1 MGNKSIQKFFADQ
14 NSVIDL
20 SSLGNAKGAKVSLSG
35 PDMNI
40 TTPRGSVII
49 VNGALYSSIKGNNL
63 AVKFKDKTITGA
75 KILGSVDLKDI
86 QLERIDSSLVDSA
99 QVEKKGNGKRRNK
112 KEEEELKKQ
121 LDDAENAKKEAD
133 KAKEEAEK
141 AKEAAEKALNEAF
154 EVQNSSKQIEEMLQ
168 NFLADNVAKD
178 NLAQQSDA
186 SQQNTQAK
194 ATQASKQ
201 NDAEKVL
208 PQPINKNTSTGKSNS
223 SKNEENKLDAE
234 SVKEPLKVTLAL
246 AAESNSGSKDDSI
259 TNFTKP
265 QFVGSTAPNA
275 TVIIKINGI
284 AVGQAV
290 ADSLGNFTF
299 TAPETLTDGTYNLEA
314 EAKTAD
320 GSGSAKLVITIDSV
334 TDKPTF
340 ELSPESSVS
349 GHKGLTPTLTPS
361 IVGTAEENA
370 KVDIYVDNK
379 LVASVDVDKDG
390 NWSYEFKDNELSEG
404 ENSIKVVA
412 VDKAGNKNETT
423 DSIIT
428 DTIAPEKPTIELDDS
443 SDSGIKND
451 NITNS
456 TLPTFI
462 GVAEPGSTVSIYLGL
477 KHLGEVIVAKDGTW
491 SYTLTTPL
499 KDGEYNITATATDI
513 AGHTS
518 ATANLPFTID
528 TRISYF
534 SAEIE
539 TTNDSGI
546 VGDNVTNNTRPT
558 FTGKTEPNAIIS
570 VINSETGE
578 EVIFKANDKGEW
590 TFNFTSDS
598 VEGINN
604 LTFTVEDVAGNKKDF
619 SFSYVI
625 DTIAPVPPTVSLEDY
640 VVLPNGIILSGN
652 DLPALVGTAEPKS
665 TILLMRDG
673 KLYDSIEV
681 DSNGTWNYQFSNKF
695 LQGAYDIEII
705 SQDAAGNKSSTVKYS
720 FTIQTEV
727 VPPKAELDASDD
739 SGAKGDWITNKH
751 NALTLLGT
759 ADRFATVNILID
771 GKTIGVTTADADGNW
786 NFDISRNL
794 SDNVYKITVESID
807 PLGRTSSVD
816 YQLTIDSF
824 TPIPTVMLH
833 DSADSGV
840 KGDMITK
847 INTPLFTGM
856 AEANAKVSIYVDG
869 VLSGEAIAGDDGVW
883 NFQFTTALSDGSH
896 DVTVKVEDIAG
907 NTASSSAYNF
917 QIVTQTQKPTIELV
931 NDTGVDN
938 TDHIINEKNPA
949 LTGTAAP
956 YSTVKLYIDGALI
969 AEVRT
974 NKDGRWEYTLKA
986 DQGLVDGDHRI
997 TASVEDIAGNIAH
1010 SDPFLISVDTAIS
1023 IPIVSLSPDSDS
1035 GISDDNLTNIVKPT
1049 LHLKDIDPDIIS
1061 VQVWDAMSD
1070 TQIGVATQQPDGS
1083 WAYTFTSDL
1092 TEGLHQVYVKVEDI
1106 AGNKANSAIFDF
1118 TIDTTVST
1126 PVISLL
1132 SKDDTGVTG
1141 DNLTNINKPGFAI
1154 SGVDA
1159 DAHRVVVQ
1167 VMHNGVSEEIE
1178 LSHLNGSW
1186 LFIPG
1191 NTWADGSY
1199 TLTVKVEDKA
1209 GNTNYSAPLTVVI
1222 DTQIA
1227 IDGVELVNDSG
1238 VKGDNMT
1245 NDDRPHFRVTVPTDV
1260 NEVRLSID
1268 GGNSWVQATPGVA
1281 GSWEYIWPTDLA
1293 DGQYTLTVEATDKAG
1308 NTVTKTIDF
1317 AVDTTLSVPV
1327 IVLDSADD
1335 TGIQGDNMTNSTQPT
1350 FALQHIDDDAVRVT
1364 VSVEH
1369 GGVTT
1374 TFDATKGT
1382 GGWTF
1387 TPPTSWADGD
1397 YTLSVSVEDKA
1408 GNTSHSA
1415 SLTVTVDTQIAI
1427 NNIELVNDSGI
1438 PDDNLTNNVRPH
1450 FQVTVPTDVNVV
1462 RLSIDGGKT
1471 WFNATQSATP
1481 GVWDYIWPD
1490 DVADGGYTL
1499 TVEATDE
1506 AGNKATQTLDF
1517 TIDTTLSVP
1526 TLSLDSADDS
1536 GIAGDNITNVK
1547 TPGFTLNNIDTDVSR
1562 VIVEVM
1568 HNGIKQE
1575 VPLVQT
1581 GGQWR
1586 FAPTSDWADGDYIL
1600 TVKVEDRAGNVKQ
1613 SAPLTVTVDTHI
1625 AIDRIELVNDSG
1637 IPGDNLTNEARPHFQ
1652 VTVPADVNGV
1662 RLSIDGGKT
1671 WFDAT
1676 QSATSGVWDYTWLTN
1691 VANGPHT
1698 LMVEASDKAGNK
1710 TTQKLDFTIDTI
1722 LSEPT
1727 ITLDSADDSA
1737 AGDNITNVKMPGFT
1751 LGNIDAD
1758 VTKVVVTVAHD
1769 GKNQQIELIKN
1780 GGVWR
1785 FTPGAA
1791 WTDGDYTLTVK
1802 VEDKA
1807 GNTNYSAPLTVT
1819 IDTQTSIDRI
1829 ELLNDTG
1836 IVGDNLTNEARP
1848 QFHITVPTDV
1858 NSVQLS
1864 LDGGINWVNATLTSD
1879 GVWEYIWPT
1888 DLVENTYTL
1897 TVKATDV
1904 AGNTATETLNFIIDT
1919 TLSTPTI
1926 TLDSAD
1932 DSGTANDNKTN
1943 VKTPGFIIG
1952 GIDSDVTQVVVQV
1965 MRDGHSEEVE
1975 LTQTN
1980 GQWRFVPGS
1989 AWTDGDYTLTV
2000 TVKDEAGNIRH
2011 SAPLTV
2017 TIDTQITIDHIE
2029 LVNDSG
2035 IPDDNLTNNVRPHFQ
2050 VTVPTDVNVVRLSID
2065 GGKTWFNATQSAT
2078 PGVWDY
2084 TWLADV
2090 GEGKHTL
2097 TVEATDKA
2105 GNKTTQQLDF
2115 IIDTLLSEPTIVLD
2129 NTDDSGTKGDHLTNV
2144 NKPTFLLGNIDAD
2157 ARYVTVEVQHG
2168 GTKEVLTATKD
2179 ATGNWSV
2186 TPTGTWADG
2195 DYTLT
2200 VRVEDEAG
2208 NEKHSASLT
2217 VTVDTQIT
2225 IDVIELVND
2234 NGIPGDNMTND
2245 AHPQFRV
2252 TVPGDVNEV
2261 SLSIDGGVTWVKAT
2275 QSATPGV
2282 WNYTWPGTV
2291 PDGDYTLNVKATDN
2305 AGNTVTETL
2314 HFTIDTTLSTPVIV
2328 LDSADDS
2335 GVHGDNMTNHT
2346 QPTFALQ
2353 HIDDDAVR
2361 VTVSVEH
2368 GGVTTTFDATKD
2380 AGGWTFTPTGA
2391 WADGD
2396 YTLSVSVEDKAGN
2409 TSHSASLTVT
2419 VDTQIAINNIELVN
2433 DSGIPDDNL
2442 TNNVRPH
2449 FQVTVPTDV
2458 NVVRLSIDGGKT
2470 WFNATQSATPGV
2482 WDYIWPDDVADGGYT
2497 LTVEATDEAGNKA
2510 TQTLDFTIDTTLSVP
2525 TLSLDSADDSG
2536 IAGDNITNV
2545 KTPGFTLNNIDT
2557 DVSRVIV
2564 EVMHNGIKQEVP
2576 LVQTGGQWRFAPTSD
2591 WADGD
2596 YILTV
2601 KVEDRAGNV
2610 KQSAPLTVTVDTH
2623 IAIDR
2628 IELVNDSG
2636 IPGDNLTNE
2645 ARPHFQVT
2653 VPADVN
2659 GVRLSIDGGKT
2670 WFDATQSATSGVW
2683 DYTWLTNVA
2692 NGPHTLMVEASDKAG
2707 NKTTQKLDFTIDTI
2721 LSEPTITLD
2730 SADDSAAGDN
2740 ITNVKM
2746 PGFTLGN
2753 IDADVTKVVVTVAH
2767 DGKNQQIELIKNGGV
2782 WRFTPGAAWTDGDYT
2797 LTVKVEDKAGNTN
2810 YSAPLTV
2817 TIDTQTSI
2825 DRIELLNDTG
2835 IVGDNLTNE
2844 ARPQFHITVPTDVN
2858 SVQLSLDGGIN
2869 WVNATLT
2876 SDGVWEY
2883 IWPTDLVENTYT
2895 LTVKATDVAGNTA
2908 TETLNFIIDT
2918 TLSTPTI
2925 TLDSADDSGTANDNK
2940 TNVKTPGF
2948 IIGGIDSD
2956 VTQVVVQVMRDGHSE
2971 EVELTQT
2978 NGQWRFVPGSA
2989 WTDGDYTL
2997 TVTVKDE
3004 AGNIRHSAPLTVT
3017 IDTQITIDHIELVN
3031 DSGIPDDNLTNNVRP
3046 HFQVTVPTDVN
3057 VVRLSIDGGK
3067 TWFNATQSATPGV
3080 WDYTWLADVGEGKHT
3095 LTVEATDKAGNKTTQ
3110 QLDFIID
3117 TLLSEP
3123 TIVLDNTDDSGT
3135 KGDNLTNV
3143 NKPTFLLGN
3152 IDADAR
3158 YVTVEV
3164 QHGGT
3169 KEVLTATKGATGIW
3183 SVTPTGTWADGD
3195 YTLTVRVEDDAGNVK
3210 YSAPLTVTVDT
3221 QITIDV
3227 IELVND
3233 NGIPGDNLTNDV
3245 RPHFR
3250 VTVPGDVNEVRLSID
3265 GGNTWVRATQGTA
3278 GIWDYTWPKD
3288 VTDGLHTL
3296 TVEATDK
3303 AGNKTTQT
3311 LDFTIDTRLSTP
3323 TIAMDSRDDT
3333 GAIGDH
3339 ITSVKRPG
3347 FTIGNIDADA
3357 HSVILRITQGG
3368 NSQEVTLTQVGGQWR
3383 FTPDADWADGSYTL
3397 TVEVTDNAGNVRQ
3410 STPLVVTVDT
3420 QTSITDITLVNDHG
3434 VPDDN
3439 LTNSTRPQFEITV
3452 PADVNSVQL
3461 SIDGGANWVS
3471 ATQGIEGVWG
3481 YTWPTD
3487 MGDGKH
3493 TLTVMV
3499 TDRAG
3504 NTATQTLEF
3513 FIDTRLSTPT
3523 IALDSTDD
3531 TGTPGDDMTNRTR
3544 PTFILQNI
3552 DSDVINVTV
3561 SVTHNGTT
3569 TSFTATQGAGGWSF
3583 TPPAPWG
3590 DGDYTLTVTVEDRA
3604 GNTRPSTPL
3613 TVTVD
3618 TQIAIDRIELVN
3630 DSGVPGDN
3638 VTKHVR
3644 PQFQISVPDDV
3655 EKVLLSID
3663 GGTTWVTAIKS
3674 STAGIWDYT
3683 WPTDMPEGQHTLTV
3697 EVTDGAGNKM
3707 TETLNFTIDITL
3719 LTPTIE
3725 LAPDQDTGQNKN
3737 DNLTSVTQPVFV
3749 LGSIDKDVRHV
3760 ELSIEHN
3767 GTFKTVVLTESADGW
3782 RYRPDSALADG
3793 SYTFTVTV
3801 TDVAGNQQTSA
3812 PLKVTIDGTLTTPV
3826 IELAAGEDSGTVG
3839 DRLTNHDRPVF
3850 DIHQVDSDVT
3860 RVMVKVT
3867 YNGKTHEE
3875 AAVFTNGQWR
3885 FTPSASW
3892 ADGSYQLAVVVED
3905 LAGNV
3910 KESAPFEVRIDTT
3923 TTINNIVLLNDTGVQ
3938 NDQLTNVAKPS
3949 FRIDVPGDVV
3959 QVRVTLDGGANWNV
3973 IRKNADGQWIFD
3985 SPNTLVDGTYTLRV
3999 EATDEAGN
4007 IANKDLVFNIDTNI
4021 QVPTIALDAGQ
4032 DTGANTADNITN
4044 ISRPTFTIGNVDP
4057 DVIKVVVTIDGHDYN
4072 ATKVGAGWQFTPG
4085 NAIPD
4090 GSYNITVTVE
4100 DKAGNTATSKPLPVV
4115 IDTTAEIESVTLVT
4129 DSGDSD
4135 VDNITKVDKPQF
4147 SIVTA
4152 DDITHVR
4159 VKIDNAANW
4168 IELTKGGDG
4177 RWIFNVGSALPD
4189 GQHTLLVDVTDI
4201 AGNVAQETL
4210 QFTIDTTLREP
4221 TIVLDPTHD
4230 TGDDTN
4236 DNLTRINKPVFII
4249 GNVDND
4255 VSHIVVHIDGRDYTI
4270 ENTGGNLTFTPDQP
4284 LSDGQHTI
4292 SVTVT
4297 DIAGNTK
4304 TSAELRIEIDTQVQ
4318 IDSVT
4323 LTTDSG
4329 VNDHDNVTNATR
4341 PSFEIATPDDVTSV
4355 LVSFD
4360 GVNWTPISKNAA
4372 GQWEFTAGSALP
4384 DGHYTLHVQ
4393 ATDRAGNT
4401 ANSTLGFTVDT
4412 QIDGLSVVMLDDAGK
4427 DSTDGITNITSPR
4440 FEISAREPLQS
4451 VTVIL
4456 NGKSSTLTQGAGNKW
4471 LFTPDTPLVDGTY
4484 KIEIVAEDIAGNKIS
4499 KEVSFTIDTIV
4510 SDPSIDL
4517 LDADDTGESAVDNIT
4532 SVTTPRFVIGNV
4544 PADID
4549 TVVIRINGVSYSVTA
4564 NGNNLWEFQVPVALN
4579 DGVYEAVVVFRDI
4592 AGNTSETKLP
4602 FTIDTTTSVSVRMEP
4617 ASDTG
4622 NSNSDNLTNK
4632 QNPKFEGT
4640 AEPNAK
4646 LVITIV
4652 DDKSG
4657 REVLKQT
4664 ITVGADGNW
4673 SVTPNILPDGMYTIN
4688 VVATD
4693 VAGNTAQTQE
4703 RFTID
4708 TVTIDPTIRL
4718 SDPSIDDQH
4727 EATSLRPEFKGFA
4740 EAFSTIMIQWDGK
4753 VVGSANANANGEWSW
4768 TPPSVLAPGS
4778 YVVSIVAKDKAGNES
4793 SQVDFP
4799 VVIPVIDV
4807 TPPTIKLSEES
4818 DSGAL
4823 GDFTTNN
4830 KTPTL
4835 IGSTLPNTIVSIYVD
4850 GVKVGEATA
4859 DTAGR
4864 YTFQLSEMKDGHY
4877 VVQVGIVN
4885 PRDNSEL
4892 RSTAV
4897 DVTIDTEVAELVW
4910 NISGMHEGGY
4920 INTVTPEIGGTSEP
4934 NSKITIFVN
4943 GVEKAIAYTTGAGH
4957 WGVVLPALGNDGNYE
4972 LTFKV
4977 EDVAGNIREFGPQN
4991 VILDTVI
4998 SPLTVVLREADDSGK
5013 VGDWI
5018 TNKSHVTI
5026 DGTAEAG
5033 STLTIRN
5040 PQGVVIATLVVGNDG
5055 RWSAELDLREGSNAF
5070 VVVSED
5076 KAGNSQQKEI
5086 LIEHD
5091 TQIEI
5096 SDISLSR
5103 DTNSGDKYD
5112 LITNNKSPVLVA
5124 MTDPG
5129 ATVQVYINGVLQGT
5143 VEASSSGNISY
5154 TMPANSADGEYQVQ
5168 FVATDTAGN
5177 RVESAITTVTIDSQ
5191 IAVFDIDEDS
5201 LPALSNNR
5209 ALSVSGVGEAGSQVS
5224 IFVDGKLVNVVMVEA
5239 DGTWRAPILLQDDG
5253 TFNIHFS
5260 ITDVAGNTEV
5270 SKDYSVDV
5278 DSSTDFPTLN
5288 LEDASNSGSLDDLI
5302 TNHNKPVLVGTAEA
5316 GATIHIYVDE
5326 KIVANVLVLED
5337 GTWSYQFDNA
5347 LKDGEYS
5354 IRVVAEDPA
5363 GNTAESPR
5371 LLVTID
5377 TSTFIDNP
5385 AMVAGSDN
5393 GIFSNDSITSQT
5405 RPTFSIFGEMNQS
5418 VQIFIDG
5425 VLVDTIT
5432 VTDRNQVYRPES
5444 PLGDGSHSIY
5454 YVITDK
5460 AGNTATSKTLNF
5472 TIDTF
5477 NTTPVAIDSIGGQ
5490 TLAEMTGSDGKIY
5503 ITDTTRNLLFS
5514 GSAEPN
5520 SKIEIIINGLN
5531 VGEVWVNEKGHWQ
5544 MPVNPLYFTEGQLDI
5559 TVKSTDRAGNVNQ
5572 EKYSIWVDTHI
5583 KVFTS
5588 ELDDNKSSS
5597 KTEWWSNSDL
5607 ITMRGTGEIGATV
5620 SLIVAGVTL
5629 ATAVVAAT
5637 GRWELSTDK
5646 LPEGTYDISLVIE
5659 DSAGNRWEDVR
5670 EIFID
5675 RTPPNAPVVT
5685 YSDIVNDLIIMQGTA
5700 EAKSQ
5705 LIITDSEGNTYTLT
5719 VPDNGKWSMAIPYPS
5734 EGKFT
5739 ITSVDAIGNRSD
5751 DVPLDIMKEVPVIS
5765 LSPDSDS
5772 GTVGDNITRD
5782 KQPTFIIG
5790 NLESDVVV
5798 VQVDIN
5804 GTVYNAEKNADGV
5817 WFFTPGTPLADGSYT
5832 ISVIASDAAG
5842 NQKNSLPITVTI
5854 DSTLT
5859 VPEIALAAGEDN
5871 GASDSDNVTN
5881 HTQPKFTLQHI
5892 DADVTGVTVNVTHN
5906 GVTDIYQATQGADGW
5921 TFTPP
5926 AAWNDGNYTL
5936 SVTVVDRAGNSQQ
5949 SASLAVTVDSTV
5961 TVTADSQHD
5970 DASDDATATAVTP
5983 PESETVNA
5991 ESATHLRTEPS
6002 AAEESVVK
6010 VTAYSITLLNADSGD
6025 EIDRSISQT
6034 PSFEISVPENIV
6046 NVSIMFEGEEFTLPI
6061 TNQKAIFEVPLSLE
6075 DGEYT
6080 MDVKFIDKDND
6091 FLIKEKTFS
6100 VDHSSAD
6107 IVNAMNVR
6115 GKTEDDINDSP
6126 STSSVGHNNN
6136 GAIDVFAVNEVT
6148 LPVDNQE
6155 EHA

>member
-625 DTIAPVPPTVSLEDY
+625 DTIAPVSPTVSLEDY

-2129 NTDDSGTKGDHLTNV
+2129 STDDSGTKGDHLTNV

-2186 TPTGTWADG
+2186 APTGTWADG

-2419 VDTQIAINNIELVN
+2419 VDTQIAINN
-2433 DSGIPDDNL
+2433 
-2442 TNNVRPH
+2442 
-2449 FQVTVPTDV
+2449 
-2458 NVVRLSIDGGKT
+2458 
-2470 WFNATQSATPGV
+2470 
-2482 WDYIWPDDVADGGYT
+2482 
-2497 LTVEATDEAGNKA
+2497 
-2510 TQTLDFTIDTTLSVP
+2510 
-2525 TLSLDSADDSG
+2525 
-2536 IAGDNITNV
+2536 
-2545 KTPGFTLNNIDT
+2545 
-2557 DVSRVIV
+2557 
-2564 EVMHNGIKQEVP
+2564 
-2576 LVQTGGQWRFAPTSD
+2576 
-2591 WADGD
+2591 
-2596 YILTV
+2596 
-2601 KVEDRAGNV
+2601 
-2610 KQSAPLTVTVDTH
+2610 
-2623 IAIDR
+2623 
-2628 IELVNDSG
+2628 
-2636 IPGDNLTNE
+2636 
-2645 ARPHFQVT
+2645 
-2653 VPADVN
+2653 
-2659 GVRLSIDGGKT
+2659 
-2670 WFDATQSATSGVW
+2670 
-2683 DYTWLTNVA
+2683 
-2692 NGPHTLMVEASDKAG
+2692 
-2707 NKTTQKLDFTIDTI
+2707 
-2721 LSEPTITLD
+2721 
-2730 SADDSAAGDN
+2730 
-2740 ITNVKM
+2740 
-2746 PGFTLGN
+2746 
-2753 IDADVTKVVVTVAH
+2753 
-2767 DGKNQQIELIKNGGV
+2767 
-2782 WRFTPGAAWTDGDYT
+2782 
-2797 LTVKVEDKAGNTN
+2797 
-2810 YSAPLTV
+2810 
-2817 TIDTQTSI
+2817 
-2825 DRIELLNDTG
+2825 
-2835 IVGDNLTNE
+2835 
-2844 ARPQFHITVPTDVN
+2844 
-2858 SVQLSLDGGIN
+2858 
-2869 WVNATLT
+2869 
-2876 SDGVWEY
+2876 
-2883 IWPTDLVENTYT
+2883 
-2895 LTVKATDVAGNTA
+2895 
-2908 TETLNFIIDT
+2908 
-2918 TLSTPTI
+2918 
-2925 TLDSADDSGTANDNK
+2925 
-2940 TNVKTPGF
+2940 
-2948 IIGGIDSD
+2948 
-2956 VTQVVVQVMRDGHSE
+2956 
-2971 EVELTQT
+2971 
-2978 NGQWRFVPGSA
+2978 
-2989 WTDGDYTL
+2989 
-2997 TVTVKDE
+2997 
-3004 AGNIRHSAPLTVT
+3004 
-3017 IDTQITIDHIELVN
+3017 IELVN

-3368 NSQEVTLTQVGGQWR
+3368 NSQGVTLTQVGGQWR

-4549 TVVIRINGVSYSVTA
+4549 TVVIRINGVSYPVTA

>member
-1 MGNKSIQKFFADQ
+1 
-14 NSVIDL
+14 
-20 SSLGNAKGAKVSLSG
+20 
-35 PDMNI
+35 
-40 TTPRGSVII
+40 
-49 VNGALYSSIKGNNL
+49 
-63 AVKFKDKTITGA
+63 
-75 KILGSVDLKDI
+75 
-86 QLERIDSSLVDSA
+86 A

-2129 NTDDSGTKGDHLTNV
+2129 STDDSGTKGDHLTNV

-2419 VDTQIAINNIELVN
+2419 VDTQIAINN
-2433 DSGIPDDNL
+2433 
-2442 TNNVRPH
+2442 
-2449 FQVTVPTDV
+2449 
-2458 NVVRLSIDGGKT
+2458 
-2470 WFNATQSATPGV
+2470 
-2482 WDYIWPDDVADGGYT
+2482 
-2497 LTVEATDEAGNKA
+2497 
-2510 TQTLDFTIDTTLSVP
+2510 
-2525 TLSLDSADDSG
+2525 
-2536 IAGDNITNV
+2536 
-2545 KTPGFTLNNIDT
+2545 
-2557 DVSRVIV
+2557 
-2564 EVMHNGIKQEVP
+2564 
-2576 LVQTGGQWRFAPTSD
+2576 
-2591 WADGD
+2591 
-2596 YILTV
+2596 
-2601 KVEDRAGNV
+2601 
-2610 KQSAPLTVTVDTH
+2610 
-2623 IAIDR
+2623 
-2628 IELVNDSG
+2628 
-2636 IPGDNLTNE
+2636 
-2645 ARPHFQVT
+2645 
-2653 VPADVN
+2653 
-2659 GVRLSIDGGKT
+2659 
-2670 WFDATQSATSGVW
+2670 
-2683 DYTWLTNVA
+2683 
-2692 NGPHTLMVEASDKAG
+2692 
-2707 NKTTQKLDFTIDTI
+2707 
-2721 LSEPTITLD
+2721 
-2730 SADDSAAGDN
+2730 
-2740 ITNVKM
+2740 
-2746 PGFTLGN
+2746 
-2753 IDADVTKVVVTVAH
+2753 
-2767 DGKNQQIELIKNGGV
+2767 
-2782 WRFTPGAAWTDGDYT
+2782 
-2797 LTVKVEDKAGNTN
+2797 
-2810 YSAPLTV
+2810 
-2817 TIDTQTSI
+2817 
-2825 DRIELLNDTG
+2825 
-2835 IVGDNLTNE
+2835 
-2844 ARPQFHITVPTDVN
+2844 
-2858 SVQLSLDGGIN
+2858 
-2869 WVNATLT
+2869 
-2876 SDGVWEY
+2876 
-2883 IWPTDLVENTYT
+2883 
-2895 LTVKATDVAGNTA
+2895 
-2908 TETLNFIIDT
+2908 
-2918 TLSTPTI
+2918 
-2925 TLDSADDSGTANDNK
+2925 
-2940 TNVKTPGF
+2940 
-2948 IIGGIDSD
+2948 
-2956 VTQVVVQVMRDGHSE
+2956 
-2971 EVELTQT
+2971 
-2978 NGQWRFVPGSA
+2978 
-2989 WTDGDYTL
+2989 
-2997 TVTVKDE
+2997 
-3004 AGNIRHSAPLTVT
+3004 
-3017 IDTQITIDHIELVN
+3017 IELVN

-4270 ENTGGNLTFTPDQP
+4270 ENSGGNLTFTPDQP

-4549 TVVIRINGVSYSVTA
+4549 TVVIRINGVSYPVTA

>member
-40 TTPRGSVII
+40 TTPHGSVII

-121 LDDAENAKKEAD
+121 LDEAENAKKEAD

-451 NITNS
+451 SITNS

-539 TTNDSGI
+539 TTDDSGI

-598 VEGINN
+598 VEGVNN

-625 DTIAPVPPTVSLEDY
+625 DTVAPVPPTVSLEDF

-1061 VQVWDAMSD
+1061 VQVWDAASD

-1106 AGNKANSAIFDF
+1106 AGNKANSAVFDF

-1186 LFIPG
+1186 LFTPG

-1327 IVLDSADD
+1327 IVLNSADD
-1335 TGIQGDNMTNSTQPT
+1335 TGVQGDNMTNSTQPT

-1374 TFDATKGT
+1374 TFDATKGV
-1382 GGWTF
+1382 GGWSF
-1387 TPPTSWADGD
+1387 TPTGAWADGD

-1438 PDDNLTNNVRPH
+1438 PNDNLTNNVRPH

-1471 WFNATQSATP
+1471 WFNATQNATP

-1506 AGNKATQTLDF
+1506 AGNKTTQTLDF

-1562 VIVEVM
+1562 VTVEVM

-1637 IPGDNLTNEARPHFQ
+1637 IPDDNLTNEARPHFQ

-1676 QSATSGVWDYTWLTN
+1676 QSATPGVWDYTWLTN

-1710 TTQKLDFTIDTI
+1710 TTQKLDFIIDTM

-2017 TIDTQITIDHIE
+2017 TIDTQIAIDHIE

-2035 IPDDNLTNNVRPHFQ
+2035 IPDDNLTNNVRPQFQ

-2105 GNKTTQQLDF
+2105 GNQTTQKLDF
-2115 IIDTLLSEPTIVLD
+2115 IIDTMLSEPTIVLD
-2129 NTDDSGTKGDHLTNV
+2129 STDDSGTKGDNLTNA
-2144 NKPTFLLGNIDAD
+2144 NKPTFILGNIDAD

-2179 ATGNWSV
+2179 ATGIWSV

-2328 LDSADDS
+2328 LDSADDT
-2335 GVHGDNMTNHT
+2335 GIQGDNMTNRT
-2346 QPTFALQ
+2346 QPTFNLQ

-2368 GGVTTTFDATKD
+2368 GGVTTTFDATKGV
-2380 AGGWTFTPTGA
+2380 GGWTFTPPTSWGA
-2391 WADGD
+2391 GD

-2442 TNNVRPH
+2442 TNNVRPQ
-2449 FQVTVPTDV
+2449 FQVKVPTDV
-2458 NVVRLSIDGGKT
+2458 N
-2470 WFNATQSATPGV
+2470 
-2482 WDYIWPDDVADGGYT
+2482 
-2497 LTVEATDEAGNKA
+2497 E
-2510 TQTLDFTIDTTLSVP
+2510 
-2525 TLSLDSADDSG
+2525 
-2536 IAGDNITNV
+2536 
-2545 KTPGFTLNNIDT
+2545 
-2557 DVSRVIV
+2557 
-2564 EVMHNGIKQEVP
+2564 
-2576 LVQTGGQWRFAPTSD
+2576 
-2591 WADGD
+2591 
-2596 YILTV
+2596 
-2601 KVEDRAGNV
+2601 
-2610 KQSAPLTVTVDTH
+2610 
-2623 IAIDR
+2623 
-2628 IELVNDSG
+2628 
-2636 IPGDNLTNE
+2636 
-2645 ARPHFQVT
+2645 
-2653 VPADVN
+2653 
-2659 GVRLSIDGGKT
+2659 
-2670 WFDATQSATSGVW
+2670 
-2683 DYTWLTNVA
+2683 
-2692 NGPHTLMVEASDKAG
+2692 
-2707 NKTTQKLDFTIDTI
+2707 
-2721 LSEPTITLD
+2721 
-2730 SADDSAAGDN
+2730 
-2740 ITNVKM
+2740 
-2746 PGFTLGN
+2746 
-2753 IDADVTKVVVTVAH
+2753 
-2767 DGKNQQIELIKNGGV
+2767 
-2782 WRFTPGAAWTDGDYT
+2782 
-2797 LTVKVEDKAGNTN
+2797 
-2810 YSAPLTV
+2810 
-2817 TIDTQTSI
+2817 
-2825 DRIELLNDTG
+2825 
-2835 IVGDNLTNE
+2835 
-2844 ARPQFHITVPTDVN
+2844 
-2858 SVQLSLDGGIN
+2858 
-2869 WVNATLT
+2869 
-2876 SDGVWEY
+2876 
-2883 IWPTDLVENTYT
+2883 
-2895 LTVKATDVAGNTA
+2895 
-2908 TETLNFIIDT
+2908 
-2918 TLSTPTI
+2918 
-2925 TLDSADDSGTANDNK
+2925 
-2940 TNVKTPGF
+2940 
-2948 IIGGIDSD
+2948 
-2956 VTQVVVQVMRDGHSE
+2956 
-2971 EVELTQT
+2971 
-2978 NGQWRFVPGSA
+2978 
-2989 WTDGDYTL
+2989 
-2997 TVTVKDE
+2997 
-3004 AGNIRHSAPLTVT
+3004 
-3017 IDTQITIDHIELVN
+3017 
-3031 DSGIPDDNLTNNVRP
+3031 
-3046 HFQVTVPTDVN
+3046 
-3057 VVRLSIDGGK
+3057 VRLSIDGGK

-3095 LTVEATDKAGNKTTQ
+3095 LTVEATDKAGNQTTQ
-3110 QLDFIID
+3110 KLDFIID
-3117 TLLSEP
+3117 TMLSEP
-3123 TIVLDNTDDSGT
+3123 TIVLDSTDDSGT
-3135 KGDNLTNV
+3135 KGDNLTNA
-3143 NKPTFLLGN
+3143 NKPTFILGN

-3195 YTLTVRVEDDAGNVK
+3195 YTLTVRVEDEAGNVK

-3323 TIAMDSRDDT
+3323 TITMDSRDDT

-3347 FTIGNIDADA
+3347 FTIGNIDSDA
-3357 HSVILRITQGG
+3357 QSVILRITQGG

-3383 FTPDADWADGSYTL
+3383 FTPDADWTDGSYTL

-3410 STPLVVTVDT
+3410 STPLIVTVDT

-3471 ATQGIEGVWG
+3471 AAQGIEGVWG

-3618 TQIAIDRIELVN
+3618 TQIAIDHIELVN

-3638 VTKHVR
+3638 ITKHVR

-3683 WPTDMPEGQHTLTV
+3683 WPTDMPEGQHTLIV

-3707 TETLNFTIDITL
+3707 TGTLDFTIDITL

-3850 DIHQVDSDVT
+3850 DIRQVDSDVT

-3910 KESAPFEVRIDTT
+3910 KESAPLEVRIDTT

-3949 FRIDVPGDVV
+3949 FRIDVPGDVI

-4189 GQHTLLVDVTDI
+4189 GKHTLLVDVTDI

-4304 TSAELRIEIDTQVQ
+4304 TSAELQIEIDTQVQ

-4532 SVTTPRFVIGNV
+4532 SVTKPRFVIGNV

-4549 TVVIRINGVSYSVTA
+4549 TVVIRINGVSYPVTA

-4622 NSNSDNLTNK
+4622 SSNSDNLTNK

-4657 REVLKQT
+4657 REVLKHT

-4718 SDPSIDDQH
+4718 SDPSIDDQY
-4727 EATSLRPEFKGFA
+4727 EATSLRPEFKGLA

-4835 IGSTLPNTIVSIYVD
+4835 VGNTLPNAIVSIYVD

-4957 WGVVLPALGNDGNYE
+4957 WGVVLPALGNDGNYV

-5076 KAGNSQQKEI
+5076 KAGNSQQKDI

-5302 TNHNKPVLVGTAEA
+5302 TSHNKPVLVGTAEA

-5385 AMVAGSDN
+5385 VMMAGSDN

-5405 RPTFSIFGEMNQS
+5405 RPAFSIYGEMNQS

-5531 VGEVWVNEKGHWQ
+5531 VGEVWVNDKGHWQ

-5583 KVFTS
+5583 QVFTS

-5597 KTEWWSNSDL
+5597 KTDWWSNSST
-5607 ITMRGTGEIGATV
+5607 ITMRGMGEIGATV

-5629 ATAVVAAT
+5629 ATAVVAAN
-5637 GRWELSTDK
+5637 GQWELSTDQ
-5646 LPEGTYDISLVIE
+5646 LPEGKYDITLSIE
-5659 DSAGNRWEDVR
+5659 DNAGNRKEEVH

-5705 LIITDSEGNTYTLT
+5705 LIITDSNGNTYTLT

-5751 DVPLDIMKEVPVIS
+5751 DVPLDIMKETPVIS

-5782 KQPTFIIG
+5782 NQPTFIIG

-5859 VPEIALAAGEDN
+5859 VPEIALAAGEGN
-5871 GASDSDNVTN
+5871 GASDSDNVTNHN

-5926 AAWNDGNYTL
+5926 AAWNDGTYTL
-5936 SVTVVDRAGNSQQ
+5936 SVTVVDRAGNSLQ
-5949 SASLAVTVDSTV
+5949 SASLEVTVDSTV

-5970 DASDDATATAVTP
+5970 DASDDATPTAVTP

-5991 ESATHLRTEPS
+5991 ESATHLRTVPS

-6010 VTAYSITLLNADSGD
+6010 ETAYSITLLNADSGD

-6046 NVSIMFEGEEFTLPI
+6046 NVSVMFEGEEFTLPI

-6080 MDVKFIDKDND
+6080 MDVKFLDKDDD

-6107 IVNAMNVR
+6107 IVNAMNAR

-6136 GAIDVFAVNEVT
+6136 GAIEVFAVNEVT

>member
-2129 NTDDSGTKGDHLTNV
+2129 STDDSGTKGDHLTNV

-2157 ARYVTVEVQHG
+2157 ARYVTVEVQHD

-2482 WDYIWPDDVADGGYT
+2482 WDY
-2497 LTVEATDEAGNKA
+2497 
-2510 TQTLDFTIDTTLSVP
+2510 
-2525 TLSLDSADDSG
+2525 
-2536 IAGDNITNV
+2536 
-2545 KTPGFTLNNIDT
+2545 
-2557 DVSRVIV
+2557 
-2564 EVMHNGIKQEVP
+2564 
-2576 LVQTGGQWRFAPTSD
+2576 
-2591 WADGD
+2591 
-2596 YILTV
+2596 
-2601 KVEDRAGNV
+2601 
-2610 KQSAPLTVTVDTH
+2610 
-2623 IAIDR
+2623 
-2628 IELVNDSG
+2628 
-2636 IPGDNLTNE
+2636 
-2645 ARPHFQVT
+2645 
-2653 VPADVN
+2653 
-2659 GVRLSIDGGKT
+2659 
-2670 WFDATQSATSGVW
+2670 
-2683 DYTWLTNVA
+2683 
-2692 NGPHTLMVEASDKAG
+2692 
-2707 NKTTQKLDFTIDTI
+2707 
-2721 LSEPTITLD
+2721 
-2730 SADDSAAGDN
+2730 
-2740 ITNVKM
+2740 
-2746 PGFTLGN
+2746 
-2753 IDADVTKVVVTVAH
+2753 
-2767 DGKNQQIELIKNGGV
+2767 
-2782 WRFTPGAAWTDGDYT
+2782 
-2797 LTVKVEDKAGNTN
+2797 
-2810 YSAPLTV
+2810 
-2817 TIDTQTSI
+2817 
-2825 DRIELLNDTG
+2825 
-2835 IVGDNLTNE
+2835 
-2844 ARPQFHITVPTDVN
+2844 
-2858 SVQLSLDGGIN
+2858 
-2869 WVNATLT
+2869 
-2876 SDGVWEY
+2876 
-2883 IWPTDLVENTYT
+2883 
-2895 LTVKATDVAGNTA
+2895 
-2908 TETLNFIIDT
+2908 
-2918 TLSTPTI
+2918 
-2925 TLDSADDSGTANDNK
+2925 
-2940 TNVKTPGF
+2940 
-2948 IIGGIDSD
+2948 
-2956 VTQVVVQVMRDGHSE
+2956 
-2971 EVELTQT
+2971 
-2978 NGQWRFVPGSA
+2978 
-2989 WTDGDYTL
+2989 
-2997 TVTVKDE
+2997 
-3004 AGNIRHSAPLTVT
+3004 
-3017 IDTQITIDHIELVN
+3017 
-3031 DSGIPDDNLTNNVRP
+3031 
-3046 HFQVTVPTDVN
+3046 
-3057 VVRLSIDGGK
+3057 
-3067 TWFNATQSATPGV
+3067 
-3080 WDYTWLADVGEGKHT
+3080 TWLADVGEGKHT

-3143 NKPTFLLGN
+3143 DKPTFLLGN

-4549 TVVIRINGVSYSVTA
+4549 TVVIRINGVSYPVTA

-4727 EATSLRPEFKGFA
+4727 EATSLSPEFKGFA

>member
-154 EVQNSSKQIEEMLQ
+154 EVQNSSKQMEEMLQ
-168 NFLADNVAKD
+168 EFLADNVAKD

-428 DTIAPEKPTIELDDS
+428 DTIPPEKPTIELDDS

-625 DTIAPVPPTVSLEDY
+625 DTVAPVPPTVSLEDF

-956 YSTVKLYIDGALI
+956 YSTVKLYVDGALI

-1035 GISDDNLTNIVKPT
+1035 GIADDNLTNIVKPT

-1106 AGNKANSAIFDF
+1106 AGNKANSAVFDF

-1186 LFIPG
+1186 LFTPG

-1209 GNTNYSAPLTVVI
+1209 GNTSYSAPLTVVI

-1382 GGWTF
+1382 GGWSF
-1387 TPPTSWADGD
+1387 TPTGAWADGD

-1438 PDDNLTNNVRPH
+1438 PNDNLTNNVRPH

-1481 GVWDYIWPD
+1481 GVWDYTWLA
-1490 DVADGGYTL
+1490 DVGEGKHTL
-1499 TVEATDE
+1499 TVEATDK
-1506 AGNKATQTLDF
+1506 AGNKTTQELDF

-1637 IPGDNLTNEARPHFQ
+1637 IPDDNLTNEARPHFQ

-1758 VTKVVVTVAHD
+1758 VTKMVVTVAHD

-2129 NTDDSGTKGDHLTNV
+2129 STDDSGTKGDNLTNV

-2328 LDSADDS
+2328 LDSADDT
-2335 GVHGDNMTNHT
+2335 GIQGDNMTNRT
-2346 QPTFALQ
+2346 QPTFNLQ

-2380 AGGWTFTPTGA
+2380 AGGWTFTPPTSWGA
-2391 WADGD
+2391 GD

-2449 FQVTVPTDV
+2449 FQVKVPTDV
-2458 NVVRLSIDGGKT
+2458 N
-2470 WFNATQSATPGV
+2470 
-2482 WDYIWPDDVADGGYT
+2482 
-2497 LTVEATDEAGNKA
+2497 E
-2510 TQTLDFTIDTTLSVP
+2510 
-2525 TLSLDSADDSG
+2525 
-2536 IAGDNITNV
+2536 
-2545 KTPGFTLNNIDT
+2545 
-2557 DVSRVIV
+2557 
-2564 EVMHNGIKQEVP
+2564 
-2576 LVQTGGQWRFAPTSD
+2576 
-2591 WADGD
+2591 
-2596 YILTV
+2596 
-2601 KVEDRAGNV
+2601 
-2610 KQSAPLTVTVDTH
+2610 
-2623 IAIDR
+2623 
-2628 IELVNDSG
+2628 
-2636 IPGDNLTNE
+2636 
-2645 ARPHFQVT
+2645 
-2653 VPADVN
+2653 
-2659 GVRLSIDGGKT
+2659 
-2670 WFDATQSATSGVW
+2670 
-2683 DYTWLTNVA
+2683 
-2692 NGPHTLMVEASDKAG
+2692 
-2707 NKTTQKLDFTIDTI
+2707 
-2721 LSEPTITLD
+2721 
-2730 SADDSAAGDN
+2730 
-2740 ITNVKM
+2740 
-2746 PGFTLGN
+2746 
-2753 IDADVTKVVVTVAH
+2753 
-2767 DGKNQQIELIKNGGV
+2767 
-2782 WRFTPGAAWTDGDYT
+2782 
-2797 LTVKVEDKAGNTN
+2797 
-2810 YSAPLTV
+2810 
-2817 TIDTQTSI
+2817 
-2825 DRIELLNDTG
+2825 
-2835 IVGDNLTNE
+2835 
-2844 ARPQFHITVPTDVN
+2844 
-2858 SVQLSLDGGIN
+2858 
-2869 WVNATLT
+2869 
-2876 SDGVWEY
+2876 
-2883 IWPTDLVENTYT
+2883 
-2895 LTVKATDVAGNTA
+2895 
-2908 TETLNFIIDT
+2908 
-2918 TLSTPTI
+2918 
-2925 TLDSADDSGTANDNK
+2925 
-2940 TNVKTPGF
+2940 
-2948 IIGGIDSD
+2948 
-2956 VTQVVVQVMRDGHSE
+2956 
-2971 EVELTQT
+2971 
-2978 NGQWRFVPGSA
+2978 
-2989 WTDGDYTL
+2989 
-2997 TVTVKDE
+2997 
-3004 AGNIRHSAPLTVT
+3004 
-3017 IDTQITIDHIELVN
+3017 
-3031 DSGIPDDNLTNNVRP
+3031 
-3046 HFQVTVPTDVN
+3046 
-3057 VVRLSIDGGK
+3057 VRLSIDGGK

-3095 LTVEATDKAGNKTTQ
+3095 LTVEATDKAGNQTTQ
-3110 QLDFIID
+3110 KLDFIID

-3123 TIVLDNTDDSGT
+3123 TIVLDSTDDSGT
-3135 KGDNLTNV
+3135 KGDNLTNA
-3143 NKPTFLLGN
+3143 NKPTFILGN

-3278 GIWDYTWPKD
+3278 GTWDYTWPKD

-3357 HSVILRITQGG
+3357 QSVILRITQGG

-3410 STPLVVTVDT
+3410 STPLIVTVDT

-3471 ATQGIEGVWG
+3471 AAQGIEGVWG

-3493 TLTVMV
+3493 ILTVMV

-3618 TQIAIDRIELVN
+3618 TQIAIDHIELVN

-3683 WPTDMPEGQHTLTV
+3683 WPTDMPEGQHTLIV

-3707 TETLNFTIDITL
+3707 TGTLDFTIDITL

-3737 DNLTSVTQPVFV
+3737 DNLTSVTQPIFV

-3850 DIHQVDSDVT
+3850 DIRQIDSDVT

-3910 KESAPFEVRIDTT
+3910 KESAPLEVRIDTT

-4255 VSHIVVHIDGRDYTI
+4255 VSHIVVHLDGRDYTI
-4270 ENTGGNLTFTPDQP
+4270 ENKGGNLTFTPDQP

-4304 TSAELRIEIDTQVQ
+4304 TSAELKIEIDTQVQ

-4372 GQWEFTAGSALP
+4372 GQWQFTAGSALP

-4440 FEISAREPLQS
+4440 FEISAREQLQS

-4532 SVTTPRFVIGNV
+4532 SVTKPRFVIGNV

-4549 TVVIRINGVSYSVTA
+4549 TVVIRINGVSYPVTA

-4622 NSNSDNLTNK
+4622 SSNSDNLTNK

-4657 REVLKQT
+4657 REVLKHT

-4718 SDPSIDDQH
+4718 SDPSIDDQY
-4727 EATSLRPEFKGFA
+4727 EATSLRPEFKGLA

-5076 KAGNSQQKEI
+5076 KAGNSQQKDI

-5260 ITDVAGNTEV
+5260 ITDVAGNTQV
-5270 SKDYSVDV
+5270 SKNYSVDV

-5531 VGEVWVNEKGHWQ
+5531 VGEVWANDKGHWQ

-5559 TVKSTDRAGNVNQ
+5559 NVKSTDRAGNVNQ

-5583 KVFTS
+5583 QVFTS

-5597 KTEWWSNSDL
+5597 KTDWWSNSST
-5607 ITMRGTGEIGATV
+5607 ITMRGMGEIGATV

-5629 ATAVVAAT
+5629 ATAVVAAN
-5637 GRWELSTDK
+5637 GKWELSTDQ
-5646 LPEGTYDISLVIE
+5646 LPEGKYDITLSIE
-5659 DSAGNRWEDVR
+5659 DNAGNRKEEVH

-5705 LIITDSEGNTYTLT
+5705 LIITDSNGNTYTLT

-5906 GVTDIYQATQGADGW
+5906 GVTDTYQATQGADGW

-5926 AAWNDGNYTL
+5926 AAWNDGTYTL

-5991 ESATHLRTEPS
+5991 ESDTHLRTVPS

-6010 VTAYSITLLNADSGD
+6010 ETAYSITLLNADSGD

-6046 NVSIMFEGEEFTLPI
+6046 NVSVMFEGEEFTLPI

-6080 MDVKFIDKDND
+6080 MDVKFIDKDDD

-6107 IVNAMNVR
+6107 IVNAMNAR

>member
-112 KEEEELKKQ
+112 KEEDELKKQ

-154 EVQNSSKQIEEMLQ
+154 EVQNSSKQMEEMLQ
-168 NFLADNVAKD
+168 EFLADNVAKD

-451 NITNS
+451 SITNS

-539 TTNDSGI
+539 TTDDSGI

-625 DTIAPVPPTVSLEDY
+625 DTVAPVPPTVSLEDF

-1061 VQVWDAMSD
+1061 VQVWDAASD

-1106 AGNKANSAIFDF
+1106 AGNKANSAVFDF

-1186 LFIPG
+1186 LFTPG

-1327 IVLDSADD
+1327 IVLNSADD
-1335 TGIQGDNMTNSTQPT
+1335 TGVQGDNMTNSTQPT

-1387 TPPTSWADGD
+1387 TPPALWADGD

-1438 PDDNLTNNVRPH
+1438 PNDNLTNNVRPQ

-1471 WFNATQSATP
+1471 WFNATQGATP
-1481 GVWDYIWPD
+1481 GAWDYIWPD

-1499 TVEATDE
+1499 TVEATDK
-1506 AGNKATQTLDF
+1506 AGNQTTQELDF

-1586 FAPTSDWADGDYIL
+1586 FAPTSDWGDGDYIL

-1698 LMVEASDKAGNK
+1698 LMVEATDKAGNQ
-1710 TTQKLDFTIDTI
+1710 TTQKLDFIIDTL

-2035 IPDDNLTNNVRPHFQ
+2035 IPNDNLTNNVRPQFQ

-2084 TWLADV
+2084 TWLTDV
-2090 GEGKHTL
+2090 ANGSHTL
-2097 TVEATDKA
+2097 TVEATDAA
-2105 GNKTTQQLDF
+2105 GNKATQNLEF
-2115 IIDTLLSEPTIVLD
+2115 NIDTLLSEPTIALD
-2129 NTDDSGTKGDHLTNV
+2129 STDDSGTKGDNLTNV
-2144 NKPTFLLGNIDAD
+2144 NKPTFILGNIDAD
-2157 ARYVTVEVQHG
+2157 ARYVTVEVQHS
-2168 GTKEVLTATKD
+2168 GTKEVLTATKG
-2179 ATGNWSV
+2179 ATGIWSV
-2186 TPTGTWADG
+2186 TPTGMWADG
-2195 DYTLT
+2195 SHTLT

-2208 NEKHSASLT
+2208 NVKYSVPLT
-2217 VTVDTQIT
+2217 ITVDTQIT
-2225 IDVIELVND
+2225 IDDIELVND
-2234 NGIPGDNMTND
+2234 SGTKGDNLTND
-2245 AHPQFRV
+2245 ANPHFRI

-2261 SLSIDGGVTWVKAT
+2261 SLSIDGGVTWVKAM
-2275 QSATPGV
+2275 QSSTSGV
-2282 WNYTWPGTV
+2282 WNYTWPKTLA
-2291 PDGDYTLNVKATDN
+2291 DDDYTLTVKATDN
-2305 AGNTVTETL
+2305 AGNTVTRTL
-2314 HFTIDTTLSTPVIV
+2314 DFTIDTTLSTPVIV
-2328 LDSADDS
+2328 LDSADDT
-2335 GVHGDNMTNHT
+2335 GVQGDNMTNRT
-2346 QPTFALQ
+2346 QPTFNLQ

-2368 GGVTTTFDATKD
+2368 GGVTTTFDVTKD
-2380 AGGWTFTPTGA
+2380 AGGWTFTPPTSWGA
-2391 WADGD
+2391 GD

-2442 TNNVRPH
+2442 TNNVRPQ
-2449 FQVTVPTDV
+2449 FQVKVPTDV
-2458 NVVRLSIDGGKT
+2458 N
-2470 WFNATQSATPGV
+2470 
-2482 WDYIWPDDVADGGYT
+2482 
-2497 LTVEATDEAGNKA
+2497 E
-2510 TQTLDFTIDTTLSVP
+2510 
-2525 TLSLDSADDSG
+2525 
-2536 IAGDNITNV
+2536 
-2545 KTPGFTLNNIDT
+2545 
-2557 DVSRVIV
+2557 
-2564 EVMHNGIKQEVP
+2564 
-2576 LVQTGGQWRFAPTSD
+2576 
-2591 WADGD
+2591 
-2596 YILTV
+2596 
-2601 KVEDRAGNV
+2601 
-2610 KQSAPLTVTVDTH
+2610 
-2623 IAIDR
+2623 
-2628 IELVNDSG
+2628 
-2636 IPGDNLTNE
+2636 
-2645 ARPHFQVT
+2645 
-2653 VPADVN
+2653 
-2659 GVRLSIDGGKT
+2659 
-2670 WFDATQSATSGVW
+2670 
-2683 DYTWLTNVA
+2683 
-2692 NGPHTLMVEASDKAG
+2692 
-2707 NKTTQKLDFTIDTI
+2707 
-2721 LSEPTITLD
+2721 
-2730 SADDSAAGDN
+2730 
-2740 ITNVKM
+2740 
-2746 PGFTLGN
+2746 
-2753 IDADVTKVVVTVAH
+2753 
-2767 DGKNQQIELIKNGGV
+2767 
-2782 WRFTPGAAWTDGDYT
+2782 
-2797 LTVKVEDKAGNTN
+2797 
-2810 YSAPLTV
+2810 
-2817 TIDTQTSI
+2817 
-2825 DRIELLNDTG
+2825 
-2835 IVGDNLTNE
+2835 
-2844 ARPQFHITVPTDVN
+2844 
-2858 SVQLSLDGGIN
+2858 
-2869 WVNATLT
+2869 
-2876 SDGVWEY
+2876 
-2883 IWPTDLVENTYT
+2883 
-2895 LTVKATDVAGNTA
+2895 
-2908 TETLNFIIDT
+2908 
-2918 TLSTPTI
+2918 
-2925 TLDSADDSGTANDNK
+2925 
-2940 TNVKTPGF
+2940 
-2948 IIGGIDSD
+2948 
-2956 VTQVVVQVMRDGHSE
+2956 
-2971 EVELTQT
+2971 
-2978 NGQWRFVPGSA
+2978 
-2989 WTDGDYTL
+2989 
-2997 TVTVKDE
+2997 
-3004 AGNIRHSAPLTVT
+3004 
-3017 IDTQITIDHIELVN
+3017 
-3031 DSGIPDDNLTNNVRP
+3031 
-3046 HFQVTVPTDVN
+3046 
-3057 VVRLSIDGGK
+3057 VRLSIDGGK

-3095 LTVEATDKAGNKTTQ
+3095 LTVEATDKAGNQTTQ
-3110 QLDFIID
+3110 KLDFIID

-3123 TIVLDNTDDSGT
+3123 TIALDSTDDSGT
-3135 KGDNLTNV
+3135 KGDNLTSV
-3143 NKPTFLLGN
+3143 NKPTFILGN

-3183 SVTPTGTWADGD
+3183 SVTPTGMWADGSH
-3195 YTLTVRVEDDAGNVK
+3195 TLTVRVEDDAGNVK

-3221 QITIDV
+3221 HIAIDD

-3303 AGNKTTQT
+3303 AGNQTTQT

-3397 TVEVTDNAGNVRQ
+3397 TVEVQDNAGNVRQ
-3410 STPLVVTVDT
+3410 STPLIVTVDT

-3471 ATQGIEGVWG
+3471 AAQGIEGVWG

-3812 PLKVTIDGTLTTPV
+3812 PLKVTIDGSLTTPV

-3839 DRLTNHDRPVF
+3839 DRLTKHDRPVF
-3850 DIHQVDSDVT
+3850 DIRQVDSDVT

-3910 KESAPFEVRIDTT
+3910 KESAPLEVRIDTT

-3949 FRIDVPGDVV
+3949 FRIDVPGDVI

-3985 SPNTLVDGTYTLRV
+3985 TPNTLVDGTYTLRV
-3999 EATDEAGN
+3999 EATDQAGN

-4304 TSAELRIEIDTQVQ
+4304 TSAELKIEIDTQVQ

-4360 GVNWTPISKNAA
+4360 GVNWTPVSKNAA
-4372 GQWEFTAGSALP
+4372 GQWQFTAGSALS

-4499 KEVSFTIDTIV
+4499 KEVSFTIDTVV
-4510 SDPSIDL
+4510 SDPRIDL

-4532 SVTTPRFVIGNV
+4532 SVTKPRFVIGNV

-4549 TVVIRINGVSYSVTA
+4549 TVVIRINGVSYPVTA

-4622 NSNSDNLTNK
+4622 SSNSDNLTNK

-4657 REVLKQT
+4657 REVLKHT

-4718 SDPSIDDQH
+4718 SDPSIDDQY
-4727 EATSLRPEFKGFA
+4727 EATSLRPEFKGLA

-4835 IGSTLPNTIVSIYVD
+4835 VGNTLPNAIVSIYVD

-5076 KAGNSQQKEI
+5076 KAGNSQQKDI

-5253 TFNIHFS
+5253 KFNIHFS

-5302 TNHNKPVLVGTAEA
+5302 TSHNKPVLVGTAEA

-5385 AMVAGSDN
+5385 VMMAGSDN

-5405 RPTFSIFGEMNQS
+5405 RPAFSIFGEMNQS

-5531 VGEVWVNEKGHWQ
+5531 VGEVWVNDKGHWQ

-5583 KVFTS
+5583 QVFTS

-5597 KTEWWSNSDL
+5597 KTDWWSNSST
-5607 ITMRGTGEIGATV
+5607 ITMRGMGEIGATV

-5629 ATAVVAAT
+5629 ATAVVAAN
-5637 GRWELSTDK
+5637 GQWELSTDQ
-5646 LPEGTYDISLVIE
+5646 LPEGKYDITLSIE
-5659 DSAGNRWEDVR
+5659 DNAGNRKEEVH

-5705 LIITDSEGNTYTLT
+5705 LIITDSNGNTYTLT

-5782 KQPTFIIG
+5782 NQPTFIIG
-5790 NLESDVVV
+5790 NLESDVVI

-5881 HTQPKFTLQHI
+5881 HNHTQPKFTLQHI

-5926 AAWNDGNYTL
+5926 AAWNDGTYTL
-5936 SVTVVDRAGNSQQ
+5936 SVTVVDRAGNSLQ
-5949 SASLAVTVDSTV
+5949 SASLEVTVDSTV

-5991 ESATHLRTEPS
+5991 ESATHLRTVPS

-6010 VTAYSITLLNADSGD
+6010 ETAYSITLLNADSGD

-6046 NVSIMFEGEEFTLPI
+6046 NVSVMFEGEEFTLPI

-6080 MDVKFIDKDND
+6080 MDVKFIDKDDD

-6107 IVNAMNVR
+6107 IVNAMNAR

>member
-246 AAESNSGSKDDSI
+246 ATESNSGSKDDSI

-625 DTIAPVPPTVSLEDY
+625 DTVAPVPPTVSLEDF

-1035 GISDDNLTNIVKPT
+1035 GVSDDNLTNIVKPT

-1061 VQVWDAMSD
+1061 VQVWDAASD

-1106 AGNKANSAIFDF
+1106 AGNKANSAVFDF

-1209 GNTNYSAPLTVVI
+1209 GNTSYSAPLTVVI

-1382 GGWTF
+1382 GGWSF
-1387 TPPTSWADGD
+1387 TPTGAWADGD

-1438 PDDNLTNNVRPH
+1438 PNDNLTNNVRPH

-1481 GVWDYIWPD
+1481 GAWDYIWPD

-1499 TVEATDE
+1499 TVEATDK
-1506 AGNKATQTLDF
+1506 AGNKTTQELDF

-1802 VEDKA
+1802 VEDKT

-2105 GNKTTQQLDF
+2105 GNQTTQKLDF

-2129 NTDDSGTKGDHLTNV
+2129 STDDSGTKGDNLTNA
-2144 NKPTFLLGNIDAD
+2144 NKPTFILGNIDAD
-2157 ARYVTVEVQHG
+2157 ARYVTVEVQYG
-2168 GTKEVLTATKD
+2168 GTKEVLTATKG
-2179 ATGNWSV
+2179 ATGIWSV

-2200 VRVEDEAG
+2200 VRVEDDAG
-2208 NEKHSASLT
+2208 NVKYSASLT

-2314 HFTIDTTLSTPVIV
+2314 HFTIDTTLSVPVIV
-2328 LDSADDS
+2328 LNSADDT
-2335 GVHGDNMTNHT
+2335 GVQGDNMTNST

-2368 GGVTTTFDATKD
+2368 GGVTTTFDATKGT
-2380 AGGWTFTPTGA
+2380 GGWSFTPTGA

-2449 FQVTVPTDV
+2449 FQVKVPMDV
-2458 NVVRLSIDGGKT
+2458 N
-2470 WFNATQSATPGV
+2470 
-2482 WDYIWPDDVADGGYT
+2482 
-2497 LTVEATDEAGNKA
+2497 E
-2510 TQTLDFTIDTTLSVP
+2510 
-2525 TLSLDSADDSG
+2525 
-2536 IAGDNITNV
+2536 
-2545 KTPGFTLNNIDT
+2545 
-2557 DVSRVIV
+2557 
-2564 EVMHNGIKQEVP
+2564 
-2576 LVQTGGQWRFAPTSD
+2576 
-2591 WADGD
+2591 
-2596 YILTV
+2596 
-2601 KVEDRAGNV
+2601 
-2610 KQSAPLTVTVDTH
+2610 
-2623 IAIDR
+2623 
-2628 IELVNDSG
+2628 
-2636 IPGDNLTNE
+2636 
-2645 ARPHFQVT
+2645 
-2653 VPADVN
+2653 
-2659 GVRLSIDGGKT
+2659 
-2670 WFDATQSATSGVW
+2670 
-2683 DYTWLTNVA
+2683 
-2692 NGPHTLMVEASDKAG
+2692 
-2707 NKTTQKLDFTIDTI
+2707 
-2721 LSEPTITLD
+2721 
-2730 SADDSAAGDN
+2730 
-2740 ITNVKM
+2740 
-2746 PGFTLGN
+2746 
-2753 IDADVTKVVVTVAH
+2753 
-2767 DGKNQQIELIKNGGV
+2767 
-2782 WRFTPGAAWTDGDYT
+2782 
-2797 LTVKVEDKAGNTN
+2797 
-2810 YSAPLTV
+2810 
-2817 TIDTQTSI
+2817 
-2825 DRIELLNDTG
+2825 
-2835 IVGDNLTNE
+2835 
-2844 ARPQFHITVPTDVN
+2844 
-2858 SVQLSLDGGIN
+2858 
-2869 WVNATLT
+2869 
-2876 SDGVWEY
+2876 
-2883 IWPTDLVENTYT
+2883 
-2895 LTVKATDVAGNTA
+2895 
-2908 TETLNFIIDT
+2908 
-2918 TLSTPTI
+2918 
-2925 TLDSADDSGTANDNK
+2925 
-2940 TNVKTPGF
+2940 
-2948 IIGGIDSD
+2948 
-2956 VTQVVVQVMRDGHSE
+2956 
-2971 EVELTQT
+2971 
-2978 NGQWRFVPGSA
+2978 
-2989 WTDGDYTL
+2989 
-2997 TVTVKDE
+2997 
-3004 AGNIRHSAPLTVT
+3004 
-3017 IDTQITIDHIELVN
+3017 
-3031 DSGIPDDNLTNNVRP
+3031 
-3046 HFQVTVPTDVN
+3046 
-3057 VVRLSIDGGK
+3057 VRLSIDGGK

-3095 LTVEATDKAGNKTTQ
+3095 LTVEATDKAGNQTTQ
-3110 QLDFIID
+3110 KLDFIID

-3123 TIVLDNTDDSGT
+3123 TIVLDSTDDSGT
-3135 KGDNLTNV
+3135 KGDNLTNA
-3143 NKPTFLLGN
+3143 NKPTFILGN

-3164 QHGGT
+3164 QYGGT

-3323 TIAMDSRDDT
+3323 TITMDSRDDT

-3347 FTIGNIDADA
+3347 FTIGNIDSDA
-3357 HSVILRITQGG
+3357 QSVILRITQGG

-3410 STPLVVTVDT
+3410 STPLIVTVDT

-3471 ATQGIEGVWG
+3471 AAQGIEGVWG

-3618 TQIAIDRIELVN
+3618 TQIAIDHIELVN

-3719 LTPTIE
+3719 MTPTIE

-3850 DIHQVDSDVT
+3850 DIRQVDSDVT

-4532 SVTTPRFVIGNV
+4532 SVTKPRFVIGNV

-4549 TVVIRINGVSYSVTA
+4549 TVVIRINGVSYPVTA

-4835 IGSTLPNTIVSIYVD
+4835 VGNTLPNAIVSIYVD

-4957 WGVVLPALGNDGNYE
+4957 WGVVLPALGNDGNYV

-5302 TNHNKPVLVGTAEA
+5302 TSHNKPVLVGTAEA

-5385 AMVAGSDN
+5385 VMMAGSDN

-5405 RPTFSIFGEMNQS
+5405 RPAFSIYGEMNQS

-5472 TIDTF
+5472 TIDTL

-5531 VGEVWVNEKGHWQ
+5531 VGEVWVNDKGHWQ

-5583 KVFTS
+5583 QVFTS

-5597 KTEWWSNSDL
+5597 KTDWWSNSST
-5607 ITMRGTGEIGATV
+5607 ITMRGMGEIGATV

-5629 ATAVVAAT
+5629 ATAVVAAN
-5637 GRWELSTDK
+5637 GQWELSTDQ
-5646 LPEGTYDISLVIE
+5646 LPEGKYDITLSIE
-5659 DSAGNRWEDVR
+5659 DNAGNRKEEVH

-5705 LIITDSEGNTYTLT
+5705 LIITDSNGNTYTLT

-5751 DVPLDIMKEVPVIS
+5751 DVSLDIMKEVPVIS

-5871 GASDSDNVTN
+5871 GVSDSDNVTN

-5906 GVTDIYQATQGADGW
+5906 GVTDTYQATQGADGW

-5926 AAWNDGNYTL
+5926 AAWNDGTYTL

-5991 ESATHLRTEPS
+5991 ESATHLRTVPS

-6010 VTAYSITLLNADSGD
+6010 ETAYSITLLNADSGD

-6107 IVNAMNVR
+6107 IVNAMNAR

>member
-299 TAPETLTDGTYNLEA
+299 TAPETLTDGAYNLEA

-428 DTIAPEKPTIELDDS
+428 DTIPPEKPTIELDDS

-625 DTIAPVPPTVSLEDY
+625 DTIAPVPPTVSLEDF

-1035 GISDDNLTNIVKPT
+1035 GIADDNLTNIVKPT

-1106 AGNKANSAIFDF
+1106 AGNKANSAVFDF

-1186 LFIPG
+1186 LFTPG

-1209 GNTNYSAPLTVVI
+1209 GNTSYSAPLTVVI

-1327 IVLDSADD
+1327 IVLNSADD
-1335 TGIQGDNMTNSTQPT
+1335 TGVQGDNMTNRTQPT

-1374 TFDATKGT
+1374 TFDATKGV
-1382 GGWTF
+1382 GGWSF
-1387 TPPTSWADGD
+1387 TPTGAWADGD

-1481 GVWDYIWPD
+1481 GAWDYIWPD

-1499 TVEATDE
+1499 TVEATDK
-1506 AGNKATQTLDF
+1506 AGNKTTQELDF

-1710 TTQKLDFTIDTI
+1710 TTQKLDFIIDTL

-2129 NTDDSGTKGDHLTNV
+2129 STDDSGTKGDNLTNV

-2314 HFTIDTTLSTPVIV
+2314 HFTIDTTLSVPVIV
-2328 LDSADDS
+2328 LNSADDT
-2335 GVHGDNMTNHT
+2335 GVQGDNMTNST

-2368 GGVTTTFDATKD
+2368 GGVTTTFDATKGV
-2380 AGGWTFTPTGA
+2380 GGWSFTPTGA

-2449 FQVTVPTDV
+2449 FQVKVPTDV
-2458 NVVRLSIDGGKT
+2458 N
-2470 WFNATQSATPGV
+2470 
-2482 WDYIWPDDVADGGYT
+2482 
-2497 LTVEATDEAGNKA
+2497 E
-2510 TQTLDFTIDTTLSVP
+2510 
-2525 TLSLDSADDSG
+2525 
-2536 IAGDNITNV
+2536 
-2545 KTPGFTLNNIDT
+2545 
-2557 DVSRVIV
+2557 
-2564 EVMHNGIKQEVP
+2564 
-2576 LVQTGGQWRFAPTSD
+2576 
-2591 WADGD
+2591 
-2596 YILTV
+2596 
-2601 KVEDRAGNV
+2601 
-2610 KQSAPLTVTVDTH
+2610 
-2623 IAIDR
+2623 
-2628 IELVNDSG
+2628 
-2636 IPGDNLTNE
+2636 
-2645 ARPHFQVT
+2645 
-2653 VPADVN
+2653 
-2659 GVRLSIDGGKT
+2659 
-2670 WFDATQSATSGVW
+2670 
-2683 DYTWLTNVA
+2683 
-2692 NGPHTLMVEASDKAG
+2692 
-2707 NKTTQKLDFTIDTI
+2707 
-2721 LSEPTITLD
+2721 
-2730 SADDSAAGDN
+2730 
-2740 ITNVKM
+2740 
-2746 PGFTLGN
+2746 
-2753 IDADVTKVVVTVAH
+2753 
-2767 DGKNQQIELIKNGGV
+2767 
-2782 WRFTPGAAWTDGDYT
+2782 
-2797 LTVKVEDKAGNTN
+2797 
-2810 YSAPLTV
+2810 
-2817 TIDTQTSI
+2817 
-2825 DRIELLNDTG
+2825 
-2835 IVGDNLTNE
+2835 
-2844 ARPQFHITVPTDVN
+2844 
-2858 SVQLSLDGGIN
+2858 
-2869 WVNATLT
+2869 
-2876 SDGVWEY
+2876 
-2883 IWPTDLVENTYT
+2883 
-2895 LTVKATDVAGNTA
+2895 
-2908 TETLNFIIDT
+2908 
-2918 TLSTPTI
+2918 
-2925 TLDSADDSGTANDNK
+2925 
-2940 TNVKTPGF
+2940 
-2948 IIGGIDSD
+2948 
-2956 VTQVVVQVMRDGHSE
+2956 
-2971 EVELTQT
+2971 
-2978 NGQWRFVPGSA
+2978 
-2989 WTDGDYTL
+2989 
-2997 TVTVKDE
+2997 
-3004 AGNIRHSAPLTVT
+3004 
-3017 IDTQITIDHIELVN
+3017 
-3031 DSGIPDDNLTNNVRP
+3031 
-3046 HFQVTVPTDVN
+3046 
-3057 VVRLSIDGGK
+3057 VRLSIDGGK

-3095 LTVEATDKAGNKTTQ
+3095 LTVEATDKAGNQTTQ
-3110 QLDFIID
+3110 KLDFIID
-3117 TLLSEP
+3117 TMLSEP
-3123 TIVLDNTDDSGT
+3123 TIVLDSTDDSGT
-3135 KGDNLTNV
+3135 KGDNLTNA
-3143 NKPTFLLGN
+3143 NKPTFILGN

-3164 QHGGT
+3164 QYGGT

-3323 TIAMDSRDDT
+3323 TITMDSRDDT

-3347 FTIGNIDADA
+3347 FTIGNIDSDA
-3357 HSVILRITQGG
+3357 QSVILRITQGG

-3410 STPLVVTVDT
+3410 STPLIVTVDT

-3471 ATQGIEGVWG
+3471 AAQGIEGVWG

-3618 TQIAIDRIELVN
+3618 TQIAIDHIELVN

-3719 LTPTIE
+3719 MTPTIE

-3850 DIHQVDSDVT
+3850 DIRQVDSDVT

-4304 TSAELRIEIDTQVQ
+4304 TSAELKIEIDTQVQ

-4532 SVTTPRFVIGNV
+4532 SVTKPRFVIGNV

-4549 TVVIRINGVSYSVTA
+4549 TVVIRINGVSYPVTA

-4835 IGSTLPNTIVSIYVD
+4835 VGNTLPNAIVSIYVD

-4957 WGVVLPALGNDGNYE
+4957 WGVVLPALGNDGNYV

-5033 STLTIRN
+5033 STLTIRS

-5076 KAGNSQQKEI
+5076 KAGNSQQKDI

-5337 GTWSYQFDNA
+5337 GTWSYQFDNV

-5405 RPTFSIFGEMNQS
+5405 RPTFSISGEMNQS

-5583 KVFTS
+5583 QVFTS

-5597 KTEWWSNSDL
+5597 KTDWWSNSST
-5607 ITMRGTGEIGATV
+5607 ITMRGMGEICATV

-5629 ATAVVAAT
+5629 ATAVVAAN
-5637 GRWELSTDK
+5637 GQWELSTDQ
-5646 LPEGTYDISLVIE
+5646 LPEGKYDITLSIE
-5659 DSAGNRWEDVR
+5659 DNAGNRKEEVH

-5705 LIITDSEGNTYTLT
+5705 LIITDSNGNTYTLT

-5751 DVPLDIMKEVPVIS
+5751 DVSLDIMKEVPVIS

-5871 GASDSDNVTN
+5871 GVSDSDNVTN

-5906 GVTDIYQATQGADGW
+5906 GVTDTYQATQGADGW

-5926 AAWNDGNYTL
+5926 AAWNDGTYTL

-5991 ESATHLRTEPS
+5991 ESATHLRTVPS

-6010 VTAYSITLLNADSGD
+6010 ETAYSITLLNADSGD

-6107 IVNAMNVR
+6107 IVNAMNAR

>member
-625 DTIAPVPPTVSLEDY
+625 DTVAPVPPTVSLEDF

-1035 GISDDNLTNIVKPT
+1035 GVSDDNLTNIVKPT

-1061 VQVWDAMSD
+1061 VQVWDAASD

-1106 AGNKANSAIFDF
+1106 AGNKANSAVFDF

-1382 GGWTF
+1382 GGWSF
-1387 TPPTSWADGD
+1387 TPTGAWADGD

-1438 PDDNLTNNVRPH
+1438 PNDNLTNNVRPH

-1481 GVWDYIWPD
+1481 GAWDYIWPD

-1499 TVEATDE
+1499 TVEATDK
-1506 AGNKATQTLDF
+1506 AGNKTTQELDF

-1637 IPGDNLTNEARPHFQ
+1637 IPDDNLTNEARPHFQ

-1888 DLVENTYTL
+1888 DLIENTYTL

-2017 TIDTQITIDHIE
+2017 TIDTQI
-2029 LVNDSG
+2029 
-2035 IPDDNLTNNVRPHFQ
+2035 
-2050 VTVPTDVNVVRLSID
+2050 
-2065 GGKTWFNATQSAT
+2065 A
-2078 PGVWDY
+2078 
-2084 TWLADV
+2084 
-2090 GEGKHTL
+2090 
-2097 TVEATDKA
+2097 
-2105 GNKTTQQLDF
+2105 
-2115 IIDTLLSEPTIVLD
+2115 
-2129 NTDDSGTKGDHLTNV
+2129 
-2144 NKPTFLLGNIDAD
+2144 
-2157 ARYVTVEVQHG
+2157 
-2168 GTKEVLTATKD
+2168 
-2179 ATGNWSV
+2179 
-2186 TPTGTWADG
+2186 
-2195 DYTLT
+2195 
-2200 VRVEDEAG
+2200 
-2208 NEKHSASLT
+2208 
-2217 VTVDTQIT
+2217 
-2225 IDVIELVND
+2225 
-2234 NGIPGDNMTND
+2234 
-2245 AHPQFRV
+2245 
-2252 TVPGDVNEV
+2252 
-2261 SLSIDGGVTWVKAT
+2261 
-2275 QSATPGV
+2275 
-2282 WNYTWPGTV
+2282 
-2291 PDGDYTLNVKATDN
+2291 
-2305 AGNTVTETL
+2305 
-2314 HFTIDTTLSTPVIV
+2314 
-2328 LDSADDS
+2328 
-2335 GVHGDNMTNHT
+2335 
-2346 QPTFALQ
+2346 
-2353 HIDDDAVR
+2353 
-2361 VTVSVEH
+2361 
-2368 GGVTTTFDATKD
+2368 
-2380 AGGWTFTPTGA
+2380 
-2391 WADGD
+2391 
-2396 YTLSVSVEDKAGN
+2396 
-2409 TSHSASLTVT
+2409 
-2419 VDTQIAINNIELVN
+2419 
-2433 DSGIPDDNL
+2433 
-2442 TNNVRPH
+2442 
-2449 FQVTVPTDV
+2449 
-2458 NVVRLSIDGGKT
+2458 
-2470 WFNATQSATPGV
+2470 
-2482 WDYIWPDDVADGGYT
+2482 
-2497 LTVEATDEAGNKA
+2497 
-2510 TQTLDFTIDTTLSVP
+2510 
-2525 TLSLDSADDSG
+2525 
-2536 IAGDNITNV
+2536 
-2545 KTPGFTLNNIDT
+2545 
-2557 DVSRVIV
+2557 
-2564 EVMHNGIKQEVP
+2564 
-2576 LVQTGGQWRFAPTSD
+2576 
-2591 WADGD
+2591 
-2596 YILTV
+2596 
-2601 KVEDRAGNV
+2601 
-2610 KQSAPLTVTVDTH
+2610 
-2623 IAIDR
+2623 
-2628 IELVNDSG
+2628 
-2636 IPGDNLTNE
+2636 
-2645 ARPHFQVT
+2645 
-2653 VPADVN
+2653 
-2659 GVRLSIDGGKT
+2659 
-2670 WFDATQSATSGVW
+2670 
-2683 DYTWLTNVA
+2683 
-2692 NGPHTLMVEASDKAG
+2692 
-2707 NKTTQKLDFTIDTI
+2707 
-2721 LSEPTITLD
+2721 
-2730 SADDSAAGDN
+2730 
-2740 ITNVKM
+2740 
-2746 PGFTLGN
+2746 
-2753 IDADVTKVVVTVAH
+2753 
-2767 DGKNQQIELIKNGGV
+2767 
-2782 WRFTPGAAWTDGDYT
+2782 
-2797 LTVKVEDKAGNTN
+2797 
-2810 YSAPLTV
+2810 
-2817 TIDTQTSI
+2817 
-2825 DRIELLNDTG
+2825 
-2835 IVGDNLTNE
+2835 
-2844 ARPQFHITVPTDVN
+2844 
-2858 SVQLSLDGGIN
+2858 
-2869 WVNATLT
+2869 
-2876 SDGVWEY
+2876 
-2883 IWPTDLVENTYT
+2883 
-2895 LTVKATDVAGNTA
+2895 
-2908 TETLNFIIDT
+2908 
-2918 TLSTPTI
+2918 
-2925 TLDSADDSGTANDNK
+2925 
-2940 TNVKTPGF
+2940 
-2948 IIGGIDSD
+2948 
-2956 VTQVVVQVMRDGHSE
+2956 
-2971 EVELTQT
+2971 
-2978 NGQWRFVPGSA
+2978 
-2989 WTDGDYTL
+2989 
-2997 TVTVKDE
+2997 
-3004 AGNIRHSAPLTVT
+3004 
-3017 IDTQITIDHIELVN
+3017 IDHIELVN

-3164 QHGGT
+3164 QHGGTKEVLTATKDATGNWSVTPTGTWADGDYTLTVRVEDEAGNEKHSASLTVTVDTQITIDAIELVNDNGIPGDNMTNDAHPQFRVTVPGDVNEVSLSIDGGVTWVKATQSATPGVWNYTWPGTVPDGDYTLNVKATDNAGNTVTETLHFTIDTTLSVPVIVLNSSDDTGVQGDNMTNSTQPTFALQHIDDDAVRVTVSVEHGGVTTTFDATKGVGGWSFTPTGAWADGDYTLSVSVEDKAGNTSHSASLTVTVDTQIAINNIELVNDSGIPDDNLTNNVRPHFQVKVPTDVNEVRLSIDGGKTWFNATQSATPGVWDYTWLADVGEGKHTLTVEATDKAGNQTTQKLDFIIDTMLSEPTIVLDSTDDSGTKGDNLTNANKPTFILGNIDADARYVTVEVQYGGT

-3323 TIAMDSRDDT
+3323 TITMDSRDDT

-3347 FTIGNIDADA
+3347 FTIGNIDSDA
-3357 HSVILRITQGG
+3357 QSVILRITQGG

-3410 STPLVVTVDT
+3410 STPLIVTVDT

-3471 ATQGIEGVWG
+3471 AAQGIEGVWG

-3618 TQIAIDRIELVN
+3618 TQIAIDHIELVN

-3719 LTPTIE
+3719 MTPTIE

-3850 DIHQVDSDVT
+3850 DIRQVDSDVT

-4304 TSAELRIEIDTQVQ
+4304 TSAELKIEIDTQVQ

-4532 SVTTPRFVIGNV
+4532 SVTKPRFVIGNV

-4549 TVVIRINGVSYSVTA
+4549 TVVIRINGVSYPVTA

-4835 IGSTLPNTIVSIYVD
+4835 VGNTLPNAIVSIYVD

-4957 WGVVLPALGNDGNYE
+4957 WGVVLPALGNDGNYV

-5033 STLTIRN
+5033 STLTIRS

-5076 KAGNSQQKEI
+5076 KAGNSQQKDI

-5405 RPTFSIFGEMNQS
+5405 RPTFSISGEMNQS

-5472 TIDTF
+5472 TIDTL

-5583 KVFTS
+5583 QVFTS

-5597 KTEWWSNSDL
+5597 KTDWWSNSST
-5607 ITMRGTGEIGATV
+5607 ITMRGMGEIGATV

-5629 ATAVVAAT
+5629 ATAVVAAN
-5637 GRWELSTDK
+5637 GQWELSTDQ
-5646 LPEGTYDISLVIE
+5646 LPEGKYDITLSIE
-5659 DSAGNRWEDVR
+5659 DNAGNRKEEVH

-5705 LIITDSEGNTYTLT
+5705 LIITDSNGNIYTLT

-5751 DVPLDIMKEVPVIS
+5751 DVSLDIMKEVPVIS

-5871 GASDSDNVTN
+5871 GVSDSDNVTN

-5906 GVTDIYQATQGADGW
+5906 GVTDTYQATQGADGW

-5926 AAWNDGNYTL
+5926 AAWNDGTYTL

-5970 DASDDATATAVTP
+5970 DASDDATPTAVTP
-5983 PESETVNA
+5983 LESETVNA
-5991 ESATHLRTEPS
+5991 ESDTHLRTVPS

-6010 VTAYSITLLNADSGD
+6010 ETAYSITLLNADSGD

-6046 NVSIMFEGEEFTLPI
+6046 NVSVMFEGEEFTLPI

-6107 IVNAMNVR
+6107 IVNAMNAR
-6115 GKTEDDINDSP
+6115 GKAEDDINDSP

>member
-2129 NTDDSGTKGDHLTNV
+2129 STDDSGTKGDHLTNV

-2419 VDTQIAINNIELVN
+2419 VDTQIAINN
-2433 DSGIPDDNL
+2433 
-2442 TNNVRPH
+2442 
-2449 FQVTVPTDV
+2449 
-2458 NVVRLSIDGGKT
+2458 
-2470 WFNATQSATPGV
+2470 
-2482 WDYIWPDDVADGGYT
+2482 
-2497 LTVEATDEAGNKA
+2497 
-2510 TQTLDFTIDTTLSVP
+2510 
-2525 TLSLDSADDSG
+2525 
-2536 IAGDNITNV
+2536 
-2545 KTPGFTLNNIDT
+2545 
-2557 DVSRVIV
+2557 
-2564 EVMHNGIKQEVP
+2564 
-2576 LVQTGGQWRFAPTSD
+2576 
-2591 WADGD
+2591 
-2596 YILTV
+2596 
-2601 KVEDRAGNV
+2601 
-2610 KQSAPLTVTVDTH
+2610 
-2623 IAIDR
+2623 
-2628 IELVNDSG
+2628 
-2636 IPGDNLTNE
+2636 
-2645 ARPHFQVT
+2645 
-2653 VPADVN
+2653 
-2659 GVRLSIDGGKT
+2659 
-2670 WFDATQSATSGVW
+2670 
-2683 DYTWLTNVA
+2683 
-2692 NGPHTLMVEASDKAG
+2692 
-2707 NKTTQKLDFTIDTI
+2707 
-2721 LSEPTITLD
+2721 
-2730 SADDSAAGDN
+2730 
-2740 ITNVKM
+2740 
-2746 PGFTLGN
+2746 
-2753 IDADVTKVVVTVAH
+2753 
-2767 DGKNQQIELIKNGGV
+2767 
-2782 WRFTPGAAWTDGDYT
+2782 
-2797 LTVKVEDKAGNTN
+2797 
-2810 YSAPLTV
+2810 
-2817 TIDTQTSI
+2817 
-2825 DRIELLNDTG
+2825 
-2835 IVGDNLTNE
+2835 
-2844 ARPQFHITVPTDVN
+2844 
-2858 SVQLSLDGGIN
+2858 
-2869 WVNATLT
+2869 
-2876 SDGVWEY
+2876 
-2883 IWPTDLVENTYT
+2883 
-2895 LTVKATDVAGNTA
+2895 
-2908 TETLNFIIDT
+2908 
-2918 TLSTPTI
+2918 
-2925 TLDSADDSGTANDNK
+2925 
-2940 TNVKTPGF
+2940 
-2948 IIGGIDSD
+2948 
-2956 VTQVVVQVMRDGHSE
+2956 
-2971 EVELTQT
+2971 
-2978 NGQWRFVPGSA
+2978 
-2989 WTDGDYTL
+2989 
-2997 TVTVKDE
+2997 
-3004 AGNIRHSAPLTVT
+3004 
-3017 IDTQITIDHIELVN
+3017 IELVN

-4549 TVVIRINGVSYSVTA
+4549 TVVIRINGVSYPVTA

-5278 DSSTDFPTLN
+5278 DSSSDFPTLN

>member
-246 AAESNSGSKDDSI
+246 ATESNSGSKDDSI

-625 DTIAPVPPTVSLEDY
+625 DTVAPVPPTVSLEDF

-1035 GISDDNLTNIVKPT
+1035 GVSDDNLTNIVKPT

-1061 VQVWDAMSD
+1061 VQVWDAASD

-1106 AGNKANSAIFDF
+1106 AGNKANSAVFDF

-1209 GNTNYSAPLTVVI
+1209 GNTSYSAPLTVVI

-1382 GGWTF
+1382 GGWSF
-1387 TPPTSWADGD
+1387 TPTGAWADGD

-1438 PDDNLTNNVRPH
+1438 PNDNLTNNVRPH

-1481 GVWDYIWPD
+1481 GAWDYIWPD

-1499 TVEATDE
+1499 TVEATDK
-1506 AGNKATQTLDF
+1506 AGNKTTQELDF

-2129 NTDDSGTKGDHLTNV
+2129 STDDSGTKGDNLTNV

-2314 HFTIDTTLSTPVIV
+2314 HFTIDTTLSVPVIV
-2328 LDSADDS
+2328 LNSADDT
-2335 GVHGDNMTNHT
+2335 GVQGDNMTNST

-2368 GGVTTTFDATKD
+2368 GGVTTTFDATKGT
-2380 AGGWTFTPTGA
+2380 GGWSFTPTGA

-2449 FQVTVPTDV
+2449 FQVKVPMDV
-2458 NVVRLSIDGGKT
+2458 N
-2470 WFNATQSATPGV
+2470 
-2482 WDYIWPDDVADGGYT
+2482 
-2497 LTVEATDEAGNKA
+2497 E
-2510 TQTLDFTIDTTLSVP
+2510 
-2525 TLSLDSADDSG
+2525 
-2536 IAGDNITNV
+2536 
-2545 KTPGFTLNNIDT
+2545 
-2557 DVSRVIV
+2557 
-2564 EVMHNGIKQEVP
+2564 
-2576 LVQTGGQWRFAPTSD
+2576 
-2591 WADGD
+2591 
-2596 YILTV
+2596 
-2601 KVEDRAGNV
+2601 
-2610 KQSAPLTVTVDTH
+2610 
-2623 IAIDR
+2623 
-2628 IELVNDSG
+2628 
-2636 IPGDNLTNE
+2636 
-2645 ARPHFQVT
+2645 
-2653 VPADVN
+2653 
-2659 GVRLSIDGGKT
+2659 
-2670 WFDATQSATSGVW
+2670 
-2683 DYTWLTNVA
+2683 
-2692 NGPHTLMVEASDKAG
+2692 
-2707 NKTTQKLDFTIDTI
+2707 
-2721 LSEPTITLD
+2721 
-2730 SADDSAAGDN
+2730 
-2740 ITNVKM
+2740 
-2746 PGFTLGN
+2746 
-2753 IDADVTKVVVTVAH
+2753 
-2767 DGKNQQIELIKNGGV
+2767 
-2782 WRFTPGAAWTDGDYT
+2782 
-2797 LTVKVEDKAGNTN
+2797 
-2810 YSAPLTV
+2810 
-2817 TIDTQTSI
+2817 
-2825 DRIELLNDTG
+2825 
-2835 IVGDNLTNE
+2835 
-2844 ARPQFHITVPTDVN
+2844 
-2858 SVQLSLDGGIN
+2858 
-2869 WVNATLT
+2869 
-2876 SDGVWEY
+2876 
-2883 IWPTDLVENTYT
+2883 
-2895 LTVKATDVAGNTA
+2895 
-2908 TETLNFIIDT
+2908 
-2918 TLSTPTI
+2918 
-2925 TLDSADDSGTANDNK
+2925 
-2940 TNVKTPGF
+2940 
-2948 IIGGIDSD
+2948 
-2956 VTQVVVQVMRDGHSE
+2956 
-2971 EVELTQT
+2971 
-2978 NGQWRFVPGSA
+2978 
-2989 WTDGDYTL
+2989 
-2997 TVTVKDE
+2997 
-3004 AGNIRHSAPLTVT
+3004 
-3017 IDTQITIDHIELVN
+3017 
-3031 DSGIPDDNLTNNVRP
+3031 
-3046 HFQVTVPTDVN
+3046 
-3057 VVRLSIDGGK
+3057 VRLSIDGGK

-3095 LTVEATDKAGNKTTQ
+3095 LTVEATDKAGNQTTQ
-3110 QLDFIID
+3110 KLDFIID

-3123 TIVLDNTDDSGT
+3123 TIVLDSTDDSGT
-3135 KGDNLTNV
+3135 KGDNLTNA
-3143 NKPTFLLGN
+3143 NKPTFILGN

-3164 QHGGT
+3164 QYGGT

-3323 TIAMDSRDDT
+3323 TITMDSRDDT

-3347 FTIGNIDADA
+3347 FTIGNIDSDA
-3357 HSVILRITQGG
+3357 QSVILRITQGG

-3410 STPLVVTVDT
+3410 STPLIVTVDT

-3471 ATQGIEGVWG
+3471 AAQGIEGVWG

-3618 TQIAIDRIELVN
+3618 TQIAIDHIELVN

-3719 LTPTIE
+3719 MTPTIE

-3850 DIHQVDSDVT
+3850 DIRQVDSDVT

-4044 ISRPTFTIGNVDP
+4044 ISRPTFTIGNVDL

-4532 SVTTPRFVIGNV
+4532 SVTKPRFVIGNV

-4549 TVVIRINGVSYSVTA
+4549 TVVIRINGVSYPVTA

-4835 IGSTLPNTIVSIYVD
+4835 VGNTLPNAIVSIYVD

-4920 INTVTPEIGGTSEP
+4920 INTATPEIGGTSEP

-4957 WGVVLPALGNDGNYE
+4957 WGVVLPALGNDGNYV

-5302 TNHNKPVLVGTAEA
+5302 TSHNKPVLVGTAEA

-5385 AMVAGSDN
+5385 VMMAGSDN

-5405 RPTFSIFGEMNQS
+5405 RPAFSIYGEMNQS

-5472 TIDTF
+5472 TIDTL

-5531 VGEVWVNEKGHWQ
+5531 VGEVWVNDKGHWQ

-5583 KVFTS
+5583 QVFTS

-5597 KTEWWSNSDL
+5597 KTDWWSNSST
-5607 ITMRGTGEIGATV
+5607 ITMRGMGEIGATV

-5629 ATAVVAAT
+5629 ATAVVAAN
-5637 GRWELSTDK
+5637 GQWELSTDQ
-5646 LPEGTYDISLVIE
+5646 LPEGKYDITLSIE
-5659 DSAGNRWEDVR
+5659 DNAGNRKEEVH

-5705 LIITDSEGNTYTLT
+5705 LIITDSNGNTYTLT

-5751 DVPLDIMKEVPVIS
+5751 DVSLDIMKEVPVIS

-5871 GASDSDNVTN
+5871 GVSDSDNVTN

-5906 GVTDIYQATQGADGW
+5906 GVTDTYQATQGADGW

-5926 AAWNDGNYTL
+5926 AAWNDGTYTL

-5991 ESATHLRTEPS
+5991 ESATHLRTVPS

-6010 VTAYSITLLNADSGD
+6010 ETAYSITLLNADSGD

-6107 IVNAMNVR
+6107 IVNAMNAR

>member
-2129 NTDDSGTKGDHLTNV
+2129 STDDSGTKGDHLTNV

-2419 VDTQIAINNIELVN
+2419 VDTQIAINN
-2433 DSGIPDDNL
+2433 
-2442 TNNVRPH
+2442 
-2449 FQVTVPTDV
+2449 
-2458 NVVRLSIDGGKT
+2458 
-2470 WFNATQSATPGV
+2470 
-2482 WDYIWPDDVADGGYT
+2482 
-2497 LTVEATDEAGNKA
+2497 
-2510 TQTLDFTIDTTLSVP
+2510 
-2525 TLSLDSADDSG
+2525 
-2536 IAGDNITNV
+2536 
-2545 KTPGFTLNNIDT
+2545 
-2557 DVSRVIV
+2557 
-2564 EVMHNGIKQEVP
+2564 
-2576 LVQTGGQWRFAPTSD
+2576 
-2591 WADGD
+2591 
-2596 YILTV
+2596 
-2601 KVEDRAGNV
+2601 
-2610 KQSAPLTVTVDTH
+2610 
-2623 IAIDR
+2623 
-2628 IELVNDSG
+2628 
-2636 IPGDNLTNE
+2636 
-2645 ARPHFQVT
+2645 
-2653 VPADVN
+2653 
-2659 GVRLSIDGGKT
+2659 
-2670 WFDATQSATSGVW
+2670 
-2683 DYTWLTNVA
+2683 
-2692 NGPHTLMVEASDKAG
+2692 
-2707 NKTTQKLDFTIDTI
+2707 
-2721 LSEPTITLD
+2721 
-2730 SADDSAAGDN
+2730 
-2740 ITNVKM
+2740 
-2746 PGFTLGN
+2746 
-2753 IDADVTKVVVTVAH
+2753 
-2767 DGKNQQIELIKNGGV
+2767 
-2782 WRFTPGAAWTDGDYT
+2782 
-2797 LTVKVEDKAGNTN
+2797 
-2810 YSAPLTV
+2810 
-2817 TIDTQTSI
+2817 
-2825 DRIELLNDTG
+2825 
-2835 IVGDNLTNE
+2835 
-2844 ARPQFHITVPTDVN
+2844 
-2858 SVQLSLDGGIN
+2858 
-2869 WVNATLT
+2869 
-2876 SDGVWEY
+2876 
-2883 IWPTDLVENTYT
+2883 
-2895 LTVKATDVAGNTA
+2895 
-2908 TETLNFIIDT
+2908 
-2918 TLSTPTI
+2918 
-2925 TLDSADDSGTANDNK
+2925 
-2940 TNVKTPGF
+2940 
-2948 IIGGIDSD
+2948 
-2956 VTQVVVQVMRDGHSE
+2956 
-2971 EVELTQT
+2971 
-2978 NGQWRFVPGSA
+2978 
-2989 WTDGDYTL
+2989 
-2997 TVTVKDE
+2997 
-3004 AGNIRHSAPLTVT
+3004 
-3017 IDTQITIDHIELVN
+3017 IELVN

-4292 SVTVT
+4292 SATVT

-4549 TVVIRINGVSYSVTA
+4549 TVVIRINGVSYPVTA

>member
-40 TTPRGSVII
+40 TTPHGSVII

-451 NITNS
+451 SITNS

-590 TFNFTSDS
+590 TFKFTSDS

-625 DTIAPVPPTVSLEDY
+625 DTVAPVPPTVSLEDF

-1035 GISDDNLTNIVKPT
+1035 GIADDNLTNIVKPT

-1061 VQVWDAMSD
+1061 VQVWDAVSD

-1106 AGNKANSAIFDF
+1106 AGNKANSAVFDF

-1382 GGWTF
+1382 GGWSF
-1387 TPPTSWADGD
+1387 TPTGAWADGD

-1438 PDDNLTNNVRPH
+1438 PNDNLTNNVRPH

-1481 GVWDYIWPD
+1481 GAWDYIWPD

-1499 TVEATDE
+1499 TVEATDK
-1506 AGNKATQTLDF
+1506 AGNKTTQELDF

-1637 IPGDNLTNEARPHFQ
+1637 IPDDNLTNEARPHFQ

-2017 TIDTQITIDHIE
+2017 TIDTQIAIDHIE

-2035 IPDDNLTNNVRPHFQ
+2035 IPDDNLTNEARPHFQ
-2050 VTVPTDVNVVRLSID
+2050 VMVPTDVNVVRLSID

-2097 TVEATDKA
+2097 TVEVTDKA

-2115 IIDTLLSEPTIVLD
+2115 IIDTMLSEPTIVLD
-2129 NTDDSGTKGDHLTNV
+2129 NTDDSGTKGDNLTNV

-2225 IDVIELVND
+2225 IDAIELVND

-2328 LDSADDS
+2328 LDSADDT
-2335 GVHGDNMTNHT
+2335 GIQGDNMTNRT
-2346 QPTFALQ
+2346 QPTFNLQ

-2368 GGVTTTFDATKD
+2368 GGVTTTFDATKGV
-2380 AGGWTFTPTGA
+2380 GGWTFTPPTSWGA
-2391 WADGD
+2391 GD

-2449 FQVTVPTDV
+2449 FQVKVPTDV
-2458 NVVRLSIDGGKT
+2458 N
-2470 WFNATQSATPGV
+2470 
-2482 WDYIWPDDVADGGYT
+2482 
-2497 LTVEATDEAGNKA
+2497 E
-2510 TQTLDFTIDTTLSVP
+2510 
-2525 TLSLDSADDSG
+2525 
-2536 IAGDNITNV
+2536 
-2545 KTPGFTLNNIDT
+2545 
-2557 DVSRVIV
+2557 
-2564 EVMHNGIKQEVP
+2564 
-2576 LVQTGGQWRFAPTSD
+2576 
-2591 WADGD
+2591 
-2596 YILTV
+2596 
-2601 KVEDRAGNV
+2601 
-2610 KQSAPLTVTVDTH
+2610 
-2623 IAIDR
+2623 
-2628 IELVNDSG
+2628 
-2636 IPGDNLTNE
+2636 
-2645 ARPHFQVT
+2645 
-2653 VPADVN
+2653 
-2659 GVRLSIDGGKT
+2659 
-2670 WFDATQSATSGVW
+2670 
-2683 DYTWLTNVA
+2683 
-2692 NGPHTLMVEASDKAG
+2692 
-2707 NKTTQKLDFTIDTI
+2707 
-2721 LSEPTITLD
+2721 
-2730 SADDSAAGDN
+2730 
-2740 ITNVKM
+2740 
-2746 PGFTLGN
+2746 
-2753 IDADVTKVVVTVAH
+2753 
-2767 DGKNQQIELIKNGGV
+2767 
-2782 WRFTPGAAWTDGDYT
+2782 
-2797 LTVKVEDKAGNTN
+2797 
-2810 YSAPLTV
+2810 
-2817 TIDTQTSI
+2817 
-2825 DRIELLNDTG
+2825 
-2835 IVGDNLTNE
+2835 
-2844 ARPQFHITVPTDVN
+2844 
-2858 SVQLSLDGGIN
+2858 
-2869 WVNATLT
+2869 
-2876 SDGVWEY
+2876 
-2883 IWPTDLVENTYT
+2883 
-2895 LTVKATDVAGNTA
+2895 
-2908 TETLNFIIDT
+2908 
-2918 TLSTPTI
+2918 
-2925 TLDSADDSGTANDNK
+2925 
-2940 TNVKTPGF
+2940 
-2948 IIGGIDSD
+2948 
-2956 VTQVVVQVMRDGHSE
+2956 
-2971 EVELTQT
+2971 
-2978 NGQWRFVPGSA
+2978 
-2989 WTDGDYTL
+2989 
-2997 TVTVKDE
+2997 
-3004 AGNIRHSAPLTVT
+3004 
-3017 IDTQITIDHIELVN
+3017 
-3031 DSGIPDDNLTNNVRP
+3031 
-3046 HFQVTVPTDVN
+3046 
-3057 VVRLSIDGGK
+3057 VRLSIDGGK

-3095 LTVEATDKAGNKTTQ
+3095 LTVEATDKAGNQTTQ
-3110 QLDFIID
+3110 KLDFIID

-3123 TIVLDNTDDSGT
+3123 TIVLDSTDDSGT
-3135 KGDNLTNV
+3135 KGDNLTNA
-3143 NKPTFLLGN
+3143 NKPTFILGN

-3296 TVEATDK
+3296 TVEVTDK

-3397 TVEVTDNAGNVRQ
+3397 TVEITDNAGNVRQ
-3410 STPLVVTVDT
+3410 STPLIVTVDT

-3471 ATQGIEGVWG
+3471 AAQGIEGVWG

-3618 TQIAIDRIELVN
+3618 TQIAIDHIELVN

-3638 VTKHVR
+3638 ITKHVR

-3683 WPTDMPEGQHTLTV
+3683 WPTDMPEGQHTLIV

-3707 TETLNFTIDITL
+3707 TGTLDFTIDITL

-3850 DIHQVDSDVT
+3850 DIRQVDSDVT

-4304 TSAELRIEIDTQVQ
+4304 TSAELQIEIDTQVQ

-4532 SVTTPRFVIGNV
+4532 SVTKPRFVIGNV

-4549 TVVIRINGVSYSVTA
+4549 TVVIRINGVSYPVTA

-5076 KAGNSQQKEI
+5076 KAGNSQQKDI

-5302 TNHNKPVLVGTAEA
+5302 TSHNKPVLVGTAEA

-5385 AMVAGSDN
+5385 VMMAGSDN

-5405 RPTFSIFGEMNQS
+5405 RPAFSIYGEMNQS

-5472 TIDTF
+5472 TIDTL

-5531 VGEVWVNEKGHWQ
+5531 VGEVWVNDKGHWQ

-5583 KVFTS
+5583 QVFTS

-5597 KTEWWSNSDL
+5597 KTDWWSNSST
-5607 ITMRGTGEIGATV
+5607 ITMRGMGEIGATV

-5629 ATAVVAAT
+5629 ATAVVAAN
-5637 GRWELSTDK
+5637 GQWELSTDQ
-5646 LPEGTYDISLVIE
+5646 LPEGKYDITLSIE
-5659 DSAGNRWEDVR
+5659 DNAGNRKEEVH

-5705 LIITDSEGNTYTLT
+5705 LIITDSNGNTYTLT

-5926 AAWNDGNYTL
+5926 AAWNDGTYTL

-5961 TVTADSQHD
+5961 TVTADSQRN

-5991 ESATHLRTEPS
+5991 ESATHLRTVPS
-6002 AAEESVVK
+6002 VAEESVVK
-6010 VTAYSITLLNADSGD
+6010 ETAYSITLLNADSGD

-6046 NVSIMFEGEEFTLPI
+6046 NVSVMFEGEEFTLPI

-6080 MDVKFIDKDND
+6080 MDVKFIDKDDD

-6107 IVNAMNVR
+6107 IVNAMNAR

>member
-154 EVQNSSKQIEEMLQ
+154 EVQNSSKQMEEMLQ
-168 NFLADNVAKD
+168 EFLADNVAKD

-428 DTIAPEKPTIELDDS
+428 DTIPPEKPTIELDDS

-705 SQDAAGNKSSTVKYS
+705 SQDAAGNKSSIVKYS

-1061 VQVWDAMSD
+1061 VQVWDAASD

-1106 AGNKANSAIFDF
+1106 AGNKANSAVFDF

-1186 LFIPG
+1186 LFTPG

-1209 GNTNYSAPLTVVI
+1209 GNTNYSTPLTVVI

-1268 GGNSWVQATPGVA
+1268 GGHSWVQATPGVA

-1317 AVDTTLSVPV
+1317 AVDSTLSVPV
-1327 IVLDSADD
+1327 IVLNNADD
-1335 TGIQGDNMTNSTQPT
+1335 TGIQGDNLTNRTQPT
-1350 FALQHIDDDAVRVT
+1350 FALQQIDDDAVRVT

-1387 TPPTSWADGD
+1387 TPPALWADGD

-1471 WFNATQSATP
+1471 WFNATQGATP
-1481 GVWDYIWPD
+1481 GAWDYIWPD

-1499 TVEATDE
+1499 TVEATDK
-1506 AGNKATQTLDF
+1506 AGNQTTQELDF

-1586 FAPTSDWADGDYIL
+1586 FAPTSDWGDGDYIL

-1698 LMVEASDKAGNK
+1698 LMVEATDKAGNQ
-1710 TTQKLDFTIDTI
+1710 TTQKLDFIIDTL

-2017 TIDTQITIDHIE
+2017 TIDTQIAIDHIE

-2035 IPDDNLTNNVRPHFQ
+2035 IPDDNLTNNVRPQFQ

-2084 TWLADV
+2084 TWLTDV
-2090 GEGKHTL
+2090 ANGSHTL
-2097 TVEATDKA
+2097 TVEATDAA
-2105 GNKTTQQLDF
+2105 GNKATQNLEF
-2115 IIDTLLSEPTIVLD
+2115 NIDTLLSEPTIALD
-2129 NTDDSGTKGDHLTNV
+2129 STDDSGTKGDNLTNV
-2144 NKPTFLLGNIDAD
+2144 NKPTFILGNIDAD

-2168 GTKEVLTATKD
+2168 GTKEVLTATKG
-2179 ATGNWSV
+2179 ATGIWSV
-2186 TPTGTWADG
+2186 TPTGMWADG
-2195 DYTLT
+2195 SHTLT
-2200 VRVEDEAG
+2200 VRVEDDAG
-2208 NEKHSASLT
+2208 NVKYSAPLT
-2217 VTVDTQIT
+2217 ITVDTQIT
-2225 IDVIELVND
+2225 IDDIELVND
-2234 NGIPGDNMTND
+2234 SGTKGDNLTND
-2245 AHPQFRV
+2245 ANPHFRI

-2261 SLSIDGGVTWVKAT
+2261 SLSIDGGVTWVKAM
-2275 QSATPGV
+2275 QSSTSGV
-2282 WNYTWPGTV
+2282 WNYTWPKTLA
-2291 PDGDYTLNVKATDN
+2291 DDDYTLTVKATDN
-2305 AGNTVTETL
+2305 AGNTVTRTL
-2314 HFTIDTTLSTPVIV
+2314 DFTIDTTLSTPVIV
-2328 LDSADDS
+2328 LDSADDT
-2335 GVHGDNMTNHT
+2335 GVQGDNMTNRT
-2346 QPTFALQ
+2346 QPTFNLQ

-2368 GGVTTTFDATKD
+2368 GGVTTTFDVTKD
-2380 AGGWTFTPTGA
+2380 AGGWTFTPPTSWGA
-2391 WADGD
+2391 GD

-2442 TNNVRPH
+2442 TNNVRPQ
-2449 FQVTVPTDV
+2449 FQVKVPTDV
-2458 NVVRLSIDGGKT
+2458 N
-2470 WFNATQSATPGV
+2470 
-2482 WDYIWPDDVADGGYT
+2482 
-2497 LTVEATDEAGNKA
+2497 E
-2510 TQTLDFTIDTTLSVP
+2510 
-2525 TLSLDSADDSG
+2525 
-2536 IAGDNITNV
+2536 
-2545 KTPGFTLNNIDT
+2545 
-2557 DVSRVIV
+2557 
-2564 EVMHNGIKQEVP
+2564 
-2576 LVQTGGQWRFAPTSD
+2576 
-2591 WADGD
+2591 
-2596 YILTV
+2596 
-2601 KVEDRAGNV
+2601 
-2610 KQSAPLTVTVDTH
+2610 
-2623 IAIDR
+2623 
-2628 IELVNDSG
+2628 
-2636 IPGDNLTNE
+2636 
-2645 ARPHFQVT
+2645 
-2653 VPADVN
+2653 
-2659 GVRLSIDGGKT
+2659 
-2670 WFDATQSATSGVW
+2670 
-2683 DYTWLTNVA
+2683 
-2692 NGPHTLMVEASDKAG
+2692 
-2707 NKTTQKLDFTIDTI
+2707 
-2721 LSEPTITLD
+2721 
-2730 SADDSAAGDN
+2730 
-2740 ITNVKM
+2740 
-2746 PGFTLGN
+2746 
-2753 IDADVTKVVVTVAH
+2753 
-2767 DGKNQQIELIKNGGV
+2767 
-2782 WRFTPGAAWTDGDYT
+2782 
-2797 LTVKVEDKAGNTN
+2797 
-2810 YSAPLTV
+2810 
-2817 TIDTQTSI
+2817 
-2825 DRIELLNDTG
+2825 
-2835 IVGDNLTNE
+2835 
-2844 ARPQFHITVPTDVN
+2844 
-2858 SVQLSLDGGIN
+2858 
-2869 WVNATLT
+2869 
-2876 SDGVWEY
+2876 
-2883 IWPTDLVENTYT
+2883 
-2895 LTVKATDVAGNTA
+2895 
-2908 TETLNFIIDT
+2908 
-2918 TLSTPTI
+2918 
-2925 TLDSADDSGTANDNK
+2925 
-2940 TNVKTPGF
+2940 
-2948 IIGGIDSD
+2948 
-2956 VTQVVVQVMRDGHSE
+2956 
-2971 EVELTQT
+2971 
-2978 NGQWRFVPGSA
+2978 
-2989 WTDGDYTL
+2989 
-2997 TVTVKDE
+2997 
-3004 AGNIRHSAPLTVT
+3004 
-3017 IDTQITIDHIELVN
+3017 
-3031 DSGIPDDNLTNNVRP
+3031 
-3046 HFQVTVPTDVN
+3046 
-3057 VVRLSIDGGK
+3057 VRLSIDGGK

-3095 LTVEATDKAGNKTTQ
+3095 LTVEATDKAGNQTTQ
-3110 QLDFIID
+3110 KLDFIID

-3123 TIVLDNTDDSGT
+3123 TIALDSTDDSGT
-3135 KGDNLTNV
+3135 KGDNLTSV
-3143 NKPTFLLGN
+3143 NKPTFILGN

-3183 SVTPTGTWADGD
+3183 SVTPTGMWADGSH
-3195 YTLTVRVEDDAGNVK
+3195 TLTVRVEDDAGNVK

-3221 QITIDV
+3221 HIAIDD

-3303 AGNKTTQT
+3303 AGNQTTQT

-3397 TVEVTDNAGNVRQ
+3397 TVEVQDNAGNVRQ
-3410 STPLVVTVDT
+3410 STPLIVTVDT

-3471 ATQGIEGVWG
+3471 AAQGIEGVWG

-3812 PLKVTIDGTLTTPV
+3812 PLKVTIDGSLTTPV

-3839 DRLTNHDRPVF
+3839 DRLTKHDRPMF
-3850 DIHQVDSDVT
+3850 DIRQVDSDVT

-3910 KESAPFEVRIDTT
+3910 KESAPLEVRIDTT

-3949 FRIDVPGDVV
+3949 FRIDVPGDVI

-3985 SPNTLVDGTYTLRV
+3985 TPNTLVDGTYTLRV
-3999 EATDEAGN
+3999 EATDQAGN

-4304 TSAELRIEIDTQVQ
+4304 TSAELKIEIDTQVQ

-4360 GVNWTPISKNAA
+4360 GVNWTPVSKNAA
-4372 GQWEFTAGSALP
+4372 GQWQFTAGSALS

-4484 KIEIVAEDIAGNKIS
+4484 KIEIVAEDIAGNRIS
-4499 KEVSFTIDTIV
+4499 KEVSFTIDTVV
-4510 SDPSIDL
+4510 SDPRIDL

-4532 SVTTPRFVIGNV
+4532 SVTKPRFVIGNV

-4549 TVVIRINGVSYSVTA
+4549 TVVIRINGVSYPVTA

-4622 NSNSDNLTNK
+4622 SSNSDNLTNK

-4657 REVLKQT
+4657 REVLKHT
-4664 ITVGADGNW
+4664 ITVGADDNW

-4718 SDPSIDDQH
+4718 SDPSIDDQY
-4727 EATSLRPEFKGFA
+4727 EATSLRPEFKGLA

-4835 IGSTLPNTIVSIYVD
+4835 VGNTLPNAIVSIYVD

-5385 AMVAGSDN
+5385 VMMAGSDN

-5405 RPTFSIFGEMNQS
+5405 RPAFSIYGEMNQS

-5472 TIDTF
+5472 TIDTL

-5531 VGEVWVNEKGHWQ
+5531 VGEVWVNDKGHWQ

-5583 KVFTS
+5583 QVFTS

-5597 KTEWWSNSDL
+5597 KTDWWSNSST
-5607 ITMRGTGEIGATV
+5607 ITMRGMGEIGATV

-5629 ATAVVAAT
+5629 ATAVVAAN
-5637 GRWELSTDK
+5637 GQWELSTDQ
-5646 LPEGTYDISLVIE
+5646 LPEGKYDITLSIE
-5659 DSAGNRWEDVR
+5659 DNAGNRKEEVH

-5705 LIITDSEGNTYTLT
+5705 LIITDSNGNTYTLT

-5782 KQPTFIIG
+5782 NQPTFIIG
-5790 NLESDVVV
+5790 NLESDVVI

-5881 HTQPKFTLQHI
+5881 HNHTQPKFTLQHI

-5926 AAWNDGNYTL
+5926 AAWNDGTYTL
-5936 SVTVVDRAGNSQQ
+5936 SVTVVDRAGNSLQ
-5949 SASLAVTVDSTV
+5949 SASLEVTVDSTV

-5991 ESATHLRTEPS
+5991 ESATHLRTVPS

-6010 VTAYSITLLNADSGD
+6010 ETAYSITLLNADSGD

-6046 NVSIMFEGEEFTLPI
+6046 NVSVMFEGEEFTLPI

-6080 MDVKFIDKDND
+6080 MDVKFIDKDDD

-6107 IVNAMNVR
+6107 IVNAMNAR

>member
-428 DTIAPEKPTIELDDS
+428 DTIPPEKPTIELDDS

-539 TTNDSGI
+539 TTDDSGI

-578 EVIFKANDKGEW
+578 EVIFKANDQGEW

-598 VEGINN
+598 VEGVNN

-625 DTIAPVPPTVSLEDY
+625 DTVAPVPPTVSLEDF

-931 NDTGVDN
+931 NDTGGDN

-1061 VQVWDAMSD
+1061 VQVWDAASD

-1106 AGNKANSAIFDF
+1106 AGNKANSAVFDF

-1186 LFIPG
+1186 LFTPG

-1327 IVLDSADD
+1327 IVLNSADD
-1335 TGIQGDNMTNSTQPT
+1335 TGVQGDNMTNSTQPT

-1374 TFDATKGT
+1374 TFDATKGV
-1382 GGWTF
+1382 GGWSF
-1387 TPPTSWADGD
+1387 TPTGAWADGD

-1438 PDDNLTNNVRPH
+1438 PNDNLTNNVRPH

-1471 WFNATQSATP
+1471 WFNATQNATP

-1506 AGNKATQTLDF
+1506 AGNKTTQTLDF

-1562 VIVEVM
+1562 VTVEVM

-1710 TTQKLDFTIDTI
+1710 TTQKLDFIIDTM

-2017 TIDTQITIDHIE
+2017 TIDTQIAIDHIE

-2035 IPDDNLTNNVRPHFQ
+2035 IPDDNLTN
-2050 VTVPTDVNVVRLSID
+2050 
-2065 GGKTWFNATQSAT
+2065 
-2078 PGVWDY
+2078 
-2084 TWLADV
+2084 
-2090 GEGKHTL
+2090 
-2097 TVEATDKA
+2097 EA
-2105 GNKTTQQLDF
+2105 
-2115 IIDTLLSEPTIVLD
+2115 
-2129 NTDDSGTKGDHLTNV
+2129 
-2144 NKPTFLLGNIDAD
+2144 
-2157 ARYVTVEVQHG
+2157 
-2168 GTKEVLTATKD
+2168 
-2179 ATGNWSV
+2179 
-2186 TPTGTWADG
+2186 
-2195 DYTLT
+2195 
-2200 VRVEDEAG
+2200 
-2208 NEKHSASLT
+2208 
-2217 VTVDTQIT
+2217 
-2225 IDVIELVND
+2225 
-2234 NGIPGDNMTND
+2234 
-2245 AHPQFRV
+2245 
-2252 TVPGDVNEV
+2252 
-2261 SLSIDGGVTWVKAT
+2261 
-2275 QSATPGV
+2275 
-2282 WNYTWPGTV
+2282 
-2291 PDGDYTLNVKATDN
+2291 
-2305 AGNTVTETL
+2305 
-2314 HFTIDTTLSTPVIV
+2314 
-2328 LDSADDS
+2328 
-2335 GVHGDNMTNHT
+2335 
-2346 QPTFALQ
+2346 
-2353 HIDDDAVR
+2353 
-2361 VTVSVEH
+2361 
-2368 GGVTTTFDATKD
+2368 
-2380 AGGWTFTPTGA
+2380 
-2391 WADGD
+2391 
-2396 YTLSVSVEDKAGN
+2396 
-2409 TSHSASLTVT
+2409 
-2419 VDTQIAINNIELVN
+2419 
-2433 DSGIPDDNL
+2433 
-2442 TNNVRPH
+2442 
-2449 FQVTVPTDV
+2449 
-2458 NVVRLSIDGGKT
+2458 
-2470 WFNATQSATPGV
+2470 
-2482 WDYIWPDDVADGGYT
+2482 
-2497 LTVEATDEAGNKA
+2497 
-2510 TQTLDFTIDTTLSVP
+2510 
-2525 TLSLDSADDSG
+2525 
-2536 IAGDNITNV
+2536 
-2545 KTPGFTLNNIDT
+2545 
-2557 DVSRVIV
+2557 
-2564 EVMHNGIKQEVP
+2564 
-2576 LVQTGGQWRFAPTSD
+2576 
-2591 WADGD
+2591 
-2596 YILTV
+2596 
-2601 KVEDRAGNV
+2601 
-2610 KQSAPLTVTVDTH
+2610 
-2623 IAIDR
+2623 
-2628 IELVNDSG
+2628 
-2636 IPGDNLTNE
+2636 
-2645 ARPHFQVT
+2645 
-2653 VPADVN
+2653 
-2659 GVRLSIDGGKT
+2659 
-2670 WFDATQSATSGVW
+2670 
-2683 DYTWLTNVA
+2683 
-2692 NGPHTLMVEASDKAG
+2692 
-2707 NKTTQKLDFTIDTI
+2707 
-2721 LSEPTITLD
+2721 
-2730 SADDSAAGDN
+2730 
-2740 ITNVKM
+2740 
-2746 PGFTLGN
+2746 
-2753 IDADVTKVVVTVAH
+2753 
-2767 DGKNQQIELIKNGGV
+2767 
-2782 WRFTPGAAWTDGDYT
+2782 
-2797 LTVKVEDKAGNTN
+2797 
-2810 YSAPLTV
+2810 
-2817 TIDTQTSI
+2817 
-2825 DRIELLNDTG
+2825 
-2835 IVGDNLTNE
+2835 
-2844 ARPQFHITVPTDVN
+2844 
-2858 SVQLSLDGGIN
+2858 
-2869 WVNATLT
+2869 
-2876 SDGVWEY
+2876 
-2883 IWPTDLVENTYT
+2883 
-2895 LTVKATDVAGNTA
+2895 
-2908 TETLNFIIDT
+2908 
-2918 TLSTPTI
+2918 
-2925 TLDSADDSGTANDNK
+2925 
-2940 TNVKTPGF
+2940 
-2948 IIGGIDSD
+2948 
-2956 VTQVVVQVMRDGHSE
+2956 
-2971 EVELTQT
+2971 
-2978 NGQWRFVPGSA
+2978 
-2989 WTDGDYTL
+2989 
-2997 TVTVKDE
+2997 
-3004 AGNIRHSAPLTVT
+3004 
-3017 IDTQITIDHIELVN
+3017 
-3031 DSGIPDDNLTNNVRP
+3031 RP

-3164 QHGGT
+3164 QHGGTKEVLTATKDATGNWSVTPTGTWADGDYTLTVRVEDEAGNEKHSASLTVTVDTQITIDAIELVNDNGIPGDNMTNDAHPQFRVTVPGDVNEVSLSIDGGVTWVKATQSATPGVWNYTWPGTVPDGDYTLNVKATDNAGNTVTETLHFTIDTTLSTPVIVLDSADDTGIQGDNMTNRTQPTFNLQHIDDDAVRVTVSVEHGGVTTTFDATKGVGGWTFTPPTSWGAGDYTLSVSVEDKAGNTSHSASLTVTVDTQIAINNIELVNDSGIPDDNLTNNVRPHFQVKVPTDVNEVRLSIDGGKTWFNATQSATPGVWDYTWLADVGEGKHTLTVEATDKAGNQTTQKLDFIIDTMLSEPTIVLDSTDDSGTKGDNLTNANKPTFILGNIDADARYVTVEVQYGGT

-3410 STPLVVTVDT
+3410 STPLIVTVDT

-3471 ATQGIEGVWG
+3471 AAQGIEGVWG

-3618 TQIAIDRIELVN
+3618 TQIAIDHIELVN

-3683 WPTDMPEGQHTLTV
+3683 WPTDMPEGQHTLIV

-3707 TETLNFTIDITL
+3707 TGTLDFTIDITL

-3850 DIHQVDSDVT
+3850 DIRQVDSDVT

-4057 DVIKVVVTIDGHDYN
+4057 DVIKVVVTIDGHDYS

-4304 TSAELRIEIDTQVQ
+4304 TSAELKIEIDTQVQ

-4532 SVTTPRFVIGNV
+4532 SVTKPRFVIGNV

-4549 TVVIRINGVSYSVTA
+4549 TVVIRINGVSYPVTA

-4897 DVTIDTEVAELVW
+4897 DLTIDTEVAELVW

-4957 WGVVLPALGNDGNYE
+4957 WGVVLPALGNDGNYV

-5302 TNHNKPVLVGTAEA
+5302 TSHNKPVLVGTAEA

-5385 AMVAGSDN
+5385 VMMAGSDN

-5405 RPTFSIFGEMNQS
+5405 RPAFSIYGEMNQS

-5531 VGEVWVNEKGHWQ
+5531 VGEVWANDKGHWQ

-5559 TVKSTDRAGNVNQ
+5559 NVKSTDRAGNVNQ

-5583 KVFTS
+5583 QVFTS

-5597 KTEWWSNSDL
+5597 KTDWWSNSST
-5607 ITMRGTGEIGATV
+5607 ITMRGMGEIGATV

-5629 ATAVVAAT
+5629 ATAVVAAN
-5637 GRWELSTDK
+5637 GKWELSTDQ
-5646 LPEGTYDISLVIE
+5646 LPEGKYDITLSIE
-5659 DSAGNRWEDVR
+5659 DNAGNRKEEVH

-5705 LIITDSEGNTYTLT
+5705 LIITDSNGNTYMLT

-5906 GVTDIYQATQGADGW
+5906 GVTDTYQATQGADGW

-5926 AAWNDGNYTL
+5926 AAWNDGTYTL

-5961 TVTADSQHD
+5961 TVTADSQHN

-5991 ESATHLRTEPS
+5991 ESATHLRTVPS
-6002 AAEESVVK
+6002 VAEESVVK
-6010 VTAYSITLLNADSGD
+6010 ETAYSITLLNADSGD

-6046 NVSIMFEGEEFTLPI
+6046 NVSVMFEGEEFTLPI

-6080 MDVKFIDKDND
+6080 MDVKFIDKDDD

-6107 IVNAMNVR
+6107 IVNAMNAR

>member
-40 TTPRGSVII
+40 TTPHGSVII

-121 LDDAENAKKEAD
+121 LDEAENAKKEAD

-451 NITNS
+451 SITNS

-539 TTNDSGI
+539 TTDDSGI

-598 VEGINN
+598 VEGVNN

-625 DTIAPVPPTVSLEDY
+625 DTVAPVPPTVSLEDF
-640 VVLPNGIILSGN
+640 VVLPNGIILSGK

-1061 VQVWDAMSD
+1061 VQVWDAASD

-1106 AGNKANSAIFDF
+1106 AGNKANSAVFDF

-1186 LFIPG
+1186 LFTPG

-1327 IVLDSADD
+1327 IVLNSADD
-1335 TGIQGDNMTNSTQPT
+1335 TGVQGDNMTNSTQPT

-1374 TFDATKGT
+1374 TFDATKGV
-1382 GGWTF
+1382 GGWSF
-1387 TPPTSWADGD
+1387 TPTGAWADGD

-1438 PDDNLTNNVRPH
+1438 PNDNLTNNVRPH

-1471 WFNATQSATP
+1471 WFNATQNATP

-1506 AGNKATQTLDF
+1506 AGNKTTQTLDF

-1562 VIVEVM
+1562 VTVEVM

-1637 IPGDNLTNEARPHFQ
+1637 IPDDNLTNEARPHFQ

-1676 QSATSGVWDYTWLTN
+1676 QSATPGVWDYTWLTN

-1710 TTQKLDFTIDTI
+1710 TTQKLDFIIDTM

-2017 TIDTQITIDHIE
+2017 TIDTQIAIDHIE

-2129 NTDDSGTKGDHLTNV
+2129 NTDDSGTKGDNLTNV

-2328 LDSADDS
+2328 LDSADDT
-2335 GVHGDNMTNHT
+2335 GIQGDNMTNRT
-2346 QPTFALQ
+2346 QPTFNLQ

-2368 GGVTTTFDATKD
+2368 GGVTTTFDATKGV
-2380 AGGWTFTPTGA
+2380 GGWTFTPPTSWGA
-2391 WADGD
+2391 GD

-2442 TNNVRPH
+2442 TNNVRPQ
-2449 FQVTVPTDV
+2449 FQVKVPTDV
-2458 NVVRLSIDGGKT
+2458 N
-2470 WFNATQSATPGV
+2470 
-2482 WDYIWPDDVADGGYT
+2482 
-2497 LTVEATDEAGNKA
+2497 E
-2510 TQTLDFTIDTTLSVP
+2510 
-2525 TLSLDSADDSG
+2525 
-2536 IAGDNITNV
+2536 
-2545 KTPGFTLNNIDT
+2545 
-2557 DVSRVIV
+2557 
-2564 EVMHNGIKQEVP
+2564 
-2576 LVQTGGQWRFAPTSD
+2576 
-2591 WADGD
+2591 
-2596 YILTV
+2596 
-2601 KVEDRAGNV
+2601 
-2610 KQSAPLTVTVDTH
+2610 
-2623 IAIDR
+2623 
-2628 IELVNDSG
+2628 
-2636 IPGDNLTNE
+2636 
-2645 ARPHFQVT
+2645 
-2653 VPADVN
+2653 
-2659 GVRLSIDGGKT
+2659 
-2670 WFDATQSATSGVW
+2670 
-2683 DYTWLTNVA
+2683 
-2692 NGPHTLMVEASDKAG
+2692 
-2707 NKTTQKLDFTIDTI
+2707 
-2721 LSEPTITLD
+2721 
-2730 SADDSAAGDN
+2730 
-2740 ITNVKM
+2740 
-2746 PGFTLGN
+2746 
-2753 IDADVTKVVVTVAH
+2753 
-2767 DGKNQQIELIKNGGV
+2767 
-2782 WRFTPGAAWTDGDYT
+2782 
-2797 LTVKVEDKAGNTN
+2797 
-2810 YSAPLTV
+2810 
-2817 TIDTQTSI
+2817 
-2825 DRIELLNDTG
+2825 
-2835 IVGDNLTNE
+2835 
-2844 ARPQFHITVPTDVN
+2844 
-2858 SVQLSLDGGIN
+2858 
-2869 WVNATLT
+2869 
-2876 SDGVWEY
+2876 
-2883 IWPTDLVENTYT
+2883 
-2895 LTVKATDVAGNTA
+2895 
-2908 TETLNFIIDT
+2908 
-2918 TLSTPTI
+2918 
-2925 TLDSADDSGTANDNK
+2925 
-2940 TNVKTPGF
+2940 
-2948 IIGGIDSD
+2948 
-2956 VTQVVVQVMRDGHSE
+2956 
-2971 EVELTQT
+2971 
-2978 NGQWRFVPGSA
+2978 
-2989 WTDGDYTL
+2989 
-2997 TVTVKDE
+2997 
-3004 AGNIRHSAPLTVT
+3004 
-3017 IDTQITIDHIELVN
+3017 
-3031 DSGIPDDNLTNNVRP
+3031 
-3046 HFQVTVPTDVN
+3046 
-3057 VVRLSIDGGK
+3057 VRLSIDGGK

-3095 LTVEATDKAGNKTTQ
+3095 LTVEATDKAGNQTTQ
-3110 QLDFIID
+3110 KLDFIID
-3117 TLLSEP
+3117 TMLSEP
-3123 TIVLDNTDDSGT
+3123 TIVLDSTDDSGT
-3135 KGDNLTNV
+3135 KGDNLTNA
-3143 NKPTFLLGN
+3143 NKPTFILGN

-3195 YTLTVRVEDDAGNVK
+3195 YTLTVRVEDEAGNVK

-3323 TIAMDSRDDT
+3323 TITMDSRDDT

-3347 FTIGNIDADA
+3347 FTIGNIDSDA
-3357 HSVILRITQGG
+3357 QSVILRITQGG

-3410 STPLVVTVDT
+3410 STPLIVTVDT

-3471 ATQGIEGVWG
+3471 AAQGIEGVWG

-3618 TQIAIDRIELVN
+3618 TQIAIDHIELVN

-3638 VTKHVR
+3638 ITKHVR

-3683 WPTDMPEGQHTLTV
+3683 WPTDMPEGQHTLIV

-3707 TETLNFTIDITL
+3707 TGTLDFTIDITL

-3850 DIHQVDSDVT
+3850 DIRQVDSDVT

-3910 KESAPFEVRIDTT
+3910 KESAPLEVRIDTT

-3949 FRIDVPGDVV
+3949 FRIDVPGDVI

-4189 GQHTLLVDVTDI
+4189 GKHTLLVDVTDI

-4304 TSAELRIEIDTQVQ
+4304 TSAELQIEIDTQVQ

-4532 SVTTPRFVIGNV
+4532 SVTKPRFVIGNV

-4549 TVVIRINGVSYSVTA
+4549 TVVIRINGVSYPVTA

-4622 NSNSDNLTNK
+4622 SSNSDNLTNK

-4657 REVLKQT
+4657 REVLKHT

-4718 SDPSIDDQH
+4718 SDPSIDDQY
-4727 EATSLRPEFKGFA
+4727 EATSLRPEFKGLA

-4835 IGSTLPNTIVSIYVD
+4835 VGNTLPNAIVSIYVD

-4957 WGVVLPALGNDGNYE
+4957 WGVVLPALGNDGNYV

-5076 KAGNSQQKEI
+5076 KAGNSQQKDI

-5302 TNHNKPVLVGTAEA
+5302 TSHNKPVLVGTAEA

-5385 AMVAGSDN
+5385 VMMAGSDN

-5405 RPTFSIFGEMNQS
+5405 RPAFSIYGEMNQS

-5531 VGEVWVNEKGHWQ
+5531 VGEVWVNDKGHWQ

-5583 KVFTS
+5583 QVFTS

-5597 KTEWWSNSDL
+5597 KTDWWSNSST
-5607 ITMRGTGEIGATV
+5607 ITMRGMGEIGATV

-5629 ATAVVAAT
+5629 ATAVVAAN
-5637 GRWELSTDK
+5637 GQWELSTDQ
-5646 LPEGTYDISLVIE
+5646 LPEGKYDITLSIE
-5659 DSAGNRWEDVR
+5659 DNAGNRKEEVH

-5705 LIITDSEGNTYTLT
+5705 LIITDSNGNTYTLT

-5751 DVPLDIMKEVPVIS
+5751 DVPLDIMKETPVIS

-5782 KQPTFIIG
+5782 NQPTFIIG

-5859 VPEIALAAGEDN
+5859 VPEIALAAGEGN
-5871 GASDSDNVTN
+5871 GASDSDNVTNHN

-5926 AAWNDGNYTL
+5926 AAWNDGTYTL
-5936 SVTVVDRAGNSQQ
+5936 SVTVVDRAGNSLQ
-5949 SASLAVTVDSTV
+5949 SASLEVTVDSTV

-5970 DASDDATATAVTP
+5970 DASDDATPTAVTP

-5991 ESATHLRTEPS
+5991 ESATHLRTVPS

-6010 VTAYSITLLNADSGD
+6010 ETAYSITLLNADSGD

-6046 NVSIMFEGEEFTLPI
+6046 NVSVMFEGEEFTLPI

-6080 MDVKFIDKDND
+6080 MDVKFLDKDDD

-6107 IVNAMNVR
+6107 IVNAMNAR

-6136 GAIDVFAVNEVT
+6136 GAIEVFAVNEVT

>member
-186 SQQNTQAK
+186 SQQNIQAK

-428 DTIAPEKPTIELDDS
+428 DTIPPEKPTIELDDS

-625 DTIAPVPPTVSLEDY
+625 DTIAPVPPTVSLEDF

-1035 GISDDNLTNIVKPT
+1035 GIADDNLTNIVKPT

-1061 VQVWDAMSD
+1061 VQVWDAASD

-1106 AGNKANSAIFDF
+1106 AGNKANSAVFDF

-1335 TGIQGDNMTNSTQPT
+1335 SGVHGDNMTNHTQPT
-1350 FALQHIDDDAVRVT
+1350 FALQHIDDDAVRVM

-1374 TFDATKGT
+1374 TFDATKDA

-1387 TPPTSWADGD
+1387 TPTGAWADGD

-1450 FQVTVPTDVNVV
+1450 FQVTVPTDVNAV

-1481 GVWDYIWPD
+1481 GAWDYIWPD

-1499 TVEATDE
+1499 TVEATDK
-1506 AGNKATQTLDF
+1506 AGNKTTQELDF

-2017 TIDTQITIDHIE
+2017 TIDTQIAIDHIE

-2129 NTDDSGTKGDHLTNV
+2129 STDDSGTKGDHLTNV

-2200 VRVEDEAG
+2200 VRVEDDAG
-2208 NEKHSASLT
+2208 NVKHSASLT

-2234 NGIPGDNMTND
+2234 SGTRGDNLTND
-2245 AHPQFRV
+2245 ANPHFRI

-2261 SLSIDGGVTWVKAT
+2261 SLSIDGGVTWVKAM

-2282 WNYTWPGTV
+2282 WNYTWPKTV
-2291 PDGDYTLNVKATDN
+2291 ADGDYTLTVKATDN
-2305 AGNTVTETL
+2305 AGNTVTRTL
-2314 HFTIDTTLSTPVIV
+2314 DFTIDTTLSTPVIV

-2361 VTVSVEH
+2361 VMVSVEH

-2482 WDYIWPDDVADGGYT
+2482 WDY
-2497 LTVEATDEAGNKA
+2497 
-2510 TQTLDFTIDTTLSVP
+2510 
-2525 TLSLDSADDSG
+2525 
-2536 IAGDNITNV
+2536 
-2545 KTPGFTLNNIDT
+2545 
-2557 DVSRVIV
+2557 
-2564 EVMHNGIKQEVP
+2564 
-2576 LVQTGGQWRFAPTSD
+2576 
-2591 WADGD
+2591 
-2596 YILTV
+2596 
-2601 KVEDRAGNV
+2601 
-2610 KQSAPLTVTVDTH
+2610 
-2623 IAIDR
+2623 
-2628 IELVNDSG
+2628 
-2636 IPGDNLTNE
+2636 
-2645 ARPHFQVT
+2645 
-2653 VPADVN
+2653 
-2659 GVRLSIDGGKT
+2659 
-2670 WFDATQSATSGVW
+2670 
-2683 DYTWLTNVA
+2683 
-2692 NGPHTLMVEASDKAG
+2692 
-2707 NKTTQKLDFTIDTI
+2707 
-2721 LSEPTITLD
+2721 
-2730 SADDSAAGDN
+2730 
-2740 ITNVKM
+2740 
-2746 PGFTLGN
+2746 
-2753 IDADVTKVVVTVAH
+2753 
-2767 DGKNQQIELIKNGGV
+2767 
-2782 WRFTPGAAWTDGDYT
+2782 
-2797 LTVKVEDKAGNTN
+2797 
-2810 YSAPLTV
+2810 
-2817 TIDTQTSI
+2817 
-2825 DRIELLNDTG
+2825 
-2835 IVGDNLTNE
+2835 
-2844 ARPQFHITVPTDVN
+2844 
-2858 SVQLSLDGGIN
+2858 
-2869 WVNATLT
+2869 
-2876 SDGVWEY
+2876 
-2883 IWPTDLVENTYT
+2883 
-2895 LTVKATDVAGNTA
+2895 
-2908 TETLNFIIDT
+2908 
-2918 TLSTPTI
+2918 
-2925 TLDSADDSGTANDNK
+2925 
-2940 TNVKTPGF
+2940 
-2948 IIGGIDSD
+2948 
-2956 VTQVVVQVMRDGHSE
+2956 
-2971 EVELTQT
+2971 
-2978 NGQWRFVPGSA
+2978 
-2989 WTDGDYTL
+2989 
-2997 TVTVKDE
+2997 
-3004 AGNIRHSAPLTVT
+3004 
-3017 IDTQITIDHIELVN
+3017 
-3031 DSGIPDDNLTNNVRP
+3031 
-3046 HFQVTVPTDVN
+3046 
-3057 VVRLSIDGGK
+3057 
-3067 TWFNATQSATPGV
+3067 
-3080 WDYTWLADVGEGKHT
+3080 TWLADVGEGKHT
-3095 LTVEATDKAGNKTTQ
+3095 LTVEATDKAGNQTTQ

-3164 QHGGT
+3164 LHGGT

-3513 FIDTRLSTPT
+3513 FIDTQLSTPT
-3523 IALDSTDD
+3523 IALDSADD

-3552 DSDVINVTV
+3552 DSDVVNVTV

-3569 TSFTATQGAGGWSF
+3569 ISFTATQGAGGWSF

-3604 GNTRPSTPL
+3604 GNSRPSTPL

-3618 TQIAIDRIELVN
+3618 TQIAIDHIELVN
-3630 DSGVPGDN
+3630 DSGVTGDN

-3644 PQFQISVPDDV
+3644 PQFQISVPKDV

-3663 GGTTWVTAIKS
+3663 GGVTWFSATKS
-3674 STAGIWDYT
+3674 PTQGIWDYT

-3697 EVTDGAGNKM
+3697 EATDAAGN
-3707 TETLNFTIDITL
+3707 TTRQSLNFAIDITL
-3719 LTPTIE
+3719 STPTIE
-3725 LAPDQDTGQNKN
+3725 LAPDQDTGQIKN
-3737 DNLTSVTQPVFV
+3737 DNLTSVTQPLFV
-3749 LGSIDKDVRHV
+3749 LGHIDKDVQHV
-3760 ELSIEHN
+3760 VLNIEHN

-3782 RYRPDSALADG
+3782 RYRPDAALGDG
-3793 SYTFTVTV
+3793 SYKLTVTV

-3812 PLKVTIDGTLTTPV
+3812 PLTVTIDGTLSTPT

-3839 DRLTNHDRPVF
+3839 DGLTNHTRPVF
-3850 DIHQVDSDVT
+3850 DIHQIDADAT
-3860 RVMVKVT
+3860 RVIVKVT
-3867 YNGKTHEE
+3867 HNGKTHEE
-3875 AAVFTNGQWR
+3875 AAVLTNGQWS
-3885 FTPSASW
+3885 FSPSASW
-3892 ADGSYQLAVVVED
+3892 ADGAYQLVVVVED

-3910 KESAPFEVRIDTT
+3910 KESAPLEVRIDTT
-3923 TTINNIVLLNDTGVQ
+3923 TTIDNIVLLTDTGVQ
-3938 NDQLTNVAKPS
+3938 DDQLTNVSEPS
-3949 FRIDVPGDVV
+3949 FRIDVPADVV
-3959 QVRVTLDGGANWNV
+3959 QVRVTLDGGTSWSQV
-3973 IRKNADGQWIFD
+3973 RKNADGQWIFE
-3985 SPNTLVDGTYTLRV
+3985 SPNTLGDGTHTLRV

-4177 RWIFNVGSALPD
+4177 RWIFNVGSALSD

-4549 TVVIRINGVSYSVTA
+4549 TVVIRINGVSYPVTA

-5559 TVKSTDRAGNVNQ
+5559 NVKSTDRAGNVNQ

-5991 ESATHLRTEPS
+5991 ESATHLRTVPS

-6010 VTAYSITLLNADSGD
+6010 ETAYSITLLNADSGD

-6046 NVSIMFEGEEFTLPI
+6046 NVSVMFEGEEFTLPI

-6080 MDVKFIDKDND
+6080 MDVKFIDKDDD

-6107 IVNAMNVR
+6107 IVNAMNAR

>member
-40 TTPRGSVII
+40 TTPHGSVII

-320 GSGSAKLVITIDSV
+320 GSGSTKLVITIDSV

-451 NITNS
+451 SITNS

-625 DTIAPVPPTVSLEDY
+625 DTVAPVPPTVSLEDF

-1061 VQVWDAMSD
+1061 VQVWDAASD

-1106 AGNKANSAIFDF
+1106 AGNKANSAVFDF

-1186 LFIPG
+1186 LFTPG

-1327 IVLDSADD
+1327 IVLNSADD
-1335 TGIQGDNMTNSTQPT
+1335 TGVQGDNMTNSTQPT

-1382 GGWTF
+1382 GGWSF
-1387 TPPTSWADGD
+1387 TPTGAWADGD

-1438 PDDNLTNNVRPH
+1438 PNDNLTNNVRPH

-1471 WFNATQSATP
+1471 WFNATQNATP

-1506 AGNKATQTLDF
+1506 AGNKTTQTLDF

-1710 TTQKLDFTIDTI
+1710 TTQKLDFIIDTM

-2017 TIDTQITIDHIE
+2017 TIDTQIAIDHIE

-2035 IPDDNLTNNVRPHFQ
+2035 IPNDNLTNNVRPHFQ

-2115 IIDTLLSEPTIVLD
+2115 IIDTMLSEPTIVLD
-2129 NTDDSGTKGDHLTNV
+2129 NTDDSGTKGDNLTNV

-2225 IDVIELVND
+2225 IDAIELVND

-2328 LDSADDS
+2328 LDSADDT
-2335 GVHGDNMTNHT
+2335 GIQGDNMTNRT
-2346 QPTFALQ
+2346 QPTFNLQ

-2368 GGVTTTFDATKD
+2368 GGVTTTFDATKGV
-2380 AGGWTFTPTGA
+2380 GGWTFTPPTSWGA
-2391 WADGD
+2391 GD

-2433 DSGIPDDNL
+2433 DSGIPNDNL

-2449 FQVTVPTDV
+2449 FQVKVPTDV
-2458 NVVRLSIDGGKT
+2458 N
-2470 WFNATQSATPGV
+2470 
-2482 WDYIWPDDVADGGYT
+2482 
-2497 LTVEATDEAGNKA
+2497 E
-2510 TQTLDFTIDTTLSVP
+2510 
-2525 TLSLDSADDSG
+2525 
-2536 IAGDNITNV
+2536 
-2545 KTPGFTLNNIDT
+2545 
-2557 DVSRVIV
+2557 
-2564 EVMHNGIKQEVP
+2564 
-2576 LVQTGGQWRFAPTSD
+2576 
-2591 WADGD
+2591 
-2596 YILTV
+2596 
-2601 KVEDRAGNV
+2601 
-2610 KQSAPLTVTVDTH
+2610 
-2623 IAIDR
+2623 
-2628 IELVNDSG
+2628 
-2636 IPGDNLTNE
+2636 
-2645 ARPHFQVT
+2645 
-2653 VPADVN
+2653 
-2659 GVRLSIDGGKT
+2659 
-2670 WFDATQSATSGVW
+2670 
-2683 DYTWLTNVA
+2683 
-2692 NGPHTLMVEASDKAG
+2692 
-2707 NKTTQKLDFTIDTI
+2707 
-2721 LSEPTITLD
+2721 
-2730 SADDSAAGDN
+2730 
-2740 ITNVKM
+2740 
-2746 PGFTLGN
+2746 
-2753 IDADVTKVVVTVAH
+2753 
-2767 DGKNQQIELIKNGGV
+2767 
-2782 WRFTPGAAWTDGDYT
+2782 
-2797 LTVKVEDKAGNTN
+2797 
-2810 YSAPLTV
+2810 
-2817 TIDTQTSI
+2817 
-2825 DRIELLNDTG
+2825 
-2835 IVGDNLTNE
+2835 
-2844 ARPQFHITVPTDVN
+2844 
-2858 SVQLSLDGGIN
+2858 
-2869 WVNATLT
+2869 
-2876 SDGVWEY
+2876 
-2883 IWPTDLVENTYT
+2883 
-2895 LTVKATDVAGNTA
+2895 
-2908 TETLNFIIDT
+2908 
-2918 TLSTPTI
+2918 
-2925 TLDSADDSGTANDNK
+2925 
-2940 TNVKTPGF
+2940 
-2948 IIGGIDSD
+2948 
-2956 VTQVVVQVMRDGHSE
+2956 
-2971 EVELTQT
+2971 
-2978 NGQWRFVPGSA
+2978 
-2989 WTDGDYTL
+2989 
-2997 TVTVKDE
+2997 
-3004 AGNIRHSAPLTVT
+3004 
-3017 IDTQITIDHIELVN
+3017 
-3031 DSGIPDDNLTNNVRP
+3031 
-3046 HFQVTVPTDVN
+3046 
-3057 VVRLSIDGGK
+3057 VRLSIDGGK

-3095 LTVEATDKAGNKTTQ
+3095 LTVEATDKAGNQTTQ
-3110 QLDFIID
+3110 KLDFIID
-3117 TLLSEP
+3117 TMLSEP
-3123 TIVLDNTDDSGT
+3123 TIVLDSTDDSGT
-3135 KGDNLTNV
+3135 KGDNLTNA
-3143 NKPTFLLGN
+3143 NKPTFILGN

-3164 QHGGT
+3164 QYGGT

-3323 TIAMDSRDDT
+3323 TITMDSRDDT

-3339 ITSVKRPG
+3339 ITSAKRPG

-3357 HSVILRITQGG
+3357 QSVILRITQGG

-3410 STPLVVTVDT
+3410 STPLIVTVDT

-3471 ATQGIEGVWG
+3471 AAQGIEGVWG

-3618 TQIAIDRIELVN
+3618 TQIAIDHIELVN

-3683 WPTDMPEGQHTLTV
+3683 WPTDMPEGQHTLIV

-3707 TETLNFTIDITL
+3707 TGTLDFTIDITL

-3850 DIHQVDSDVT
+3850 DIRQVDSDVT

-4304 TSAELRIEIDTQVQ
+4304 TSAELQIEIDTQVQ

-4532 SVTTPRFVIGNV
+4532 SVTKPRFVIGNV

-4549 TVVIRINGVSYSVTA
+4549 TVVIRINGVSYPVTA

-4897 DVTIDTEVAELVW
+4897 DLTIDTEVAELVW

-4957 WGVVLPALGNDGNYE
+4957 WGVVLPALGNDGNYV

-5302 TNHNKPVLVGTAEA
+5302 TSHNKPVLVGTAEA

-5385 AMVAGSDN
+5385 VMMAGSDN

-5405 RPTFSIFGEMNQS
+5405 RPAFSIYGEMNQS

-5472 TIDTF
+5472 TIDTL

-5531 VGEVWVNEKGHWQ
+5531 VGEVWVNDKGHWQ

-5583 KVFTS
+5583 QVFTS

-5597 KTEWWSNSDL
+5597 KTDWWSNSST
-5607 ITMRGTGEIGATV
+5607 ITMRGMGEIGATV

-5629 ATAVVAAT
+5629 ATAVVAAN
-5637 GRWELSTDK
+5637 GKWELSTDQ
-5646 LPEGTYDISLVIE
+5646 LPEGKYDITLSIE
-5659 DSAGNRWEDVR
+5659 DNAGNRKEEVH

-5705 LIITDSEGNTYTLT
+5705 LIITDSNGNTYTLT

-5739 ITSVDAIGNRSD
+5739 MTSVDAIGNRSD

-5906 GVTDIYQATQGADGW
+5906 GVTDTYQATQGADGWTFTPPAAWSDGTYTLSVTVVDRAGNSQQSALLEVTVDSTLTVPEIALAAGEDNGASDSDNVTNHTQPKFTLQHIDADVTGVTVNVTHNGVTDIYQATQGADGW

-5949 SASLAVTVDSTV
+5949 SALLEVTVDSTLTVPEIALAAGEDNGASDSDNVTNHTQPKFTLQHIDADVTGVTVNVTHNGVTDTYQATQGADGWTFTPPAAWSDGTYTLSVTVVDRAGNSQQSASLAVTVDSTV
-5961 TVTADSQHD
+5961 TVTADSQHN
-5970 DASDDATATAVTP
+5970 DANDDATPTAVTP

-5991 ESATHLRTEPS
+5991 ESATHLRTVPS
-6002 AAEESVVK
+6002 VAEESVVK
-6010 VTAYSITLLNADSGD
+6010 ETAYSITLLNADSGD

-6046 NVSIMFEGEEFTLPI
+6046 NVSVMFEGEEFNLPI

-6080 MDVKFIDKDND
+6080 MDVKFIDKDDD

-6107 IVNAMNVR
+6107 IVNAMNAR

>member
-154 EVQNSSKQIEEMLQ
+154 EVQNSSKQMEEMLQ
-168 NFLADNVAKD
+168 EFLADNVAKD

-428 DTIAPEKPTIELDDS
+428 DTIPPEKPTIELDDS

-625 DTIAPVPPTVSLEDY
+625 DTVAPVPPTVSLEDF

-956 YSTVKLYIDGALI
+956 YSTVKLYVDGALI

-1035 GISDDNLTNIVKPT
+1035 GIADDNLTNIVKPT

-1106 AGNKANSAIFDF
+1106 AGNKANSAVFDF

-1186 LFIPG
+1186 LFTPG

-1209 GNTNYSAPLTVVI
+1209 GNTSYSAPLTVVI

-1382 GGWTF
+1382 GGWSF
-1387 TPPTSWADGD
+1387 TPTGAWADGD

-1438 PDDNLTNNVRPH
+1438 PNDNLTNNVRPH

-1481 GVWDYIWPD
+1481 GVWDYTWLA
-1490 DVADGGYTL
+1490 DVGEGKHTL
-1499 TVEATDE
+1499 TVEATDK
-1506 AGNKATQTLDF
+1506 AGNKTTQELDF

-1637 IPGDNLTNEARPHFQ
+1637 IPDDNLTNEARPHFQ

-2129 NTDDSGTKGDHLTNV
+2129 STDDSGTKGDNLTNV

-2328 LDSADDS
+2328 LDRADDT
-2335 GVHGDNMTNHT
+2335 GIQGDNMTNRT
-2346 QPTFALQ
+2346 QPTFNLQ

-2380 AGGWTFTPTGA
+2380 AGGWTFTPPTSWGA
-2391 WADGD
+2391 GD

-2449 FQVTVPTDV
+2449 FQVKVPTDV
-2458 NVVRLSIDGGKT
+2458 N
-2470 WFNATQSATPGV
+2470 
-2482 WDYIWPDDVADGGYT
+2482 
-2497 LTVEATDEAGNKA
+2497 E
-2510 TQTLDFTIDTTLSVP
+2510 
-2525 TLSLDSADDSG
+2525 
-2536 IAGDNITNV
+2536 
-2545 KTPGFTLNNIDT
+2545 
-2557 DVSRVIV
+2557 
-2564 EVMHNGIKQEVP
+2564 
-2576 LVQTGGQWRFAPTSD
+2576 
-2591 WADGD
+2591 
-2596 YILTV
+2596 
-2601 KVEDRAGNV
+2601 
-2610 KQSAPLTVTVDTH
+2610 
-2623 IAIDR
+2623 
-2628 IELVNDSG
+2628 
-2636 IPGDNLTNE
+2636 
-2645 ARPHFQVT
+2645 
-2653 VPADVN
+2653 
-2659 GVRLSIDGGKT
+2659 
-2670 WFDATQSATSGVW
+2670 
-2683 DYTWLTNVA
+2683 
-2692 NGPHTLMVEASDKAG
+2692 
-2707 NKTTQKLDFTIDTI
+2707 
-2721 LSEPTITLD
+2721 
-2730 SADDSAAGDN
+2730 
-2740 ITNVKM
+2740 
-2746 PGFTLGN
+2746 
-2753 IDADVTKVVVTVAH
+2753 
-2767 DGKNQQIELIKNGGV
+2767 
-2782 WRFTPGAAWTDGDYT
+2782 
-2797 LTVKVEDKAGNTN
+2797 
-2810 YSAPLTV
+2810 
-2817 TIDTQTSI
+2817 
-2825 DRIELLNDTG
+2825 
-2835 IVGDNLTNE
+2835 
-2844 ARPQFHITVPTDVN
+2844 
-2858 SVQLSLDGGIN
+2858 
-2869 WVNATLT
+2869 
-2876 SDGVWEY
+2876 
-2883 IWPTDLVENTYT
+2883 
-2895 LTVKATDVAGNTA
+2895 
-2908 TETLNFIIDT
+2908 
-2918 TLSTPTI
+2918 
-2925 TLDSADDSGTANDNK
+2925 
-2940 TNVKTPGF
+2940 
-2948 IIGGIDSD
+2948 
-2956 VTQVVVQVMRDGHSE
+2956 
-2971 EVELTQT
+2971 
-2978 NGQWRFVPGSA
+2978 
-2989 WTDGDYTL
+2989 
-2997 TVTVKDE
+2997 
-3004 AGNIRHSAPLTVT
+3004 
-3017 IDTQITIDHIELVN
+3017 
-3031 DSGIPDDNLTNNVRP
+3031 
-3046 HFQVTVPTDVN
+3046 
-3057 VVRLSIDGGK
+3057 VRLSIDGGK

-3095 LTVEATDKAGNKTTQ
+3095 LTVEATDKAGNQTTQ
-3110 QLDFIID
+3110 KLDFIID

-3123 TIVLDNTDDSGT
+3123 TIVLDSTDDSGT
-3135 KGDNLTNV
+3135 KGDNLTNA
-3143 NKPTFLLGN
+3143 NKPTFILGN

-3278 GIWDYTWPKD
+3278 GTWDYTWPKD

-3357 HSVILRITQGG
+3357 QSVILRITQGG

-3410 STPLVVTVDT
+3410 STPLIVTVDT

-3471 ATQGIEGVWG
+3471 AAQGIEGVWG

-3493 TLTVMV
+3493 ILTVMV

-3618 TQIAIDRIELVN
+3618 TQIAIDHIELVN

-3683 WPTDMPEGQHTLTV
+3683 WPTDMPEGQHTLIV

-3707 TETLNFTIDITL
+3707 TGTLDFTIDITL

-3737 DNLTSVTQPVFV
+3737 DNLTSVTQPIFV

-3850 DIHQVDSDVT
+3850 DIRQIDSDVT

-3910 KESAPFEVRIDTT
+3910 KESAPLEVRIDTT

-4255 VSHIVVHIDGRDYTI
+4255 VSHIVVHLDGRDYTI
-4270 ENTGGNLTFTPDQP
+4270 ENKGGNLTFTPDQP

-4304 TSAELRIEIDTQVQ
+4304 TSAELKIEIDTQVQ

-4372 GQWEFTAGSALP
+4372 GQWQFTAGSALP

-4440 FEISAREPLQS
+4440 FEISAREQLQS

-4532 SVTTPRFVIGNV
+4532 SVTKPRFVIGNV

-4549 TVVIRINGVSYSVTA
+4549 TVVIRINGVSYPVTA

-4622 NSNSDNLTNK
+4622 SSNSDNLTNK

-4657 REVLKQT
+4657 REVLKHT

-4718 SDPSIDDQH
+4718 SDPSIDDQY
-4727 EATSLRPEFKGFA
+4727 EATSLRPEFKGLA

-5076 KAGNSQQKEI
+5076 KAGNSQQKDI

-5260 ITDVAGNTEV
+5260 ITDVAGNTQV
-5270 SKDYSVDV
+5270 SKNYSVDV

-5531 VGEVWVNEKGHWQ
+5531 VGEVWANDKGHWQ

-5559 TVKSTDRAGNVNQ
+5559 NVKSTDRAGNVNQ

-5583 KVFTS
+5583 QVFTS

-5597 KTEWWSNSDL
+5597 KTDWWSNSST
-5607 ITMRGTGEIGATV
+5607 ITMRGMGEIGATV

-5629 ATAVVAAT
+5629 ATAVVAAN
-5637 GRWELSTDK
+5637 GKWELSTDQ
-5646 LPEGTYDISLVIE
+5646 LPEGKYDITLSIE
-5659 DSAGNRWEDVR
+5659 DNAGNRKEEVH

-5705 LIITDSEGNTYTLT
+5705 LIITDSNGNTYTLT

-5906 GVTDIYQATQGADGW
+5906 GVTDTYQATQGADGW

-5926 AAWNDGNYTL
+5926 AAWNDGTYTL

-5991 ESATHLRTEPS
+5991 ESDTHLRTVPS

-6010 VTAYSITLLNADSGD
+6010 ETAYSITLLNADSGD

-6046 NVSIMFEGEEFTLPI
+6046 NVSVMFEGEEFTLPI

-6080 MDVKFIDKDND
+6080 MDVKFIDKDDD

-6107 IVNAMNVR
+6107 IVNAMNAR

>member
-539 TTNDSGI
+539 TTDDSGI

-598 VEGINN
+598 VEGVNN

-625 DTIAPVPPTVSLEDY
+625 DTVAPVPPTVSLEDF

-1035 GISDDNLTNIVKPT
+1035 GIADDNLTNIVKPT

-1106 AGNKANSAIFDF
+1106 AGNKANSAVFDF

-1186 LFIPG
+1186 LFTPG

-1209 GNTNYSAPLTVVI
+1209 GNTSYSAPLTVVI

-1382 GGWTF
+1382 GGWSF
-1387 TPPTSWADGD
+1387 TPTGAWADGD

-1438 PDDNLTNNVRPH
+1438 PNDNLTNNVRPH

-1481 GVWDYIWPD
+1481 GAWDYIWPD

-1499 TVEATDE
+1499 TVEATDK
-1506 AGNKATQTLDF
+1506 AGNKTTQELDF

-1888 DLVENTYTL
+1888 DLIENTYTL

-2017 TIDTQITIDHIE
+2017 TIDTQI
-2029 LVNDSG
+2029 
-2035 IPDDNLTNNVRPHFQ
+2035 
-2050 VTVPTDVNVVRLSID
+2050 
-2065 GGKTWFNATQSAT
+2065 A
-2078 PGVWDY
+2078 
-2084 TWLADV
+2084 
-2090 GEGKHTL
+2090 
-2097 TVEATDKA
+2097 
-2105 GNKTTQQLDF
+2105 
-2115 IIDTLLSEPTIVLD
+2115 
-2129 NTDDSGTKGDHLTNV
+2129 
-2144 NKPTFLLGNIDAD
+2144 
-2157 ARYVTVEVQHG
+2157 
-2168 GTKEVLTATKD
+2168 
-2179 ATGNWSV
+2179 
-2186 TPTGTWADG
+2186 
-2195 DYTLT
+2195 
-2200 VRVEDEAG
+2200 
-2208 NEKHSASLT
+2208 
-2217 VTVDTQIT
+2217 
-2225 IDVIELVND
+2225 
-2234 NGIPGDNMTND
+2234 
-2245 AHPQFRV
+2245 
-2252 TVPGDVNEV
+2252 
-2261 SLSIDGGVTWVKAT
+2261 
-2275 QSATPGV
+2275 
-2282 WNYTWPGTV
+2282 
-2291 PDGDYTLNVKATDN
+2291 
-2305 AGNTVTETL
+2305 
-2314 HFTIDTTLSTPVIV
+2314 
-2328 LDSADDS
+2328 
-2335 GVHGDNMTNHT
+2335 
-2346 QPTFALQ
+2346 
-2353 HIDDDAVR
+2353 
-2361 VTVSVEH
+2361 
-2368 GGVTTTFDATKD
+2368 
-2380 AGGWTFTPTGA
+2380 
-2391 WADGD
+2391 
-2396 YTLSVSVEDKAGN
+2396 
-2409 TSHSASLTVT
+2409 
-2419 VDTQIAINNIELVN
+2419 
-2433 DSGIPDDNL
+2433 
-2442 TNNVRPH
+2442 
-2449 FQVTVPTDV
+2449 
-2458 NVVRLSIDGGKT
+2458 
-2470 WFNATQSATPGV
+2470 
-2482 WDYIWPDDVADGGYT
+2482 
-2497 LTVEATDEAGNKA
+2497 
-2510 TQTLDFTIDTTLSVP
+2510 
-2525 TLSLDSADDSG
+2525 
-2536 IAGDNITNV
+2536 
-2545 KTPGFTLNNIDT
+2545 
-2557 DVSRVIV
+2557 
-2564 EVMHNGIKQEVP
+2564 
-2576 LVQTGGQWRFAPTSD
+2576 
-2591 WADGD
+2591 
-2596 YILTV
+2596 
-2601 KVEDRAGNV
+2601 
-2610 KQSAPLTVTVDTH
+2610 
-2623 IAIDR
+2623 
-2628 IELVNDSG
+2628 
-2636 IPGDNLTNE
+2636 
-2645 ARPHFQVT
+2645 
-2653 VPADVN
+2653 
-2659 GVRLSIDGGKT
+2659 
-2670 WFDATQSATSGVW
+2670 
-2683 DYTWLTNVA
+2683 
-2692 NGPHTLMVEASDKAG
+2692 
-2707 NKTTQKLDFTIDTI
+2707 
-2721 LSEPTITLD
+2721 
-2730 SADDSAAGDN
+2730 
-2740 ITNVKM
+2740 
-2746 PGFTLGN
+2746 
-2753 IDADVTKVVVTVAH
+2753 
-2767 DGKNQQIELIKNGGV
+2767 
-2782 WRFTPGAAWTDGDYT
+2782 
-2797 LTVKVEDKAGNTN
+2797 
-2810 YSAPLTV
+2810 
-2817 TIDTQTSI
+2817 
-2825 DRIELLNDTG
+2825 
-2835 IVGDNLTNE
+2835 
-2844 ARPQFHITVPTDVN
+2844 
-2858 SVQLSLDGGIN
+2858 
-2869 WVNATLT
+2869 
-2876 SDGVWEY
+2876 
-2883 IWPTDLVENTYT
+2883 
-2895 LTVKATDVAGNTA
+2895 
-2908 TETLNFIIDT
+2908 
-2918 TLSTPTI
+2918 
-2925 TLDSADDSGTANDNK
+2925 
-2940 TNVKTPGF
+2940 
-2948 IIGGIDSD
+2948 
-2956 VTQVVVQVMRDGHSE
+2956 
-2971 EVELTQT
+2971 
-2978 NGQWRFVPGSA
+2978 
-2989 WTDGDYTL
+2989 
-2997 TVTVKDE
+2997 
-3004 AGNIRHSAPLTVT
+3004 
-3017 IDTQITIDHIELVN
+3017 IDHIELVN

-3164 QHGGT
+3164 QHGGTKEVLTATKDATGNWSVTPTGTWADGDYTLTVRVEDEAGNEKHSASLTVTVDTQITIDAIELVNDNGIPGDNMTNDAHPQFRVTVPGDVNEVSLSIDGGVTWVKATQSATPGVWNYTWPGTVPDGDYTLNVKATDNAGNTVTETLHFTIDTTLSVPVIVLNSADDTGVQGDNMTNSTQPTFALQHIDDDAVRVTVSVEHGGVTTTFDATKGTGGWSFTPTGAWADGDYTLSVSVEDKAGNTSHSASLTVTVDTQIAINNIELVNDSGIPDDNLTNNVRPHFQVKVPTDVNEVRLSIDGGKTWFNATQSATPGVWDYTWLADVGEGKHTLTVEATDKAGNQTTQKLDFIIDTMLSEPTIVLDSTDDSGTKGDNLTNANKPTFILGNIDADARYVTVEVQYGGT

-3323 TIAMDSRDDT
+3323 TITMDSRDDT

-3347 FTIGNIDADA
+3347 FTIGNIDSDA
-3357 HSVILRITQGG
+3357 QSVILRITQGG

-3410 STPLVVTVDT
+3410 STPLIVTVDT

-3471 ATQGIEGVWG
+3471 AAQGIEGVWG

-3618 TQIAIDRIELVN
+3618 TQIAIDHIELVN

-3719 LTPTIE
+3719 MTPTIE

-3850 DIHQVDSDVT
+3850 DIRQVDSDVT

-4304 TSAELRIEIDTQVQ
+4304 TSAELKIEIDTQVQ

-4532 SVTTPRFVIGNV
+4532 SVTKPRFVIGNV

-4549 TVVIRINGVSYSVTA
+4549 TVVIRINGVSYPVTA

-4835 IGSTLPNTIVSIYVD
+4835 VGNTLPNAIVSIYVD

-4957 WGVVLPALGNDGNYE
+4957 WGVVLPALGNDGNYV

-5033 STLTIRN
+5033 STLTIRS

-5076 KAGNSQQKEI
+5076 KAGNSQQKDI

-5405 RPTFSIFGEMNQS
+5405 RPTFSISGEMNQS

-5583 KVFTS
+5583 QVFTS

-5597 KTEWWSNSDL
+5597 KTDWWSNSST
-5607 ITMRGTGEIGATV
+5607 ITMRGMGEIGATV

-5629 ATAVVAAT
+5629 ATAVVAAN
-5637 GRWELSTDK
+5637 GQWELSTDQ
-5646 LPEGTYDISLVIE
+5646 LPEGKYDITLSIE
-5659 DSAGNRWEDVR
+5659 DNAGNRKEEVH

-5705 LIITDSEGNTYTLT
+5705 LIITDSNGNTYTLT

-5739 ITSVDAIGNRSD
+5739 ITSVHAIGNRSD
-5751 DVPLDIMKEVPVIS
+5751 DVSLDIMKEVPVIS

-5871 GASDSDNVTN
+5871 GVSDSDNVTN

-5906 GVTDIYQATQGADGW
+5906 GVTDTYQATQGADGW

-5926 AAWNDGNYTL
+5926 AAWNDGTYTL

-5991 ESATHLRTEPS
+5991 ESATHLRTVPS

-6010 VTAYSITLLNADSGD
+6010 ETAYSITLLNADSGD

-6107 IVNAMNVR
+6107 IVNAMNAR

>member
-246 AAESNSGSKDDSI
+246 ATESNSGSKDDSI

-625 DTIAPVPPTVSLEDY
+625 DTVAPVPPTVSLEDF

-1035 GISDDNLTNIVKPT
+1035 GVSDDNLTNIVKPT

-1061 VQVWDAMSD
+1061 VQVWDAASD

-1106 AGNKANSAIFDF
+1106 AGNKANSAVFDF

-1209 GNTNYSAPLTVVI
+1209 GNTSYSAPLTVVI

-1382 GGWTF
+1382 GGWSF
-1387 TPPTSWADGD
+1387 TPTGAWADGD

-1438 PDDNLTNNVRPH
+1438 PNDNLTNNVRPH

-1481 GVWDYIWPD
+1481 GAWDYIWPD

-1499 TVEATDE
+1499 TVEATDK
-1506 AGNKATQTLDF
+1506 AGNKTTQELDF

-2129 NTDDSGTKGDHLTNV
+2129 STDDSGTKGDNLTNV

-2314 HFTIDTTLSTPVIV
+2314 HFTIDTTLSVPVIV
-2328 LDSADDS
+2328 LNSADDT
-2335 GVHGDNMTNHT
+2335 GVQGDNMTNST

-2368 GGVTTTFDATKD
+2368 GGVTTTFDATKGT
-2380 AGGWTFTPTGA
+2380 GGWSFTPTGA

-2449 FQVTVPTDV
+2449 FQVKVPMDV
-2458 NVVRLSIDGGKT
+2458 N
-2470 WFNATQSATPGV
+2470 
-2482 WDYIWPDDVADGGYT
+2482 
-2497 LTVEATDEAGNKA
+2497 E
-2510 TQTLDFTIDTTLSVP
+2510 
-2525 TLSLDSADDSG
+2525 
-2536 IAGDNITNV
+2536 
-2545 KTPGFTLNNIDT
+2545 
-2557 DVSRVIV
+2557 
-2564 EVMHNGIKQEVP
+2564 
-2576 LVQTGGQWRFAPTSD
+2576 
-2591 WADGD
+2591 
-2596 YILTV
+2596 
-2601 KVEDRAGNV
+2601 
-2610 KQSAPLTVTVDTH
+2610 
-2623 IAIDR
+2623 
-2628 IELVNDSG
+2628 
-2636 IPGDNLTNE
+2636 
-2645 ARPHFQVT
+2645 
-2653 VPADVN
+2653 
-2659 GVRLSIDGGKT
+2659 
-2670 WFDATQSATSGVW
+2670 
-2683 DYTWLTNVA
+2683 
-2692 NGPHTLMVEASDKAG
+2692 
-2707 NKTTQKLDFTIDTI
+2707 
-2721 LSEPTITLD
+2721 
-2730 SADDSAAGDN
+2730 
-2740 ITNVKM
+2740 
-2746 PGFTLGN
+2746 
-2753 IDADVTKVVVTVAH
+2753 
-2767 DGKNQQIELIKNGGV
+2767 
-2782 WRFTPGAAWTDGDYT
+2782 
-2797 LTVKVEDKAGNTN
+2797 
-2810 YSAPLTV
+2810 
-2817 TIDTQTSI
+2817 
-2825 DRIELLNDTG
+2825 
-2835 IVGDNLTNE
+2835 
-2844 ARPQFHITVPTDVN
+2844 
-2858 SVQLSLDGGIN
+2858 
-2869 WVNATLT
+2869 
-2876 SDGVWEY
+2876 
-2883 IWPTDLVENTYT
+2883 
-2895 LTVKATDVAGNTA
+2895 
-2908 TETLNFIIDT
+2908 
-2918 TLSTPTI
+2918 
-2925 TLDSADDSGTANDNK
+2925 
-2940 TNVKTPGF
+2940 
-2948 IIGGIDSD
+2948 
-2956 VTQVVVQVMRDGHSE
+2956 
-2971 EVELTQT
+2971 
-2978 NGQWRFVPGSA
+2978 
-2989 WTDGDYTL
+2989 
-2997 TVTVKDE
+2997 
-3004 AGNIRHSAPLTVT
+3004 
-3017 IDTQITIDHIELVN
+3017 
-3031 DSGIPDDNLTNNVRP
+3031 
-3046 HFQVTVPTDVN
+3046 
-3057 VVRLSIDGGK
+3057 VRLSIDGGK

-3095 LTVEATDKAGNKTTQ
+3095 LTVEATDKAGNQTTQ
-3110 QLDFIID
+3110 KLDFIID

-3123 TIVLDNTDDSGT
+3123 TIVLDSTDDSGT
-3135 KGDNLTNV
+3135 KGDNLTNA
-3143 NKPTFLLGN
+3143 NKPTFILGN

-3164 QHGGT
+3164 QYGGT

-3323 TIAMDSRDDT
+3323 TITMDSRDDT

-3347 FTIGNIDADA
+3347 FTIGNIDSDA
-3357 HSVILRITQGG
+3357 QSVILRITQGG

-3410 STPLVVTVDT
+3410 STPLIVTVDT

-3471 ATQGIEGVWG
+3471 AAQGIEGVWG

-3618 TQIAIDRIELVN
+3618 TQIAIDHIELVN

-3719 LTPTIE
+3719 MTPTIE

-3850 DIHQVDSDVT
+3850 DIRQVDSDVT

-4532 SVTTPRFVIGNV
+4532 SVTKPRFVIGNV

-4549 TVVIRINGVSYSVTA
+4549 TVVIRINGVSYPVTA

-4835 IGSTLPNTIVSIYVD
+4835 VGNTLPNAIVSIYVD

-4957 WGVVLPALGNDGNYE
+4957 WGVVLPALGNDGNYV

-5302 TNHNKPVLVGTAEA
+5302 TSHNKPVLVGTAEA

-5385 AMVAGSDN
+5385 VMMAGSDN

-5405 RPTFSIFGEMNQS
+5405 RPAFSIYGEMNQS

-5472 TIDTF
+5472 TIDTL

-5531 VGEVWVNEKGHWQ
+5531 VGEVWVNDKGHWQ

-5583 KVFTS
+5583 QVFTS

-5597 KTEWWSNSDL
+5597 KTDWWSNSST
-5607 ITMRGTGEIGATV
+5607 ITMRGMGEIGATV

-5629 ATAVVAAT
+5629 ATAVVAAN
-5637 GRWELSTDK
+5637 GQWELSTDQ
-5646 LPEGTYDISLVIE
+5646 LPEGKYDITLSIE
-5659 DSAGNRWEDVR
+5659 DNAGNRKEEVH

-5705 LIITDSEGNTYTLT
+5705 LIITDSNGNTYTLT

-5751 DVPLDIMKEVPVIS
+5751 DVSLDIMKEVPVIS

-5871 GASDSDNVTN
+5871 GVSDSDNVTN

-5906 GVTDIYQATQGADGW
+5906 GVTDTYQATQGADGW

-5926 AAWNDGNYTL
+5926 AAWNDGTYTL

-5991 ESATHLRTEPS
+5991 ESATHLRTVPS

-6010 VTAYSITLLNADSGD
+6010 ETAYSITLLNADSGD

-6061 TNQKAIFEVPLSLE
+6061 TSQKAIFEVPLSLE

-6107 IVNAMNVR
+6107 IVNAMNAR

>member
-154 EVQNSSKQIEEMLQ
+154 EVQNSSKQMEEMLQ
-168 NFLADNVAKD
+168 EFLADNVAKD

-428 DTIAPEKPTIELDDS
+428 DTIPPEKPTIELDDS

-625 DTIAPVPPTVSLEDY
+625 DTIAPVPPTVSLEDF

-1035 GISDDNLTNIVKPT
+1035 GIADDNLTNIVKPT

-1061 VQVWDAMSD
+1061 VQVWDAASD

-1106 AGNKANSAIFDF
+1106 AGNKANSAVFDF

-1186 LFIPG
+1186 LFTPG
-1191 NTWADGSY
+1191 NSWADGSY

-1327 IVLDSADD
+1327 IVLNSADD
-1335 TGIQGDNMTNSTQPT
+1335 TGVQGDNMTNSTQPT

-1387 TPPTSWADGD
+1387 TPPALWADGD

-1415 SLTVTVDTQIAI
+1415 SVTVTVDTQIAI

-1438 PDDNLTNNVRPH
+1438 PNDNLTNNVRPQ

-1471 WFNATQSATP
+1471 WFNATQGATP
-1481 GVWDYIWPD
+1481 GAWDYIWPD

-1499 TVEATDE
+1499 TVEATDK
-1506 AGNKATQTLDF
+1506 AGNQTTQELDF

-1586 FAPTSDWADGDYIL
+1586 FAPTSDWGDGDYIL

-1710 TTQKLDFTIDTI
+1710 TTQKLDFIIDTI

-1864 LDGGINWVNATLTSD
+1864 LDGGINWVNATLTPD

-2017 TIDTQITIDHIE
+2017 TIDTQIAIDHIE

-2035 IPDDNLTNNVRPHFQ
+2035 IPDDNLTNNVRPQFQ

-2084 TWLADV
+2084 TWLTDV
-2090 GEGKHTL
+2090 ANGSHTL
-2097 TVEATDKA
+2097 TVEATDAA
-2105 GNKTTQQLDF
+2105 GNKATQNLEF
-2115 IIDTLLSEPTIVLD
+2115 NIDTLLSEPTIALD
-2129 NTDDSGTKGDHLTNV
+2129 STDDSGTKGDNLTNV
-2144 NKPTFLLGNIDAD
+2144 NKPTFILGNIDAD

-2168 GTKEVLTATKD
+2168 GTKEVLTATKG
-2179 ATGNWSV
+2179 ATGIWSV
-2186 TPTGTWADG
+2186 TPTGMWADG
-2195 DYTLT
+2195 SHTLT

-2208 NEKHSASLT
+2208 NVKYSVPLT
-2217 VTVDTQIT
+2217 ITVDTQIT
-2225 IDVIELVND
+2225 IDDIELVND
-2234 NGIPGDNMTND
+2234 SGTKGDNLTND
-2245 AHPQFRV
+2245 ANPHFRI

-2261 SLSIDGGVTWVKAT
+2261 SLSIDGGVTWVKAM
-2275 QSATPGV
+2275 QSSTSGV
-2282 WNYTWPGTV
+2282 WNYTWPKTLA
-2291 PDGDYTLNVKATDN
+2291 DDDYTLTVKATDN
-2305 AGNTVTETL
+2305 AGNTVTRTL
-2314 HFTIDTTLSTPVIV
+2314 DFTIDTTLSTPVIV
-2328 LDSADDS
+2328 LDSADDT
-2335 GVHGDNMTNHT
+2335 GVQGDNMTNRT
-2346 QPTFALQ
+2346 QPTFNLQ

-2368 GGVTTTFDATKD
+2368 GGVTTTFDVTKD
-2380 AGGWTFTPTGA
+2380 AGGWTFTPPTSWGA
-2391 WADGD
+2391 GD

-2442 TNNVRPH
+2442 TNNVRPQ
-2449 FQVTVPTDV
+2449 FQVKVPTDV
-2458 NVVRLSIDGGKT
+2458 N
-2470 WFNATQSATPGV
+2470 
-2482 WDYIWPDDVADGGYT
+2482 
-2497 LTVEATDEAGNKA
+2497 E
-2510 TQTLDFTIDTTLSVP
+2510 
-2525 TLSLDSADDSG
+2525 
-2536 IAGDNITNV
+2536 
-2545 KTPGFTLNNIDT
+2545 
-2557 DVSRVIV
+2557 
-2564 EVMHNGIKQEVP
+2564 
-2576 LVQTGGQWRFAPTSD
+2576 
-2591 WADGD
+2591 
-2596 YILTV
+2596 
-2601 KVEDRAGNV
+2601 
-2610 KQSAPLTVTVDTH
+2610 
-2623 IAIDR
+2623 
-2628 IELVNDSG
+2628 
-2636 IPGDNLTNE
+2636 
-2645 ARPHFQVT
+2645 
-2653 VPADVN
+2653 
-2659 GVRLSIDGGKT
+2659 
-2670 WFDATQSATSGVW
+2670 
-2683 DYTWLTNVA
+2683 
-2692 NGPHTLMVEASDKAG
+2692 
-2707 NKTTQKLDFTIDTI
+2707 
-2721 LSEPTITLD
+2721 
-2730 SADDSAAGDN
+2730 
-2740 ITNVKM
+2740 
-2746 PGFTLGN
+2746 
-2753 IDADVTKVVVTVAH
+2753 
-2767 DGKNQQIELIKNGGV
+2767 
-2782 WRFTPGAAWTDGDYT
+2782 
-2797 LTVKVEDKAGNTN
+2797 
-2810 YSAPLTV
+2810 
-2817 TIDTQTSI
+2817 
-2825 DRIELLNDTG
+2825 
-2835 IVGDNLTNE
+2835 
-2844 ARPQFHITVPTDVN
+2844 
-2858 SVQLSLDGGIN
+2858 
-2869 WVNATLT
+2869 
-2876 SDGVWEY
+2876 
-2883 IWPTDLVENTYT
+2883 
-2895 LTVKATDVAGNTA
+2895 
-2908 TETLNFIIDT
+2908 
-2918 TLSTPTI
+2918 
-2925 TLDSADDSGTANDNK
+2925 
-2940 TNVKTPGF
+2940 
-2948 IIGGIDSD
+2948 
-2956 VTQVVVQVMRDGHSE
+2956 
-2971 EVELTQT
+2971 
-2978 NGQWRFVPGSA
+2978 
-2989 WTDGDYTL
+2989 
-2997 TVTVKDE
+2997 
-3004 AGNIRHSAPLTVT
+3004 
-3017 IDTQITIDHIELVN
+3017 
-3031 DSGIPDDNLTNNVRP
+3031 
-3046 HFQVTVPTDVN
+3046 
-3057 VVRLSIDGGK
+3057 VRLSIDGGK

-3095 LTVEATDKAGNKTTQ
+3095 LTVEATDKAGNQTTQ
-3110 QLDFIID
+3110 KLDFIID

-3123 TIVLDNTDDSGT
+3123 TIALDSTDDSGT
-3135 KGDNLTNV
+3135 KGDNLTSV
-3143 NKPTFLLGN
+3143 NKPTFILGN

-3183 SVTPTGTWADGD
+3183 SVTPTGMWADGSH
-3195 YTLTVRVEDDAGNVK
+3195 TLTVRVEDDAGNVK

-3221 QITIDV
+3221 HIAIDD

-3303 AGNKTTQT
+3303 AGNQTTQT

-3357 HSVILRITQGG
+3357 HSVILRITQGS

-3397 TVEVTDNAGNVRQ
+3397 TVEVQDNAGNVRQ
-3410 STPLVVTVDT
+3410 STPLIVTVDT

-3471 ATQGIEGVWG
+3471 AAQGIEGVWG

-3812 PLKVTIDGTLTTPV
+3812 PLKVTIDGSLTTPV

-3839 DRLTNHDRPVF
+3839 DRLTKHDRPVF
-3850 DIHQVDSDVT
+3850 DIRQVDSDVT

-3910 KESAPFEVRIDTT
+3910 KESAPLEVRIDTT

-3949 FRIDVPGDVV
+3949 FRIDVPGDVI

-3985 SPNTLVDGTYTLRV
+3985 TPNTLVDGTYTLRV
-3999 EATDEAGN
+3999 EATDQAGN

-4177 RWIFNVGSALPD
+4177 RWIFNVVSALPD

-4304 TSAELRIEIDTQVQ
+4304 TSAELKIEIDTQVQ

-4360 GVNWTPISKNAA
+4360 GVNWTPVSKNAA
-4372 GQWEFTAGSALP
+4372 GQWEFTAGSALS

-4499 KEVSFTIDTIV
+4499 KEVSFTIDTVV
-4510 SDPSIDL
+4510 SDPRIDL

-4532 SVTTPRFVIGNV
+4532 SVTKPRFVIGNV

-4549 TVVIRINGVSYSVTA
+4549 TVVIRINGVSYPVTA

-4622 NSNSDNLTNK
+4622 SSNSDNLTNK

-4657 REVLKQT
+4657 REVLKHT

-4718 SDPSIDDQH
+4718 SDPSIDDQY
-4727 EATSLRPEFKGFA
+4727 EATSLRPEFKGLA

-4835 IGSTLPNTIVSIYVD
+4835 VGNTLPNAIVSIYVD

-4957 WGVVLPALGNDGNYE
+4957 WGVVLPALGNDGNYV

-5076 KAGNSQQKEI
+5076 KAGNSQQKDI

-5302 TNHNKPVLVGTAEA
+5302 TSHNKPVLVGTAEA

-5385 AMVAGSDN
+5385 VMMAGSDN

-5405 RPTFSIFGEMNQS
+5405 RPAFSIYGEMNQS

-5472 TIDTF
+5472 TIDTL

-5531 VGEVWVNEKGHWQ
+5531 VGEVWVNDKGHWQ

-5583 KVFTS
+5583 QVFTS

-5597 KTEWWSNSDL
+5597 KTDWWSNSST
-5607 ITMRGTGEIGATV
+5607 ITMRGMGEIGATV

-5629 ATAVVAAT
+5629 ATAVVAAN
-5637 GRWELSTDK
+5637 GQWELSTDQ
-5646 LPEGTYDISLVIE
+5646 LPEGKYDITLSIE
-5659 DSAGNRWEDVR
+5659 DNAGNRKEEIH

-5705 LIITDSEGNTYTLT
+5705 LIITDSNGNTYTLT

-5782 KQPTFIIG
+5782 NQPTFIIG
-5790 NLESDVVV
+5790 NLESDVVI

-5881 HTQPKFTLQHI
+5881 HNHTQPKFTLQHI

-5926 AAWNDGNYTL
+5926 AAWNDGTYTL
-5936 SVTVVDRAGNSQQ
+5936 SVTVVDRAGNSLQ
-5949 SASLAVTVDSTV
+5949 SASLEVTVDSTV

-5970 DASDDATATAVTP
+5970 DAIDDATATAVTP

-5991 ESATHLRTEPS
+5991 ESATHLRTVPS

-6010 VTAYSITLLNADSGD
+6010 ETAYSITLLNADSGD

-6046 NVSIMFEGEEFTLPI
+6046 NVSVMFEGEEFTLPI

-6080 MDVKFIDKDND
+6080 MDVKFIDKDDD

-6107 IVNAMNVR
+6107 IVNAMNAR

>member
-40 TTPRGSVII
+40 TTPHGSVII

-121 LDDAENAKKEAD
+121 LDEAENAKKEAD

-194 ATQASKQ
+194 ATQVSKQ

-451 NITNS
+451 SITNS

-539 TTNDSGI
+539 ATDDSGI

-598 VEGINN
+598 VEGVNN

-625 DTIAPVPPTVSLEDY
+625 DTVAPVPPTVSLEDF

-1061 VQVWDAMSD
+1061 VQVWDAASD

-1106 AGNKANSAIFDF
+1106 AGNKANSAVFDF

-1186 LFIPG
+1186 LFTPG

-1327 IVLDSADD
+1327 IVLNSADD
-1335 TGIQGDNMTNSTQPT
+1335 TGVQGDNMTNSTQPT

-1374 TFDATKGT
+1374 TFDATKGV
-1382 GGWTF
+1382 GGWSF
-1387 TPPTSWADGD
+1387 TPTGAWADGD

-1438 PDDNLTNNVRPH
+1438 PNDNLTNNVRPH

-1471 WFNATQSATP
+1471 WFNATQNATP

-1506 AGNKATQTLDF
+1506 AGNKTTQTLDF

-1562 VIVEVM
+1562 VTVEVM

-1637 IPGDNLTNEARPHFQ
+1637 IPDDNLTNEARPHFQ

-1676 QSATSGVWDYTWLTN
+1676 QSATPGVWDYTWLTN

-1710 TTQKLDFTIDTI
+1710 TTQKLDFIIDTM

-2017 TIDTQITIDHIE
+2017 TIDTQIAIDHIE

-2035 IPDDNLTNNVRPHFQ
+2035 IPDDNLTN
-2050 VTVPTDVNVVRLSID
+2050 
-2065 GGKTWFNATQSAT
+2065 
-2078 PGVWDY
+2078 
-2084 TWLADV
+2084 
-2090 GEGKHTL
+2090 
-2097 TVEATDKA
+2097 EA
-2105 GNKTTQQLDF
+2105 
-2115 IIDTLLSEPTIVLD
+2115 
-2129 NTDDSGTKGDHLTNV
+2129 
-2144 NKPTFLLGNIDAD
+2144 
-2157 ARYVTVEVQHG
+2157 
-2168 GTKEVLTATKD
+2168 
-2179 ATGNWSV
+2179 
-2186 TPTGTWADG
+2186 
-2195 DYTLT
+2195 
-2200 VRVEDEAG
+2200 
-2208 NEKHSASLT
+2208 
-2217 VTVDTQIT
+2217 
-2225 IDVIELVND
+2225 
-2234 NGIPGDNMTND
+2234 
-2245 AHPQFRV
+2245 
-2252 TVPGDVNEV
+2252 
-2261 SLSIDGGVTWVKAT
+2261 
-2275 QSATPGV
+2275 
-2282 WNYTWPGTV
+2282 
-2291 PDGDYTLNVKATDN
+2291 
-2305 AGNTVTETL
+2305 
-2314 HFTIDTTLSTPVIV
+2314 
-2328 LDSADDS
+2328 
-2335 GVHGDNMTNHT
+2335 
-2346 QPTFALQ
+2346 
-2353 HIDDDAVR
+2353 
-2361 VTVSVEH
+2361 
-2368 GGVTTTFDATKD
+2368 
-2380 AGGWTFTPTGA
+2380 
-2391 WADGD
+2391 
-2396 YTLSVSVEDKAGN
+2396 
-2409 TSHSASLTVT
+2409 
-2419 VDTQIAINNIELVN
+2419 
-2433 DSGIPDDNL
+2433 
-2442 TNNVRPH
+2442 
-2449 FQVTVPTDV
+2449 
-2458 NVVRLSIDGGKT
+2458 
-2470 WFNATQSATPGV
+2470 
-2482 WDYIWPDDVADGGYT
+2482 
-2497 LTVEATDEAGNKA
+2497 
-2510 TQTLDFTIDTTLSVP
+2510 
-2525 TLSLDSADDSG
+2525 
-2536 IAGDNITNV
+2536 
-2545 KTPGFTLNNIDT
+2545 
-2557 DVSRVIV
+2557 
-2564 EVMHNGIKQEVP
+2564 
-2576 LVQTGGQWRFAPTSD
+2576 
-2591 WADGD
+2591 
-2596 YILTV
+2596 
-2601 KVEDRAGNV
+2601 
-2610 KQSAPLTVTVDTH
+2610 
-2623 IAIDR
+2623 
-2628 IELVNDSG
+2628 
-2636 IPGDNLTNE
+2636 
-2645 ARPHFQVT
+2645 
-2653 VPADVN
+2653 
-2659 GVRLSIDGGKT
+2659 
-2670 WFDATQSATSGVW
+2670 
-2683 DYTWLTNVA
+2683 
-2692 NGPHTLMVEASDKAG
+2692 
-2707 NKTTQKLDFTIDTI
+2707 
-2721 LSEPTITLD
+2721 
-2730 SADDSAAGDN
+2730 
-2740 ITNVKM
+2740 
-2746 PGFTLGN
+2746 
-2753 IDADVTKVVVTVAH
+2753 
-2767 DGKNQQIELIKNGGV
+2767 
-2782 WRFTPGAAWTDGDYT
+2782 
-2797 LTVKVEDKAGNTN
+2797 
-2810 YSAPLTV
+2810 
-2817 TIDTQTSI
+2817 
-2825 DRIELLNDTG
+2825 
-2835 IVGDNLTNE
+2835 
-2844 ARPQFHITVPTDVN
+2844 
-2858 SVQLSLDGGIN
+2858 
-2869 WVNATLT
+2869 
-2876 SDGVWEY
+2876 
-2883 IWPTDLVENTYT
+2883 
-2895 LTVKATDVAGNTA
+2895 
-2908 TETLNFIIDT
+2908 
-2918 TLSTPTI
+2918 
-2925 TLDSADDSGTANDNK
+2925 
-2940 TNVKTPGF
+2940 
-2948 IIGGIDSD
+2948 
-2956 VTQVVVQVMRDGHSE
+2956 
-2971 EVELTQT
+2971 
-2978 NGQWRFVPGSA
+2978 
-2989 WTDGDYTL
+2989 
-2997 TVTVKDE
+2997 
-3004 AGNIRHSAPLTVT
+3004 
-3017 IDTQITIDHIELVN
+3017 
-3031 DSGIPDDNLTNNVRP
+3031 RP

-3169 KEVLTATKGATGIW
+3169 KEVLTATKDATGNWSVTPTGTWADGDYTLTVRVEDEAGNEKHSASLTVTVDTQITIDAIELVNDNGIPGDNMTNDAHPQFRVTVPGDVNEVSLSIDGGVTWVKATQSATPGVWNYTWPGTVPDGDYTLNVKATDNAGNTVTETLHFTIDTTLSTPVIVLDSADDTGIQGDNMTNRTQPTFNLQHIDDDAVRVTVSVEHGGVTTTFDATKGVGGWTFTPPTSWGAGDYTLSVSVEDKAGNTSHSASLTVTVDTQIAINNIELVNDSGIPDDNLTNNVRPQFQVKVPTDVNEVRLSIDGGKTWFNATQSATPGVWDYTWLADVGEGKHTLTVEATDKAGNQTTQKLDFIIDTLLSEPTIVLDNTDDSGTKGDNLTNANKPTFLLGNIDADARYVTVEVQHGSTKEVLTATKGATGIW

-3195 YTLTVRVEDDAGNVK
+3195 YTLTVRVEDEAGNVK

-3250 VTVPGDVNEVRLSID
+3250 VTVPGDVNEIRLSID

-3323 TIAMDSRDDT
+3323 TITMDSRDDT

-3347 FTIGNIDADA
+3347 FTIGNIDSDA
-3357 HSVILRITQGG
+3357 QSVILRITQGG

-3410 STPLVVTVDT
+3410 STPLIVTVDT

-3471 ATQGIEGVWG
+3471 AAQGIEGVWG

-3618 TQIAIDRIELVN
+3618 TQIAIDHIELVN

-3638 VTKHVR
+3638 ITKHVR

-3683 WPTDMPEGQHTLTV
+3683 WPTDMPEGQHTLIV

-3707 TETLNFTIDITL
+3707 TGTLDFTIDITL

-3737 DNLTSVTQPVFV
+3737 DNLTSVTQPIFV

-3850 DIHQVDSDVT
+3850 DIRQVDSDVT

-3910 KESAPFEVRIDTT
+3910 KESAPLEVRIDTT

-3949 FRIDVPGDVV
+3949 FRIDVPGDVI

-4189 GQHTLLVDVTDI
+4189 GKHTLLVDVTDI

-4304 TSAELRIEIDTQVQ
+4304 TSAELQIEIDTQVQ

-4372 GQWEFTAGSALP
+4372 GQWEFTAGSALS

-4532 SVTTPRFVIGNV
+4532 SVTKPRFVIGNV

-4549 TVVIRINGVSYSVTA
+4549 TVVIRINGVSYPVTA

-4622 NSNSDNLTNK
+4622 SSNSDNLTNK

-4657 REVLKQT
+4657 REVLKHT

-4718 SDPSIDDQH
+4718 SDPSIDDQY
-4727 EATSLRPEFKGFA
+4727 EATSLRPEFKGLA

-4835 IGSTLPNTIVSIYVD
+4835 VGNTLPNAIVSIYVD

-4957 WGVVLPALGNDGNYE
+4957 WGVVLPALGNDGNYV

-5076 KAGNSQQKEI
+5076 KAGNSQQKDI

-5302 TNHNKPVLVGTAEA
+5302 TSHNKPVLVGTAEA

-5385 AMVAGSDN
+5385 VMMAGSDN

-5405 RPTFSIFGEMNQS
+5405 RPAFSIYGEMNQS

-5531 VGEVWVNEKGHWQ
+5531 VGEVWVNDKGHWQ

-5583 KVFTS
+5583 QVFTS

-5597 KTEWWSNSDL
+5597 KTDWWSNSST
-5607 ITMRGTGEIGATV
+5607 ITMRGMGEIGATV

-5629 ATAVVAAT
+5629 ATAVVAAN
-5637 GRWELSTDK
+5637 GQWELSTDQ
-5646 LPEGTYDISLVIE
+5646 LPEGKYDITLSIE
-5659 DSAGNRWEDVR
+5659 DNAGNRKEEVH

-5705 LIITDSEGNTYTLT
+5705 LIITDSNGNTYTLT

-5751 DVPLDIMKEVPVIS
+5751 DVPLDIMKETPVIS
-5765 LSPDSDS
+5765 LSPDSDR

-5782 KQPTFIIG
+5782 NQPTFIIG

-5859 VPEIALAAGEDN
+5859 VPEIALAAGEGN
-5871 GASDSDNVTN
+5871 GASDSDNVTNHN

-5926 AAWNDGNYTL
+5926 AAWNDGTYTL
-5936 SVTVVDRAGNSQQ
+5936 SVTVVDRAGNSLQ
-5949 SASLAVTVDSTV
+5949 SASLEVTVDSTV

-5970 DASDDATATAVTP
+5970 DASDDATPTAVTP

-5991 ESATHLRTEPS
+5991 ESATHLRTVPS

-6010 VTAYSITLLNADSGD
+6010 ETAYSITLLNADSGD

-6046 NVSIMFEGEEFTLPI
+6046 NVSVMFEGEEFTLPI

-6080 MDVKFIDKDND
+6080 MDVKFLDKDDD

-6107 IVNAMNVR
+6107 IVNAMNAR

-6136 GAIDVFAVNEVT
+6136 GAIEVFAVNEVT

>member
-428 DTIAPEKPTIELDDS
+428 DTIPPEKPTIELDDS

-1035 GISDDNLTNIVKPT
+1035 GIADDNLTNIVKPT

-1106 AGNKANSAIFDF
+1106 AGNKANSAVFDF

-1438 PDDNLTNNVRPH
+1438 PN
-1450 FQVTVPTDVNVV
+1450 
-1462 RLSIDGGKT
+1462 
-1471 WFNATQSATP
+1471 
-1481 GVWDYIWPD
+1481 
-1490 DVADGGYTL
+1490 
-1499 TVEATDE
+1499 
-1506 AGNKATQTLDF
+1506 
-1517 TIDTTLSVP
+1517 
-1526 TLSLDSADDS
+1526 
-1536 GIAGDNITNVK
+1536 
-1547 TPGFTLNNIDTDVSR
+1547 
-1562 VIVEVM
+1562 
-1568 HNGIKQE
+1568 
-1575 VPLVQT
+1575 
-1581 GGQWR
+1581 
-1586 FAPTSDWADGDYIL
+1586 
-1600 TVKVEDRAGNVKQ
+1600 
-1613 SAPLTVTVDTHI
+1613 
-1625 AIDRIELVNDSG
+1625 
-1637 IPGDNLTNEARPHFQ
+1637 
-1652 VTVPADVNGV
+1652 
-1662 RLSIDGGKT
+1662 
-1671 WFDAT
+1671 
-1676 QSATSGVWDYTWLTN
+1676 
-1691 VANGPHT
+1691 
-1698 LMVEASDKAGNK
+1698 
-1710 TTQKLDFTIDTI
+1710 
-1722 LSEPT
+1722 
-1727 ITLDSADDSA
+1727 
-1737 AGDNITNVKMPGFT
+1737 
-1751 LGNIDAD
+1751 
-1758 VTKVVVTVAHD
+1758 
-1769 GKNQQIELIKN
+1769 
-1780 GGVWR
+1780 
-1785 FTPGAA
+1785 
-1791 WTDGDYTLTVK
+1791 
-1802 VEDKA
+1802 
-1807 GNTNYSAPLTVT
+1807 
-1819 IDTQTSIDRI
+1819 
-1829 ELLNDTG
+1829 
-1836 IVGDNLTNEARP
+1836 
-1848 QFHITVPTDV
+1848 
-1858 NSVQLS
+1858 
-1864 LDGGINWVNATLTSD
+1864 
-1879 GVWEYIWPT
+1879 
-1888 DLVENTYTL
+1888 
-1897 TVKATDV
+1897 
-1904 AGNTATETLNFIIDT
+1904 
-1919 TLSTPTI
+1919 
-1926 TLDSAD
+1926 
-1932 DSGTANDNKTN
+1932 
-1943 VKTPGFIIG
+1943 
-1952 GIDSDVTQVVVQV
+1952 
-1965 MRDGHSEEVE
+1965 
-1975 LTQTN
+1975 
-1980 GQWRFVPGS
+1980 
-1989 AWTDGDYTLTV
+1989 
-2000 TVKDEAGNIRH
+2000 
-2011 SAPLTV
+2011 
-2017 TIDTQITIDHIE
+2017 
-2029 LVNDSG
+2029 
-2035 IPDDNLTNNVRPHFQ
+2035 DNLTNNVRPHFQ

-2105 GNKTTQQLDF
+2105 GNQTTQKLDF

-2129 NTDDSGTKGDHLTNV
+2129 STDDSGTKGDNLTNA
-2144 NKPTFLLGNIDAD
+2144 NKPTFILGNIDAD
-2157 ARYVTVEVQHG
+2157 ARYVTVEVQ
-2168 GTKEVLTATKD
+2168 
-2179 ATGNWSV
+2179 
-2186 TPTGTWADG
+2186 
-2195 DYTLT
+2195 Y
-2200 VRVEDEAG
+2200 
-2208 NEKHSASLT
+2208 
-2217 VTVDTQIT
+2217 
-2225 IDVIELVND
+2225 
-2234 NGIPGDNMTND
+2234 
-2245 AHPQFRV
+2245 
-2252 TVPGDVNEV
+2252 
-2261 SLSIDGGVTWVKAT
+2261 
-2275 QSATPGV
+2275 
-2282 WNYTWPGTV
+2282 
-2291 PDGDYTLNVKATDN
+2291 
-2305 AGNTVTETL
+2305 
-2314 HFTIDTTLSTPVIV
+2314 
-2328 LDSADDS
+2328 
-2335 GVHGDNMTNHT
+2335 
-2346 QPTFALQ
+2346 
-2353 HIDDDAVR
+2353 
-2361 VTVSVEH
+2361 
-2368 GGVTTTFDATKD
+2368 
-2380 AGGWTFTPTGA
+2380 
-2391 WADGD
+2391 
-2396 YTLSVSVEDKAGN
+2396 
-2409 TSHSASLTVT
+2409 
-2419 VDTQIAINNIELVN
+2419 
-2433 DSGIPDDNL
+2433 
-2442 TNNVRPH
+2442 
-2449 FQVTVPTDV
+2449 
-2458 NVVRLSIDGGKT
+2458 
-2470 WFNATQSATPGV
+2470 
-2482 WDYIWPDDVADGGYT
+2482 
-2497 LTVEATDEAGNKA
+2497 
-2510 TQTLDFTIDTTLSVP
+2510 
-2525 TLSLDSADDSG
+2525 
-2536 IAGDNITNV
+2536 
-2545 KTPGFTLNNIDT
+2545 
-2557 DVSRVIV
+2557 
-2564 EVMHNGIKQEVP
+2564 
-2576 LVQTGGQWRFAPTSD
+2576 
-2591 WADGD
+2591 
-2596 YILTV
+2596 
-2601 KVEDRAGNV
+2601 
-2610 KQSAPLTVTVDTH
+2610 
-2623 IAIDR
+2623 
-2628 IELVNDSG
+2628 
-2636 IPGDNLTNE
+2636 
-2645 ARPHFQVT
+2645 
-2653 VPADVN
+2653 
-2659 GVRLSIDGGKT
+2659 
-2670 WFDATQSATSGVW
+2670 
-2683 DYTWLTNVA
+2683 
-2692 NGPHTLMVEASDKAG
+2692 
-2707 NKTTQKLDFTIDTI
+2707 
-2721 LSEPTITLD
+2721 
-2730 SADDSAAGDN
+2730 
-2740 ITNVKM
+2740 
-2746 PGFTLGN
+2746 
-2753 IDADVTKVVVTVAH
+2753 
-2767 DGKNQQIELIKNGGV
+2767 
-2782 WRFTPGAAWTDGDYT
+2782 
-2797 LTVKVEDKAGNTN
+2797 
-2810 YSAPLTV
+2810 
-2817 TIDTQTSI
+2817 
-2825 DRIELLNDTG
+2825 
-2835 IVGDNLTNE
+2835 
-2844 ARPQFHITVPTDVN
+2844 
-2858 SVQLSLDGGIN
+2858 
-2869 WVNATLT
+2869 
-2876 SDGVWEY
+2876 
-2883 IWPTDLVENTYT
+2883 
-2895 LTVKATDVAGNTA
+2895 
-2908 TETLNFIIDT
+2908 
-2918 TLSTPTI
+2918 
-2925 TLDSADDSGTANDNK
+2925 
-2940 TNVKTPGF
+2940 
-2948 IIGGIDSD
+2948 
-2956 VTQVVVQVMRDGHSE
+2956 
-2971 EVELTQT
+2971 
-2978 NGQWRFVPGSA
+2978 
-2989 WTDGDYTL
+2989 
-2997 TVTVKDE
+2997 
-3004 AGNIRHSAPLTVT
+3004 
-3017 IDTQITIDHIELVN
+3017 
-3031 DSGIPDDNLTNNVRP
+3031 
-3046 HFQVTVPTDVN
+3046 
-3057 VVRLSIDGGK
+3057 
-3067 TWFNATQSATPGV
+3067 
-3080 WDYTWLADVGEGKHT
+3080 
-3095 LTVEATDKAGNKTTQ
+3095 
-3110 QLDFIID
+3110 
-3117 TLLSEP
+3117 
-3123 TIVLDNTDDSGT
+3123 
-3135 KGDNLTNV
+3135 
-3143 NKPTFLLGN
+3143 
-3152 IDADAR
+3152 
-3158 YVTVEV
+3158 
-3164 QHGGT
+3164 GGT

-3323 TIAMDSRDDT
+3323 TITMDSRDDT

-3347 FTIGNIDADA
+3347 FTIGNIDSDA
-3357 HSVILRITQGG
+3357 QSVILRITQGG

-3410 STPLVVTVDT
+3410 STPLIVTVDT

-3471 ATQGIEGVWG
+3471 AAQGIEGVWG

-3618 TQIAIDRIELVN
+3618 TQIAIDHIELVN

-3719 LTPTIE
+3719 MTPTIE

-3850 DIHQVDSDVT
+3850 DIRQVDSDVT

-3885 FTPSASW
+3885 FAPSASW

-4549 TVVIRINGVSYSVTA
+4549 TVVIRINGVSYPVTA

-5270 SKDYSVDV
+5270 SKNYSVDV

-5559 TVKSTDRAGNVNQ
+5559 TVKSTDRGGNVNQ

-5991 ESATHLRTEPS
+5991 ESATHLRTVPS

-6010 VTAYSITLLNADSGD
+6010 ETAYSITLLNADSGD

-6046 NVSIMFEGEEFTLPI
+6046 NVSVMFEGEEFTLPI

-6080 MDVKFIDKDND
+6080 MDVKFIDKDDD

-6107 IVNAMNVR
+6107 IVNAMNAR

>member
-40 TTPRGSVII
+40 TTPHGSVII

-121 LDDAENAKKEAD
+121 LDEAENAKKEAD

-451 NITNS
+451 SITNS

-539 TTNDSGI
+539 TTDDSGI

-598 VEGINN
+598 VEGVNN

-625 DTIAPVPPTVSLEDY
+625 DTVAPVPPTVSLEDF

-1035 GISDDNLTNIVKPT
+1035 GIADDNLTNIVKPT

-1106 AGNKANSAIFDF
+1106 AGNKANSAVFDF

-1186 LFIPG
+1186 LFTPG

-1382 GGWTF
+1382 GGWSF
-1387 TPPTSWADGD
+1387 TPTGAWADGD

-1438 PDDNLTNNVRPH
+1438 PNDNLTNNVRPH

-1481 GVWDYIWPD
+1481 GAWDYIWPD

-1499 TVEATDE
+1499 TVEATDK
-1506 AGNKATQTLDF
+1506 AGNKTTQELDF

-1710 TTQKLDFTIDTI
+1710 TTQKLDFIIDTL

-2017 TIDTQITIDHIE
+2017 TIDTQIAIDHIE

-2035 IPDDNLTNNVRPHFQ
+2035 IPDDNLTN
-2050 VTVPTDVNVVRLSID
+2050 
-2065 GGKTWFNATQSAT
+2065 
-2078 PGVWDY
+2078 
-2084 TWLADV
+2084 
-2090 GEGKHTL
+2090 
-2097 TVEATDKA
+2097 EA
-2105 GNKTTQQLDF
+2105 
-2115 IIDTLLSEPTIVLD
+2115 
-2129 NTDDSGTKGDHLTNV
+2129 
-2144 NKPTFLLGNIDAD
+2144 
-2157 ARYVTVEVQHG
+2157 
-2168 GTKEVLTATKD
+2168 
-2179 ATGNWSV
+2179 
-2186 TPTGTWADG
+2186 
-2195 DYTLT
+2195 
-2200 VRVEDEAG
+2200 
-2208 NEKHSASLT
+2208 
-2217 VTVDTQIT
+2217 
-2225 IDVIELVND
+2225 
-2234 NGIPGDNMTND
+2234 
-2245 AHPQFRV
+2245 
-2252 TVPGDVNEV
+2252 
-2261 SLSIDGGVTWVKAT
+2261 
-2275 QSATPGV
+2275 
-2282 WNYTWPGTV
+2282 
-2291 PDGDYTLNVKATDN
+2291 
-2305 AGNTVTETL
+2305 
-2314 HFTIDTTLSTPVIV
+2314 
-2328 LDSADDS
+2328 
-2335 GVHGDNMTNHT
+2335 
-2346 QPTFALQ
+2346 
-2353 HIDDDAVR
+2353 
-2361 VTVSVEH
+2361 
-2368 GGVTTTFDATKD
+2368 
-2380 AGGWTFTPTGA
+2380 
-2391 WADGD
+2391 
-2396 YTLSVSVEDKAGN
+2396 
-2409 TSHSASLTVT
+2409 
-2419 VDTQIAINNIELVN
+2419 
-2433 DSGIPDDNL
+2433 
-2442 TNNVRPH
+2442 
-2449 FQVTVPTDV
+2449 
-2458 NVVRLSIDGGKT
+2458 
-2470 WFNATQSATPGV
+2470 
-2482 WDYIWPDDVADGGYT
+2482 
-2497 LTVEATDEAGNKA
+2497 
-2510 TQTLDFTIDTTLSVP
+2510 
-2525 TLSLDSADDSG
+2525 
-2536 IAGDNITNV
+2536 
-2545 KTPGFTLNNIDT
+2545 
-2557 DVSRVIV
+2557 
-2564 EVMHNGIKQEVP
+2564 
-2576 LVQTGGQWRFAPTSD
+2576 
-2591 WADGD
+2591 
-2596 YILTV
+2596 
-2601 KVEDRAGNV
+2601 
-2610 KQSAPLTVTVDTH
+2610 
-2623 IAIDR
+2623 
-2628 IELVNDSG
+2628 
-2636 IPGDNLTNE
+2636 
-2645 ARPHFQVT
+2645 
-2653 VPADVN
+2653 
-2659 GVRLSIDGGKT
+2659 
-2670 WFDATQSATSGVW
+2670 
-2683 DYTWLTNVA
+2683 
-2692 NGPHTLMVEASDKAG
+2692 
-2707 NKTTQKLDFTIDTI
+2707 
-2721 LSEPTITLD
+2721 
-2730 SADDSAAGDN
+2730 
-2740 ITNVKM
+2740 
-2746 PGFTLGN
+2746 
-2753 IDADVTKVVVTVAH
+2753 
-2767 DGKNQQIELIKNGGV
+2767 
-2782 WRFTPGAAWTDGDYT
+2782 
-2797 LTVKVEDKAGNTN
+2797 
-2810 YSAPLTV
+2810 
-2817 TIDTQTSI
+2817 
-2825 DRIELLNDTG
+2825 
-2835 IVGDNLTNE
+2835 
-2844 ARPQFHITVPTDVN
+2844 
-2858 SVQLSLDGGIN
+2858 
-2869 WVNATLT
+2869 
-2876 SDGVWEY
+2876 
-2883 IWPTDLVENTYT
+2883 
-2895 LTVKATDVAGNTA
+2895 
-2908 TETLNFIIDT
+2908 
-2918 TLSTPTI
+2918 
-2925 TLDSADDSGTANDNK
+2925 
-2940 TNVKTPGF
+2940 
-2948 IIGGIDSD
+2948 
-2956 VTQVVVQVMRDGHSE
+2956 
-2971 EVELTQT
+2971 
-2978 NGQWRFVPGSA
+2978 
-2989 WTDGDYTL
+2989 
-2997 TVTVKDE
+2997 
-3004 AGNIRHSAPLTVT
+3004 
-3017 IDTQITIDHIELVN
+3017 
-3031 DSGIPDDNLTNNVRP
+3031 RP

-3169 KEVLTATKGATGIW
+3169 KEVLTATKDATGNWSVTPTGTWADGDYTLTVRVEDEAGNEKHSASLTVTVDTQITIDAIELVNDNGIPGDNMTNDAHPQFRVTVPGDVNEVSLSIDGGVTWVKATQSATPGVWNYTWPGTVPDGDYTLNVKATDNAGNTVTETLHFTIDTTLSTPVIVLDSADDTGIQGDNMTNRTQPTFNLQHIDDDAVRVTVSVEHGGVTTTFDATKGVGGWTFTPPTSWGAGDYTLSVSVEDKAGNTSHSASLTVTVDTQIAINNIELVNDSGIPDDNLTNNVRPQFQVKVPTDVNEVRLSIDGGKTWFNATQSATPGVWDYTWLADVGEGKHTLTVEATDKAGNQTTQKLDFIIDTLLSEPTIVLDSTDDSGTKGDNLTNANKPTFLLGNIDADARYVTVEVQHGSTKEVLTATKGATGIW

-3195 YTLTVRVEDDAGNVK
+3195 YTLTVRVEDEAGNVK

-3221 QITIDV
+3221 QITIDA

-3323 TIAMDSRDDT
+3323 TITMDSRDDT

-3347 FTIGNIDADA
+3347 FTIGNIDSDA
-3357 HSVILRITQGG
+3357 QSVILRITQGG

-3410 STPLVVTVDT
+3410 STPLIVTVDT

-3471 ATQGIEGVWG
+3471 AAQGIEGVWG

-3493 TLTVMV
+3493 ILTVMV

-3618 TQIAIDRIELVN
+3618 TQIAIDHIELVN

-3683 WPTDMPEGQHTLTV
+3683 WPTDMPEGQHTLIV

-3707 TETLNFTIDITL
+3707 TGTLDFTIDITL

-3737 DNLTSVTQPVFV
+3737 DNLTSVTQPIFV

-3850 DIHQVDSDVT
+3850 DIRQVDSDVT

-3949 FRIDVPGDVV
+3949 FRIDVPGDVI

-3999 EATDEAGN
+3999 EATDQAGN

-4189 GQHTLLVDVTDI
+4189 GKHTLLVDVTDI

-4304 TSAELRIEIDTQVQ
+4304 TSAELQIEIDTQVQ

-4532 SVTTPRFVIGNV
+4532 SVTKPRFVIGNV

-4549 TVVIRINGVSYSVTA
+4549 TVVIRINGVSYPVTA

-4622 NSNSDNLTNK
+4622 SSNSDNLTNK

-4657 REVLKQT
+4657 REVLKHT

-4718 SDPSIDDQH
+4718 SDPSIDDQY
-4727 EATSLRPEFKGFA
+4727 EATSLRPEFKGLA

-4835 IGSTLPNTIVSIYVD
+4835 VGNTLPNAIVSIYVD

-4957 WGVVLPALGNDGNYE
+4957 WGVVLPALGNDGNYV

-5076 KAGNSQQKEI
+5076 KAGNSQQKDI

-5302 TNHNKPVLVGTAEA
+5302 TSHNKPVLVGTAEA

-5371 LLVTID
+5371 LLVTVD

-5385 AMVAGSDN
+5385 VMIAGSDN

-5405 RPTFSIFGEMNQS
+5405 RPAFSIFGEMNQS

-5531 VGEVWVNEKGHWQ
+5531 VGEVWVNDKGHWQ

-5583 KVFTS
+5583 QVFTS

-5597 KTEWWSNSDL
+5597 KTDWWSNSST
-5607 ITMRGTGEIGATV
+5607 ITMRGMGEIGATV

-5629 ATAVVAAT
+5629 ATAVVAAN
-5637 GRWELSTDK
+5637 GQWELSTDQ
-5646 LPEGTYDISLVIE
+5646 LPEGKYDITLSIE
-5659 DSAGNRWEDVR
+5659 DNAGNRKEEVH

-5705 LIITDSEGNTYTLT
+5705 LIITDSNGNTYTLT

-5751 DVPLDIMKEVPVIS
+5751 DVPLDIMKETPVIS

-5782 KQPTFIIG
+5782 NQPTFIIG

-5804 GTVYNAEKNADGV
+5804 GTIYNAEKNADGV

-5881 HTQPKFTLQHI
+5881 HNHTQPKFTLQHI

-5906 GVTDIYQATQGADGW
+5906 GVTDIYQATQDADGW

-5926 AAWNDGNYTL
+5926 AAWNDGTYTL
-5936 SVTVVDRAGNSQQ
+5936 SVTVVDRAGNSLQ
-5949 SASLAVTVDSTV
+5949 SASLEVTVDSTV

-5970 DASDDATATAVTP
+5970 DAIDDATPTAVTP

-5991 ESATHLRTEPS
+5991 ESATHLRTVPS

-6010 VTAYSITLLNADSGD
+6010 ETAYSITLLNADSGD

-6046 NVSIMFEGEEFTLPI
+6046 NVSVMFEGEEFTLPI

-6080 MDVKFIDKDND
+6080 MDVKFIDKDDD

-6107 IVNAMNVR
+6107 IVNAMNAR

>member
-428 DTIAPEKPTIELDDS
+428 DTIPPEKPTIELDDS

-956 YSTVKLYIDGALI
+956 YSTVKLYVDGALI

-1035 GISDDNLTNIVKPT
+1035 GIADDNLTNIVNPT

-1061 VQVWDAMSD
+1061 VQVWDAASD

-1106 AGNKANSAIFDF
+1106 AGNKANSAVFDF

-1186 LFIPG
+1186 LFTPG

-1209 GNTNYSAPLTVVI
+1209 GNTSYSAPLTVVI

-1382 GGWTF
+1382 GGWSF
-1387 TPPTSWADGD
+1387 TPTGAWADGD

-1450 FQVTVPTDVNVV
+1450 FQVKVPTDVNEV

-1499 TVEATDE
+1499 TVEATDK
-1506 AGNKATQTLDF
+1506 AGNKTTQELDF

-1637 IPGDNLTNEARPHFQ
+1637 IPDDNLTNEARPHFQ

-2050 VTVPTDVNVVRLSID
+2050 VKVPTDVNEVRLSID

-2105 GNKTTQQLDF
+2105 GNQTTQKLDF
-2115 IIDTLLSEPTIVLD
+2115 IIDTMLSEPTIVLD
-2129 NTDDSGTKGDHLTNV
+2129 S
-2144 NKPTFLLGNIDAD
+2144 
-2157 ARYVTVEVQHG
+2157 
-2168 GTKEVLTATKD
+2168 
-2179 ATGNWSV
+2179 
-2186 TPTGTWADG
+2186 
-2195 DYTLT
+2195 
-2200 VRVEDEAG
+2200 
-2208 NEKHSASLT
+2208 
-2217 VTVDTQIT
+2217 
-2225 IDVIELVND
+2225 
-2234 NGIPGDNMTND
+2234 
-2245 AHPQFRV
+2245 
-2252 TVPGDVNEV
+2252 
-2261 SLSIDGGVTWVKAT
+2261 
-2275 QSATPGV
+2275 
-2282 WNYTWPGTV
+2282 
-2291 PDGDYTLNVKATDN
+2291 
-2305 AGNTVTETL
+2305 
-2314 HFTIDTTLSTPVIV
+2314 
-2328 LDSADDS
+2328 
-2335 GVHGDNMTNHT
+2335 
-2346 QPTFALQ
+2346 
-2353 HIDDDAVR
+2353 
-2361 VTVSVEH
+2361 
-2368 GGVTTTFDATKD
+2368 
-2380 AGGWTFTPTGA
+2380 
-2391 WADGD
+2391 
-2396 YTLSVSVEDKAGN
+2396 
-2409 TSHSASLTVT
+2409 
-2419 VDTQIAINNIELVN
+2419 
-2433 DSGIPDDNL
+2433 
-2442 TNNVRPH
+2442 
-2449 FQVTVPTDV
+2449 
-2458 NVVRLSIDGGKT
+2458 
-2470 WFNATQSATPGV
+2470 
-2482 WDYIWPDDVADGGYT
+2482 
-2497 LTVEATDEAGNKA
+2497 
-2510 TQTLDFTIDTTLSVP
+2510 
-2525 TLSLDSADDSG
+2525 
-2536 IAGDNITNV
+2536 
-2545 KTPGFTLNNIDT
+2545 
-2557 DVSRVIV
+2557 
-2564 EVMHNGIKQEVP
+2564 
-2576 LVQTGGQWRFAPTSD
+2576 
-2591 WADGD
+2591 
-2596 YILTV
+2596 
-2601 KVEDRAGNV
+2601 
-2610 KQSAPLTVTVDTH
+2610 
-2623 IAIDR
+2623 
-2628 IELVNDSG
+2628 
-2636 IPGDNLTNE
+2636 
-2645 ARPHFQVT
+2645 
-2653 VPADVN
+2653 
-2659 GVRLSIDGGKT
+2659 
-2670 WFDATQSATSGVW
+2670 
-2683 DYTWLTNVA
+2683 
-2692 NGPHTLMVEASDKAG
+2692 
-2707 NKTTQKLDFTIDTI
+2707 
-2721 LSEPTITLD
+2721 
-2730 SADDSAAGDN
+2730 
-2740 ITNVKM
+2740 
-2746 PGFTLGN
+2746 
-2753 IDADVTKVVVTVAH
+2753 
-2767 DGKNQQIELIKNGGV
+2767 
-2782 WRFTPGAAWTDGDYT
+2782 
-2797 LTVKVEDKAGNTN
+2797 
-2810 YSAPLTV
+2810 
-2817 TIDTQTSI
+2817 
-2825 DRIELLNDTG
+2825 
-2835 IVGDNLTNE
+2835 
-2844 ARPQFHITVPTDVN
+2844 
-2858 SVQLSLDGGIN
+2858 
-2869 WVNATLT
+2869 
-2876 SDGVWEY
+2876 
-2883 IWPTDLVENTYT
+2883 
-2895 LTVKATDVAGNTA
+2895 
-2908 TETLNFIIDT
+2908 
-2918 TLSTPTI
+2918 
-2925 TLDSADDSGTANDNK
+2925 
-2940 TNVKTPGF
+2940 
-2948 IIGGIDSD
+2948 
-2956 VTQVVVQVMRDGHSE
+2956 
-2971 EVELTQT
+2971 
-2978 NGQWRFVPGSA
+2978 
-2989 WTDGDYTL
+2989 
-2997 TVTVKDE
+2997 
-3004 AGNIRHSAPLTVT
+3004 
-3017 IDTQITIDHIELVN
+3017 
-3031 DSGIPDDNLTNNVRP
+3031 
-3046 HFQVTVPTDVN
+3046 
-3057 VVRLSIDGGK
+3057 
-3067 TWFNATQSATPGV
+3067 
-3080 WDYTWLADVGEGKHT
+3080 
-3095 LTVEATDKAGNKTTQ
+3095 
-3110 QLDFIID
+3110 
-3117 TLLSEP
+3117 
-3123 TIVLDNTDDSGT
+3123 TDDSGT

-3169 KEVLTATKGATGIW
+3169 KEVLTATKGATGNW

-3278 GIWDYTWPKD
+3278 GTWDYTWPKD

-3347 FTIGNIDADA
+3347 FTIGNIDSDA
-3357 HSVILRITQGG
+3357 QSVILRITQGG

-3410 STPLVVTVDT
+3410 STPLIVTVDT

-3618 TQIAIDRIELVN
+3618 TQIAIDHIELVN

-3683 WPTDMPEGQHTLTV
+3683 WPTDMPEGQHTLIV

-3707 TETLNFTIDITL
+3707 TGTLDFTIDITL

-3850 DIHQVDSDVT
+3850 DIRQIDSDVT

-3910 KESAPFEVRIDTT
+3910 KESAPLEVRIDTT

-4255 VSHIVVHIDGRDYTI
+4255 VSHIVVHLDGRDYTI
-4270 ENTGGNLTFTPDQP
+4270 ENKGGNLTFTPDQP

-4304 TSAELRIEIDTQVQ
+4304 TSAELKIEIDTQVQ

-4372 GQWEFTAGSALP
+4372 GQWQFTAGSALP

-4440 FEISAREPLQS
+4440 FEISAREQLQS

-4532 SVTTPRFVIGNV
+4532 SVTKPRFVIGNV

-4549 TVVIRINGVSYSVTA
+4549 TVVIRINGVSYPVTA

-4622 NSNSDNLTNK
+4622 SSNSDNLTNK

-4657 REVLKQT
+4657 REVLKHT

-4718 SDPSIDDQH
+4718 SDPSIDDQY
-4727 EATSLRPEFKGFA
+4727 EATSLRPEFKGLA

-5076 KAGNSQQKEI
+5076 KAGNSQQKDI

-5239 DGTWRAPILLQDDG
+5239 DGSWRAPILLQDDG

-5260 ITDVAGNTEV
+5260 ITDVAGNTQV
-5270 SKDYSVDV
+5270 SKNYSVDV

-5583 KVFTS
+5583 QVFTS

-5597 KTEWWSNSDL
+5597 KTDWWSNSST
-5607 ITMRGTGEIGATV
+5607 ITMRGMGEIGATV

-5629 ATAVVAAT
+5629 ATAVVAAN
-5637 GRWELSTDK
+5637 GQWELSTDQ
-5646 LPEGTYDISLVIE
+5646 LPEGKYDITLSIE
-5659 DSAGNRWEDVR
+5659 DHAGNRKEEVH

-5705 LIITDSEGNTYTLT
+5705 LIITDSNGNTYTLT

-5871 GASDSDNVTN
+5871 GVSDSDNVTN

-5906 GVTDIYQATQGADGW
+5906 GVTDTYQATQGADGW

-5926 AAWNDGNYTL
+5926 AAWNDGTYTL

-5970 DASDDATATAVTP
+5970 DASDDATPTAVTP

-5991 ESATHLRTEPS
+5991 ESDTHLRTVPS

-6010 VTAYSITLLNADSGD
+6010 ETAYSITLLNANSGD

-6046 NVSIMFEGEEFTLPI
+6046 NVSVMFEGEEFTLPI

-6080 MDVKFIDKDND
+6080 MDVKFIDKDDD

-6107 IVNAMNVR
+6107 IVNAMNAR

>member
-40 TTPRGSVII
+40 TTPHGSVII

-121 LDDAENAKKEAD
+121 LDEAENAKKEAD

-451 NITNS
+451 SITNS

-539 TTNDSGI
+539 TTDDSGI

-598 VEGINN
+598 VEGVNN

-625 DTIAPVPPTVSLEDY
+625 DTVAPVPPTVSLEDF

-1061 VQVWDAMSD
+1061 VQVWDAASD

-1106 AGNKANSAIFDF
+1106 AGNKANSAVFDF

-1186 LFIPG
+1186 LFTPG

-1327 IVLDSADD
+1327 IVLNSADD
-1335 TGIQGDNMTNSTQPT
+1335 TGVQGDNMTNSTQPT

-1374 TFDATKGT
+1374 TFDATKGV
-1382 GGWTF
+1382 GGW
-1387 TPPTSWADGD
+1387 S
-1397 YTLSVSVEDKA
+1397 
-1408 GNTSHSA
+1408 
-1415 SLTVTVDTQIAI
+1415 
-1427 NNIELVNDSGI
+1427 
-1438 PDDNLTNNVRPH
+1438 
-1450 FQVTVPTDVNVV
+1450 
-1462 RLSIDGGKT
+1462 
-1471 WFNATQSATP
+1471 
-1481 GVWDYIWPD
+1481 
-1490 DVADGGYTL
+1490 
-1499 TVEATDE
+1499 
-1506 AGNKATQTLDF
+1506 
-1517 TIDTTLSVP
+1517 
-1526 TLSLDSADDS
+1526 
-1536 GIAGDNITNVK
+1536 
-1547 TPGFTLNNIDTDVSR
+1547 
-1562 VIVEVM
+1562 
-1568 HNGIKQE
+1568 
-1575 VPLVQT
+1575 
-1581 GGQWR
+1581 
-1586 FAPTSDWADGDYIL
+1586 
-1600 TVKVEDRAGNVKQ
+1600 
-1613 SAPLTVTVDTHI
+1613 
-1625 AIDRIELVNDSG
+1625 
-1637 IPGDNLTNEARPHFQ
+1637 
-1652 VTVPADVNGV
+1652 
-1662 RLSIDGGKT
+1662 
-1671 WFDAT
+1671 
-1676 QSATSGVWDYTWLTN
+1676 
-1691 VANGPHT
+1691 
-1698 LMVEASDKAGNK
+1698 
-1710 TTQKLDFTIDTI
+1710 
-1722 LSEPT
+1722 
-1727 ITLDSADDSA
+1727 
-1737 AGDNITNVKMPGFT
+1737 
-1751 LGNIDAD
+1751 
-1758 VTKVVVTVAHD
+1758 
-1769 GKNQQIELIKN
+1769 
-1780 GGVWR
+1780 
-1785 FTPGAA
+1785 
-1791 WTDGDYTLTVK
+1791 
-1802 VEDKA
+1802 
-1807 GNTNYSAPLTVT
+1807 
-1819 IDTQTSIDRI
+1819 
-1829 ELLNDTG
+1829 
-1836 IVGDNLTNEARP
+1836 
-1848 QFHITVPTDV
+1848 
-1858 NSVQLS
+1858 
-1864 LDGGINWVNATLTSD
+1864 
-1879 GVWEYIWPT
+1879 
-1888 DLVENTYTL
+1888 
-1897 TVKATDV
+1897 
-1904 AGNTATETLNFIIDT
+1904 
-1919 TLSTPTI
+1919 
-1926 TLDSAD
+1926 
-1932 DSGTANDNKTN
+1932 
-1943 VKTPGFIIG
+1943 
-1952 GIDSDVTQVVVQV
+1952 
-1965 MRDGHSEEVE
+1965 
-1975 LTQTN
+1975 
-1980 GQWRFVPGS
+1980 
-1989 AWTDGDYTLTV
+1989 
-2000 TVKDEAGNIRH
+2000 
-2011 SAPLTV
+2011 
-2017 TIDTQITIDHIE
+2017 
-2029 LVNDSG
+2029 
-2035 IPDDNLTNNVRPHFQ
+2035 
-2050 VTVPTDVNVVRLSID
+2050 
-2065 GGKTWFNATQSAT
+2065 
-2078 PGVWDY
+2078 
-2084 TWLADV
+2084 
-2090 GEGKHTL
+2090 
-2097 TVEATDKA
+2097 
-2105 GNKTTQQLDF
+2105 
-2115 IIDTLLSEPTIVLD
+2115 
-2129 NTDDSGTKGDHLTNV
+2129 
-2144 NKPTFLLGNIDAD
+2144 
-2157 ARYVTVEVQHG
+2157 
-2168 GTKEVLTATKD
+2168 
-2179 ATGNWSV
+2179 
-2186 TPTGTWADG
+2186 
-2195 DYTLT
+2195 
-2200 VRVEDEAG
+2200 
-2208 NEKHSASLT
+2208 
-2217 VTVDTQIT
+2217 
-2225 IDVIELVND
+2225 
-2234 NGIPGDNMTND
+2234 
-2245 AHPQFRV
+2245 
-2252 TVPGDVNEV
+2252 
-2261 SLSIDGGVTWVKAT
+2261 
-2275 QSATPGV
+2275 
-2282 WNYTWPGTV
+2282 
-2291 PDGDYTLNVKATDN
+2291 
-2305 AGNTVTETL
+2305 
-2314 HFTIDTTLSTPVIV
+2314 
-2328 LDSADDS
+2328 
-2335 GVHGDNMTNHT
+2335 
-2346 QPTFALQ
+2346 
-2353 HIDDDAVR
+2353 
-2361 VTVSVEH
+2361 
-2368 GGVTTTFDATKD
+2368 
-2380 AGGWTFTPTGA
+2380 FTPTGA

-2442 TNNVRPH
+2442 TNNVRPQ
-2449 FQVTVPTDV
+2449 FQVKVPTDV
-2458 NVVRLSIDGGKT
+2458 N
-2470 WFNATQSATPGV
+2470 
-2482 WDYIWPDDVADGGYT
+2482 
-2497 LTVEATDEAGNKA
+2497 E
-2510 TQTLDFTIDTTLSVP
+2510 
-2525 TLSLDSADDSG
+2525 
-2536 IAGDNITNV
+2536 
-2545 KTPGFTLNNIDT
+2545 
-2557 DVSRVIV
+2557 
-2564 EVMHNGIKQEVP
+2564 
-2576 LVQTGGQWRFAPTSD
+2576 
-2591 WADGD
+2591 
-2596 YILTV
+2596 
-2601 KVEDRAGNV
+2601 
-2610 KQSAPLTVTVDTH
+2610 
-2623 IAIDR
+2623 
-2628 IELVNDSG
+2628 
-2636 IPGDNLTNE
+2636 
-2645 ARPHFQVT
+2645 
-2653 VPADVN
+2653 
-2659 GVRLSIDGGKT
+2659 
-2670 WFDATQSATSGVW
+2670 
-2683 DYTWLTNVA
+2683 
-2692 NGPHTLMVEASDKAG
+2692 
-2707 NKTTQKLDFTIDTI
+2707 
-2721 LSEPTITLD
+2721 
-2730 SADDSAAGDN
+2730 
-2740 ITNVKM
+2740 
-2746 PGFTLGN
+2746 
-2753 IDADVTKVVVTVAH
+2753 
-2767 DGKNQQIELIKNGGV
+2767 
-2782 WRFTPGAAWTDGDYT
+2782 
-2797 LTVKVEDKAGNTN
+2797 
-2810 YSAPLTV
+2810 
-2817 TIDTQTSI
+2817 
-2825 DRIELLNDTG
+2825 
-2835 IVGDNLTNE
+2835 
-2844 ARPQFHITVPTDVN
+2844 
-2858 SVQLSLDGGIN
+2858 
-2869 WVNATLT
+2869 
-2876 SDGVWEY
+2876 
-2883 IWPTDLVENTYT
+2883 
-2895 LTVKATDVAGNTA
+2895 
-2908 TETLNFIIDT
+2908 
-2918 TLSTPTI
+2918 
-2925 TLDSADDSGTANDNK
+2925 
-2940 TNVKTPGF
+2940 
-2948 IIGGIDSD
+2948 
-2956 VTQVVVQVMRDGHSE
+2956 
-2971 EVELTQT
+2971 
-2978 NGQWRFVPGSA
+2978 
-2989 WTDGDYTL
+2989 
-2997 TVTVKDE
+2997 
-3004 AGNIRHSAPLTVT
+3004 
-3017 IDTQITIDHIELVN
+3017 
-3031 DSGIPDDNLTNNVRP
+3031 
-3046 HFQVTVPTDVN
+3046 
-3057 VVRLSIDGGK
+3057 VRLSIDGGK

-3095 LTVEATDKAGNKTTQ
+3095 LTVEATDKAGNQTTQ
-3110 QLDFIID
+3110 KLDFIID

-3135 KGDNLTNV
+3135 KGDNLTNA

-3164 QHGGT
+3164 QHGST

-3195 YTLTVRVEDDAGNVK
+3195 YTLTVRVEDEAGNVK

-3323 TIAMDSRDDT
+3323 TITMDSRDDT

-3357 HSVILRITQGG
+3357 QSVILRITQGG
-3368 NSQEVTLTQVGGQWR
+3368 NSQEVILTQVGGQWR

-3410 STPLVVTVDT
+3410 STPLIVTVDT

-3471 ATQGIEGVWG
+3471 AAQGIEGVWG

-3618 TQIAIDRIELVN
+3618 TQIAIDHIELVN

-3638 VTKHVR
+3638 ITKHVR

-3683 WPTDMPEGQHTLTV
+3683 WPTDMPEGQHTLIV

-3707 TETLNFTIDITL
+3707 TGTLDFTIDITL

-3850 DIHQVDSDVT
+3850 DIRQVDSDVT

-3910 KESAPFEVRIDTT
+3910 KESAPLEVRIDTT

-3949 FRIDVPGDVV
+3949 FRIDVPGDVI

-4189 GQHTLLVDVTDI
+4189 GKHTLLVDVTDI

-4304 TSAELRIEIDTQVQ
+4304 TSAELQIEIDTQVQ

-4532 SVTTPRFVIGNV
+4532 SVTKPRFVIGNV

-4549 TVVIRINGVSYSVTA
+4549 TVVIRINGVSYPVTA

-4622 NSNSDNLTNK
+4622 SSNSDNLTNK

-4657 REVLKQT
+4657 REVLKHT

-4718 SDPSIDDQH
+4718 SDPSIDDQY
-4727 EATSLRPEFKGFA
+4727 EATSLRPEFKGLA

-4835 IGSTLPNTIVSIYVD
+4835 VGNTLPNAIVSIYVD

-4957 WGVVLPALGNDGNYE
+4957 WGVVLPALGNDGNYV

-5076 KAGNSQQKEI
+5076 KAGNSQQKDI

-5302 TNHNKPVLVGTAEA
+5302 TSHNKPVLVGTAEA

-5385 AMVAGSDN
+5385 VMMAGSDN

-5405 RPTFSIFGEMNQS
+5405 RPAFSIYGEMNQS

-5472 TIDTF
+5472 TIDTL

-5531 VGEVWVNEKGHWQ
+5531 VGEVWVNDKGHWQ

-5583 KVFTS
+5583 QVFTS

-5597 KTEWWSNSDL
+5597 KTDWWSNSST
-5607 ITMRGTGEIGATV
+5607 ITMRGMGEIGATV

-5629 ATAVVAAT
+5629 ATAVVAAN
-5637 GRWELSTDK
+5637 GQWELSTDQ
-5646 LPEGTYDISLVIE
+5646 LPEGKYDITLSIE
-5659 DSAGNRWEDVR
+5659 DNAGNRKEEVH

-5705 LIITDSEGNTYTLT
+5705 LIITDSNGNTYTLT

-5782 KQPTFIIG
+5782 NQPTFIIG

-5859 VPEIALAAGEDN
+5859 VPEIALAAGEGN
-5871 GASDSDNVTN
+5871 GASDSDNVTNHN

-5926 AAWNDGNYTL
+5926 AAWNDGTYTL
-5936 SVTVVDRAGNSQQ
+5936 SVTVVDRAGNSLQ
-5949 SASLAVTVDSTV
+5949 SASLEVTVDSTV

-5970 DASDDATATAVTP
+5970 DASDDATPTAVTP

-5991 ESATHLRTEPS
+5991 ESATHLRTVPS

-6010 VTAYSITLLNADSGD
+6010 ETAYSITLLNADSGD

-6046 NVSIMFEGEEFTLPI
+6046 NVSVMFEGEEFTLPI

-6080 MDVKFIDKDND
+6080 MDVKFLDKDDD

-6107 IVNAMNVR
+6107 IVNAMNAR

-6136 GAIDVFAVNEVT
+6136 GAIEVFAVNEVT

>member
-40 TTPRGSVII
+40 TTPHGSVII

-121 LDDAENAKKEAD
+121 LDEAENAKKEAD

-451 NITNS
+451 SITNS

-539 TTNDSGI
+539 TTDDSGI

-598 VEGINN
+598 VEGVNN

-625 DTIAPVPPTVSLEDY
+625 DTVAPVPPTVSLEDF

-1061 VQVWDAMSD
+1061 VQVWDAASD

-1106 AGNKANSAIFDF
+1106 AGNKANSAVFDF

-1186 LFIPG
+1186 LFTPG

-1327 IVLDSADD
+1327 IVLNSADD
-1335 TGIQGDNMTNSTQPT
+1335 TGVQGDNMTNSTQPT

-1374 TFDATKGT
+1374 TFDATKGV
-1382 GGWTF
+1382 GGWSF
-1387 TPPTSWADGD
+1387 TPTGAWADGD

-1438 PDDNLTNNVRPH
+1438 PNDNLTNNVRPH

-1471 WFNATQSATP
+1471 WFNATQNATP

-1506 AGNKATQTLDF
+1506 AGNKTTQTLDF

-1562 VIVEVM
+1562 VTVEVM

-1637 IPGDNLTNEARPHFQ
+1637 IPDDNLTNEARPHFQ

-1676 QSATSGVWDYTWLTN
+1676 QSATPGVWDYTWLTN

-1710 TTQKLDFTIDTI
+1710 TTQKLDFIIDTM

-2017 TIDTQITIDHIE
+2017 TIDTQIAIDHIE

-2129 NTDDSGTKGDHLTNV
+2129 NTDDSGTKGDNLTNV

-2328 LDSADDS
+2328 LDSADDT
-2335 GVHGDNMTNHT
+2335 GIQGDNMTNRT
-2346 QPTFALQ
+2346 QPTFNLQ

-2368 GGVTTTFDATKD
+2368 GGVTTTFDATKGV
-2380 AGGWTFTPTGA
+2380 GGWTFTPPTSWGA
-2391 WADGD
+2391 GD

-2442 TNNVRPH
+2442 TNNVRPQ
-2449 FQVTVPTDV
+2449 FQVKVPTDV
-2458 NVVRLSIDGGKT
+2458 N
-2470 WFNATQSATPGV
+2470 
-2482 WDYIWPDDVADGGYT
+2482 
-2497 LTVEATDEAGNKA
+2497 E
-2510 TQTLDFTIDTTLSVP
+2510 
-2525 TLSLDSADDSG
+2525 
-2536 IAGDNITNV
+2536 
-2545 KTPGFTLNNIDT
+2545 
-2557 DVSRVIV
+2557 
-2564 EVMHNGIKQEVP
+2564 
-2576 LVQTGGQWRFAPTSD
+2576 
-2591 WADGD
+2591 
-2596 YILTV
+2596 
-2601 KVEDRAGNV
+2601 
-2610 KQSAPLTVTVDTH
+2610 
-2623 IAIDR
+2623 
-2628 IELVNDSG
+2628 
-2636 IPGDNLTNE
+2636 
-2645 ARPHFQVT
+2645 
-2653 VPADVN
+2653 
-2659 GVRLSIDGGKT
+2659 
-2670 WFDATQSATSGVW
+2670 
-2683 DYTWLTNVA
+2683 
-2692 NGPHTLMVEASDKAG
+2692 
-2707 NKTTQKLDFTIDTI
+2707 
-2721 LSEPTITLD
+2721 
-2730 SADDSAAGDN
+2730 
-2740 ITNVKM
+2740 
-2746 PGFTLGN
+2746 
-2753 IDADVTKVVVTVAH
+2753 
-2767 DGKNQQIELIKNGGV
+2767 
-2782 WRFTPGAAWTDGDYT
+2782 
-2797 LTVKVEDKAGNTN
+2797 
-2810 YSAPLTV
+2810 
-2817 TIDTQTSI
+2817 
-2825 DRIELLNDTG
+2825 
-2835 IVGDNLTNE
+2835 
-2844 ARPQFHITVPTDVN
+2844 
-2858 SVQLSLDGGIN
+2858 
-2869 WVNATLT
+2869 
-2876 SDGVWEY
+2876 
-2883 IWPTDLVENTYT
+2883 
-2895 LTVKATDVAGNTA
+2895 
-2908 TETLNFIIDT
+2908 
-2918 TLSTPTI
+2918 
-2925 TLDSADDSGTANDNK
+2925 
-2940 TNVKTPGF
+2940 
-2948 IIGGIDSD
+2948 
-2956 VTQVVVQVMRDGHSE
+2956 
-2971 EVELTQT
+2971 
-2978 NGQWRFVPGSA
+2978 
-2989 WTDGDYTL
+2989 
-2997 TVTVKDE
+2997 
-3004 AGNIRHSAPLTVT
+3004 
-3017 IDTQITIDHIELVN
+3017 
-3031 DSGIPDDNLTNNVRP
+3031 
-3046 HFQVTVPTDVN
+3046 
-3057 VVRLSIDGGK
+3057 VRLSIDGGK

-3095 LTVEATDKAGNKTTQ
+3095 LTVEATDKAGNQTTQ
-3110 QLDFIID
+3110 KLDFIID
-3117 TLLSEP
+3117 TMLSEP
-3123 TIVLDNTDDSGT
+3123 TIVLDSTDDSGT
-3135 KGDNLTNV
+3135 KGDNLTNA
-3143 NKPTFLLGN
+3143 NKPTFILGN

-3195 YTLTVRVEDDAGNVK
+3195 YTLTVRVEDEAGNVK

-3323 TIAMDSRDDT
+3323 TITMDSRDDT

-3347 FTIGNIDADA
+3347 FTIGNIDSDA
-3357 HSVILRITQGG
+3357 QSVILRITQGG

-3410 STPLVVTVDT
+3410 STPLIVTVDT

-3471 ATQGIEGVWG
+3471 AAQGIEGVWG

-3618 TQIAIDRIELVN
+3618 TQIAIDHIELVN

-3638 VTKHVR
+3638 ITKHVR

-3683 WPTDMPEGQHTLTV
+3683 WPTDMPEGQHTLIV

-3707 TETLNFTIDITL
+3707 TGTLDFTIDITL

-3850 DIHQVDSDVT
+3850 DIRQVDSDVT

-3910 KESAPFEVRIDTT
+3910 KESAPLEVRIDTT

-3949 FRIDVPGDVV
+3949 FRIDVPGDVI

-4189 GQHTLLVDVTDI
+4189 GKHTLLVDVTDI

-4304 TSAELRIEIDTQVQ
+4304 TSAELQIEIDTQVQ

-4517 LDADDTGESAVDNIT
+4517 LDADDAGESAVDNIT
-4532 SVTTPRFVIGNV
+4532 SVTKPRFVIGNV

-4549 TVVIRINGVSYSVTA
+4549 TVVIRINGVSYPVTA

-4622 NSNSDNLTNK
+4622 SSNSDNLTNK

-4657 REVLKQT
+4657 REVLKHT

-4718 SDPSIDDQH
+4718 SDPSIDDQY
-4727 EATSLRPEFKGFA
+4727 EATSLRPEFKGLA

-4835 IGSTLPNTIVSIYVD
+4835 VGNTLPNAIVSIYVD

-4957 WGVVLPALGNDGNYE
+4957 WGVVLPALGNDGNYV

-5076 KAGNSQQKEI
+5076 KAGNSQQKDI

-5302 TNHNKPVLVGTAEA
+5302 TSHNKPVLVGTAEA

-5385 AMVAGSDN
+5385 VMMAGSDN

-5405 RPTFSIFGEMNQS
+5405 RPAFSIYGEMNQS

-5531 VGEVWVNEKGHWQ
+5531 VGEVWVNDKGHWQ

-5583 KVFTS
+5583 QVFTS

-5597 KTEWWSNSDL
+5597 KTDWWSNSST
-5607 ITMRGTGEIGATV
+5607 ITMRGMGEIGATV

-5629 ATAVVAAT
+5629 ATAVVAAN
-5637 GRWELSTDK
+5637 GQWELSTDQ
-5646 LPEGTYDISLVIE
+5646 LPEGKYDITLSIE
-5659 DSAGNRWEDVR
+5659 DNAGNRKEEVH

-5705 LIITDSEGNTYTLT
+5705 LIITDSNGNTYTLT

-5751 DVPLDIMKEVPVIS
+5751 DVPLDIMKETPVIS

-5782 KQPTFIIG
+5782 NQPTFIIG

-5859 VPEIALAAGEDN
+5859 VPEIALAAGEGN
-5871 GASDSDNVTN
+5871 GASDSDNVTNHN

-5926 AAWNDGNYTL
+5926 AAWNDGTYTL
-5936 SVTVVDRAGNSQQ
+5936 SVTVVDRAGNSLQ
-5949 SASLAVTVDSTV
+5949 SASLEVTVDSTV

-5970 DASDDATATAVTP
+5970 DASDDATPTAVTP

-5991 ESATHLRTEPS
+5991 ESATHLRTVPS

-6010 VTAYSITLLNADSGD
+6010 ETAYSITLLNADSGD

-6046 NVSIMFEGEEFTLPI
+6046 NVSVMFEGEEFTLPI

-6080 MDVKFIDKDND
+6080 MDVKFLDKDDD

-6107 IVNAMNVR
+6107 IVNAMNAR

-6136 GAIDVFAVNEVT
+6136 GAIEVFAVNEVT

>member
-1035 GISDDNLTNIVKPT
+1035 GIADDNLTNIVKPT

-1106 AGNKANSAIFDF
+1106 AGNKANSAVFDF

-1382 GGWTF
+1382 GGWSF
-1387 TPPTSWADGD
+1387 TPTGAWADGD

-1481 GVWDYIWPD
+1481 GAWDYIWPD

-1499 TVEATDE
+1499 TVEATDK
-1506 AGNKATQTLDF
+1506 AGNKTTQELDF

-2105 GNKTTQQLDF
+2105 GNQTTQKLDF

-2129 NTDDSGTKGDHLTNV
+2129 STDDSGTKGDNLTNV

-2157 ARYVTVEVQHG
+2157 ARYVTVEVLHG

-2200 VRVEDEAG
+2200 VRVEDDAG
-2208 NEKHSASLT
+2208 NVKHSASLT

-2314 HFTIDTTLSTPVIV
+2314 HFTIDTTLSVPVIV
-2328 LDSADDS
+2328 LNSADDT
-2335 GVHGDNMTNHT
+2335 GVQGDNMTNST

-2368 GGVTTTFDATKD
+2368 GGVTTTFDATKGT
-2380 AGGWTFTPTGA
+2380 GGWSFTPTGA

-2433 DSGIPDDNL
+2433 DSGIPNDNL

-2458 NVVRLSIDGGKT
+2458 N
-2470 WFNATQSATPGV
+2470 
-2482 WDYIWPDDVADGGYT
+2482 
-2497 LTVEATDEAGNKA
+2497 E
-2510 TQTLDFTIDTTLSVP
+2510 
-2525 TLSLDSADDSG
+2525 
-2536 IAGDNITNV
+2536 
-2545 KTPGFTLNNIDT
+2545 
-2557 DVSRVIV
+2557 
-2564 EVMHNGIKQEVP
+2564 
-2576 LVQTGGQWRFAPTSD
+2576 
-2591 WADGD
+2591 
-2596 YILTV
+2596 
-2601 KVEDRAGNV
+2601 
-2610 KQSAPLTVTVDTH
+2610 
-2623 IAIDR
+2623 
-2628 IELVNDSG
+2628 
-2636 IPGDNLTNE
+2636 
-2645 ARPHFQVT
+2645 
-2653 VPADVN
+2653 
-2659 GVRLSIDGGKT
+2659 
-2670 WFDATQSATSGVW
+2670 
-2683 DYTWLTNVA
+2683 
-2692 NGPHTLMVEASDKAG
+2692 
-2707 NKTTQKLDFTIDTI
+2707 
-2721 LSEPTITLD
+2721 
-2730 SADDSAAGDN
+2730 
-2740 ITNVKM
+2740 
-2746 PGFTLGN
+2746 
-2753 IDADVTKVVVTVAH
+2753 
-2767 DGKNQQIELIKNGGV
+2767 
-2782 WRFTPGAAWTDGDYT
+2782 
-2797 LTVKVEDKAGNTN
+2797 
-2810 YSAPLTV
+2810 
-2817 TIDTQTSI
+2817 
-2825 DRIELLNDTG
+2825 
-2835 IVGDNLTNE
+2835 
-2844 ARPQFHITVPTDVN
+2844 
-2858 SVQLSLDGGIN
+2858 
-2869 WVNATLT
+2869 
-2876 SDGVWEY
+2876 
-2883 IWPTDLVENTYT
+2883 
-2895 LTVKATDVAGNTA
+2895 
-2908 TETLNFIIDT
+2908 
-2918 TLSTPTI
+2918 
-2925 TLDSADDSGTANDNK
+2925 
-2940 TNVKTPGF
+2940 
-2948 IIGGIDSD
+2948 
-2956 VTQVVVQVMRDGHSE
+2956 
-2971 EVELTQT
+2971 
-2978 NGQWRFVPGSA
+2978 
-2989 WTDGDYTL
+2989 
-2997 TVTVKDE
+2997 
-3004 AGNIRHSAPLTVT
+3004 
-3017 IDTQITIDHIELVN
+3017 
-3031 DSGIPDDNLTNNVRP
+3031 
-3046 HFQVTVPTDVN
+3046 
-3057 VVRLSIDGGK
+3057 VRLSIDGGK

-3095 LTVEATDKAGNKTTQ
+3095 LTVEATDKAGNQTTQ
-3110 QLDFIID
+3110 KLDFIID
-3117 TLLSEP
+3117 TMLSEP
-3123 TIVLDNTDDSGT
+3123 TIVLDSTDDSGT
-3135 KGDNLTNV
+3135 KGDNLTNA
-3143 NKPTFLLGN
+3143 NKPTFILGN

-3164 QHGGT
+3164 QYGGT

-3195 YTLTVRVEDDAGNVK
+3195 YMLTVRVEDDAGNVK

-3323 TIAMDSRDDT
+3323 TITMDSRDDT

-3347 FTIGNIDADA
+3347 FTIGNIDSDA
-3357 HSVILRITQGG
+3357 QSVILRITQGG

-3410 STPLVVTVDT
+3410 STPLIVTVDT

-3471 ATQGIEGVWG
+3471 AAQGIEGVWG

-3618 TQIAIDRIELVN
+3618 TQIAIDHIELVN

-3719 LTPTIE
+3719 MTPTIE

-3850 DIHQVDSDVT
+3850 DIRQVDSDVT

-4270 ENTGGNLTFTPDQP
+4270 ENTGGNLTFTSDQP

-4304 TSAELRIEIDTQVQ
+4304 TSAELKIEIDTQVQ

-4532 SVTTPRFVIGNV
+4532 SVTKPRFVIGNV

-4549 TVVIRINGVSYSVTA
+4549 TVVIRINGVSYPVTA

-4897 DVTIDTEVAELVW
+4897 DLTIDTEVAELVW

-5076 KAGNSQQKEI
+5076 KAGNSQQKDI

-5405 RPTFSIFGEMNQS
+5405 RPTFSISGEMNQS

-5583 KVFTS
+5583 QVFTS

-5597 KTEWWSNSDL
+5597 KTDWWSNSST
-5607 ITMRGTGEIGATV
+5607 ITMRGMGEIGATV

-5629 ATAVVAAT
+5629 ATAVVAAN
-5637 GRWELSTDK
+5637 GQWELSTDQ
-5646 LPEGTYDISLVIE
+5646 LPEGKYDITLSIE
-5659 DSAGNRWEDVR
+5659 DNAGNRKEEVH

-5705 LIITDSEGNTYTLT
+5705 LIITDSNGNTYTLT

-5751 DVPLDIMKEVPVIS
+5751 DVSLDIMKEVPVIS

-5871 GASDSDNVTN
+5871 GVSDSDNVTN

-5906 GVTDIYQATQGADGW
+5906 GVTDTYQATQGADGW

-5926 AAWNDGNYTL
+5926 AAWNDGTYTL

-5991 ESATHLRTEPS
+5991 ESATHLRTVPS

-6010 VTAYSITLLNADSGD
+6010 ETAYSITLLNADSGD

-6107 IVNAMNVR
+6107 IVNAMNAR

>member
-2129 NTDDSGTKGDHLTNV
+2129 STDDSGTKGDHLTNV

-2419 VDTQIAINNIELVN
+2419 VDTQIAINN
-2433 DSGIPDDNL
+2433 
-2442 TNNVRPH
+2442 
-2449 FQVTVPTDV
+2449 
-2458 NVVRLSIDGGKT
+2458 
-2470 WFNATQSATPGV
+2470 
-2482 WDYIWPDDVADGGYT
+2482 
-2497 LTVEATDEAGNKA
+2497 
-2510 TQTLDFTIDTTLSVP
+2510 
-2525 TLSLDSADDSG
+2525 
-2536 IAGDNITNV
+2536 
-2545 KTPGFTLNNIDT
+2545 
-2557 DVSRVIV
+2557 
-2564 EVMHNGIKQEVP
+2564 
-2576 LVQTGGQWRFAPTSD
+2576 
-2591 WADGD
+2591 
-2596 YILTV
+2596 
-2601 KVEDRAGNV
+2601 
-2610 KQSAPLTVTVDTH
+2610 
-2623 IAIDR
+2623 
-2628 IELVNDSG
+2628 
-2636 IPGDNLTNE
+2636 
-2645 ARPHFQVT
+2645 
-2653 VPADVN
+2653 
-2659 GVRLSIDGGKT
+2659 
-2670 WFDATQSATSGVW
+2670 
-2683 DYTWLTNVA
+2683 
-2692 NGPHTLMVEASDKAG
+2692 
-2707 NKTTQKLDFTIDTI
+2707 
-2721 LSEPTITLD
+2721 
-2730 SADDSAAGDN
+2730 
-2740 ITNVKM
+2740 
-2746 PGFTLGN
+2746 
-2753 IDADVTKVVVTVAH
+2753 
-2767 DGKNQQIELIKNGGV
+2767 
-2782 WRFTPGAAWTDGDYT
+2782 
-2797 LTVKVEDKAGNTN
+2797 
-2810 YSAPLTV
+2810 
-2817 TIDTQTSI
+2817 
-2825 DRIELLNDTG
+2825 
-2835 IVGDNLTNE
+2835 
-2844 ARPQFHITVPTDVN
+2844 
-2858 SVQLSLDGGIN
+2858 
-2869 WVNATLT
+2869 
-2876 SDGVWEY
+2876 
-2883 IWPTDLVENTYT
+2883 
-2895 LTVKATDVAGNTA
+2895 
-2908 TETLNFIIDT
+2908 
-2918 TLSTPTI
+2918 
-2925 TLDSADDSGTANDNK
+2925 
-2940 TNVKTPGF
+2940 
-2948 IIGGIDSD
+2948 
-2956 VTQVVVQVMRDGHSE
+2956 
-2971 EVELTQT
+2971 
-2978 NGQWRFVPGSA
+2978 
-2989 WTDGDYTL
+2989 
-2997 TVTVKDE
+2997 
-3004 AGNIRHSAPLTVT
+3004 
-3017 IDTQITIDHIELVN
+3017 IELVN

-4549 TVVIRINGVSYSVTA
+4549 TVVIRINGVSYPVTA

-4864 YTFQLSEMKDGHY
+4864 YTFQLLEMKDGHY

>member
-1 MGNKSIQKFFADQ
+1 NKSIQKFFADQ

-428 DTIAPEKPTIELDDS
+428 DTIPPEKPTIELDDS

-1035 GISDDNLTNIVKPT
+1035 GIADDNLTNIVKPT

-1106 AGNKANSAIFDF
+1106 AGNKANSAVFDF

-1335 TGIQGDNMTNSTQPT
+1335 TGVQGDNMTNRTQPT

-1438 PDDNLTNNVRPH
+1438 PNDNLTNNVRPH

-1471 WFNATQSATP
+1471 WFNATQSATT

-2129 NTDDSGTKGDHLTNV
+2129 STDDSGTKGDNLTNV

-2314 HFTIDTTLSTPVIV
+2314 HFTIDTTLSVPVIV
-2328 LDSADDS
+2328 LNSADDT
-2335 GVHGDNMTNHT
+2335 GVQGDNMTNST

-2368 GGVTTTFDATKD
+2368 GGVTTTFDATKGV
-2380 AGGWTFTPTGA
+2380 GGWSFTPTGA

-2449 FQVTVPTDV
+2449 FQVKVPTDV
-2458 NVVRLSIDGGKT
+2458 N
-2470 WFNATQSATPGV
+2470 
-2482 WDYIWPDDVADGGYT
+2482 
-2497 LTVEATDEAGNKA
+2497 E
-2510 TQTLDFTIDTTLSVP
+2510 
-2525 TLSLDSADDSG
+2525 
-2536 IAGDNITNV
+2536 
-2545 KTPGFTLNNIDT
+2545 
-2557 DVSRVIV
+2557 
-2564 EVMHNGIKQEVP
+2564 
-2576 LVQTGGQWRFAPTSD
+2576 
-2591 WADGD
+2591 
-2596 YILTV
+2596 
-2601 KVEDRAGNV
+2601 
-2610 KQSAPLTVTVDTH
+2610 
-2623 IAIDR
+2623 
-2628 IELVNDSG
+2628 
-2636 IPGDNLTNE
+2636 
-2645 ARPHFQVT
+2645 
-2653 VPADVN
+2653 
-2659 GVRLSIDGGKT
+2659 
-2670 WFDATQSATSGVW
+2670 
-2683 DYTWLTNVA
+2683 
-2692 NGPHTLMVEASDKAG
+2692 
-2707 NKTTQKLDFTIDTI
+2707 
-2721 LSEPTITLD
+2721 
-2730 SADDSAAGDN
+2730 
-2740 ITNVKM
+2740 
-2746 PGFTLGN
+2746 
-2753 IDADVTKVVVTVAH
+2753 
-2767 DGKNQQIELIKNGGV
+2767 
-2782 WRFTPGAAWTDGDYT
+2782 
-2797 LTVKVEDKAGNTN
+2797 
-2810 YSAPLTV
+2810 
-2817 TIDTQTSI
+2817 
-2825 DRIELLNDTG
+2825 
-2835 IVGDNLTNE
+2835 
-2844 ARPQFHITVPTDVN
+2844 
-2858 SVQLSLDGGIN
+2858 
-2869 WVNATLT
+2869 
-2876 SDGVWEY
+2876 
-2883 IWPTDLVENTYT
+2883 
-2895 LTVKATDVAGNTA
+2895 
-2908 TETLNFIIDT
+2908 
-2918 TLSTPTI
+2918 
-2925 TLDSADDSGTANDNK
+2925 
-2940 TNVKTPGF
+2940 
-2948 IIGGIDSD
+2948 
-2956 VTQVVVQVMRDGHSE
+2956 
-2971 EVELTQT
+2971 
-2978 NGQWRFVPGSA
+2978 
-2989 WTDGDYTL
+2989 
-2997 TVTVKDE
+2997 
-3004 AGNIRHSAPLTVT
+3004 
-3017 IDTQITIDHIELVN
+3017 
-3031 DSGIPDDNLTNNVRP
+3031 
-3046 HFQVTVPTDVN
+3046 
-3057 VVRLSIDGGK
+3057 VRLSIDGGK

-3095 LTVEATDKAGNKTTQ
+3095 LTVEATDKAGNQTTQ
-3110 QLDFIID
+3110 KLDFIID

-3123 TIVLDNTDDSGT
+3123 TIVLDSTDDSGT
-3135 KGDNLTNV
+3135 KGDNLTNA
-3143 NKPTFLLGN
+3143 NKPTFILGN

-3278 GIWDYTWPKD
+3278 GTWDYTWPKD

-3347 FTIGNIDADA
+3347 FTIGNIDSDA
-3357 HSVILRITQGG
+3357 QSVILRITQGG

-3410 STPLVVTVDT
+3410 STPLIVTVDT

-3618 TQIAIDRIELVN
+3618 TQIAIDHIELVN

-3719 LTPTIE
+3719 MTPTIE

-3782 RYRPDSALADG
+3782 RYRPDSALVDG

-4532 SVTTPRFVIGNV
+4532 SVTKPRFVIGNV

-4549 TVVIRINGVSYSVTA
+4549 TVVIRINGVSYPVTA

-4897 DVTIDTEVAELVW
+4897 DLTIDTEVAELVW

-5302 TNHNKPVLVGTAEA
+5302 TSHNKPVLVGTAEA

-5385 AMVAGSDN
+5385 VMMAGSDN

-5405 RPTFSIFGEMNQS
+5405 RPAFSIYGEMNQS

-5472 TIDTF
+5472 TIDTL

-5531 VGEVWVNEKGHWQ
+5531 VGEVWVNDKGHWQ

-5583 KVFTS
+5583 QVFTS

-5597 KTEWWSNSDL
+5597 KTDWWSNSST
-5607 ITMRGTGEIGATV
+5607 ITMRGMGEIGATV

-5629 ATAVVAAT
+5629 ATAVVAAN
-5637 GRWELSTDK
+5637 GQWELSTDQ
-5646 LPEGTYDISLVIE
+5646 LPEGKYDITLSIE
-5659 DSAGNRWEDVR
+5659 DNAGNRKEEVH

-5705 LIITDSEGNTYTLT
+5705 LIITDSNGNTYTLT

-5751 DVPLDIMKEVPVIS
+5751 DVSLDIMKEVPVIS

-5871 GASDSDNVTN
+5871 GVSDSDNVTN

-5906 GVTDIYQATQGADGW
+5906 GVTDTYQATQGADGW

-5926 AAWNDGNYTL
+5926 AAWNDGTYTL

-5970 DASDDATATAVTP
+5970 DASDDATPTAVTP
-5983 PESETVNA
+5983 LESETVNA
-5991 ESATHLRTEPS
+5991 ESDTHLRTVPS

-6010 VTAYSITLLNADSGD
+6010 ETAYSITLLNADSGD

-6046 NVSIMFEGEEFTLPI
+6046 NVSVMFEGEEFTLPI

-6107 IVNAMNVR
+6107 IVNAMNAR
-6115 GKTEDDINDSP
+6115 GKAEDDINDSP

-6155 EHA
+6155 E

>member
-40 TTPRGSVII
+40 TTPHGAVII

-121 LDDAENAKKEAD
+121 LDEAENAKKEAD

-299 TAPETLTDGTYNLEA
+299 AAPETLTDGTYNLEA

-451 NITNS
+451 SITNS

-539 TTNDSGI
+539 TTDDSGI

-598 VEGINN
+598 VEGVNN

-625 DTIAPVPPTVSLEDY
+625 DTVAPVPPTVSLEDF

-1061 VQVWDAMSD
+1061 VQVWDAASD

-1106 AGNKANSAIFDF
+1106 AGNKANSAVFDF

-1186 LFIPG
+1186 LFTPG

-1327 IVLDSADD
+1327 IVLNSADD
-1335 TGIQGDNMTNSTQPT
+1335 TGVQGDNMTNSTQPT

-1374 TFDATKGT
+1374 TFDATKGV
-1382 GGWTF
+1382 GGWSF
-1387 TPPTSWADGD
+1387 TPTGAWADGD

-1438 PDDNLTNNVRPH
+1438 PNDNLTNNVRPH

-1471 WFNATQSATP
+1471 WFNATQNATP

-1506 AGNKATQTLDF
+1506 AGNKTTQTLDF

-1547 TPGFTLNNIDTDVSR
+1547 TPGFTLNNIDADVSR
-1562 VIVEVM
+1562 VTVEVM

-1637 IPGDNLTNEARPHFQ
+1637 IPDDNLTNEARPHFQ

-1676 QSATSGVWDYTWLTN
+1676 QSATPGVWDYTWLTN

-1710 TTQKLDFTIDTI
+1710 TTQKLDFIIDTM

-1791 WTDGDYTLTVK
+1791 WTDGDYMLTVK

-1864 LDGGINWVNATLTSD
+1864 LDGGINWVNATLTPD

-2017 TIDTQITIDHIE
+2017 TIDTQIAIDHIE

-2035 IPDDNLTNNVRPHFQ
+2035 IPDDNLTN
-2050 VTVPTDVNVVRLSID
+2050 
-2065 GGKTWFNATQSAT
+2065 
-2078 PGVWDY
+2078 
-2084 TWLADV
+2084 
-2090 GEGKHTL
+2090 
-2097 TVEATDKA
+2097 EA
-2105 GNKTTQQLDF
+2105 
-2115 IIDTLLSEPTIVLD
+2115 
-2129 NTDDSGTKGDHLTNV
+2129 
-2144 NKPTFLLGNIDAD
+2144 
-2157 ARYVTVEVQHG
+2157 
-2168 GTKEVLTATKD
+2168 
-2179 ATGNWSV
+2179 
-2186 TPTGTWADG
+2186 
-2195 DYTLT
+2195 
-2200 VRVEDEAG
+2200 
-2208 NEKHSASLT
+2208 
-2217 VTVDTQIT
+2217 
-2225 IDVIELVND
+2225 
-2234 NGIPGDNMTND
+2234 
-2245 AHPQFRV
+2245 
-2252 TVPGDVNEV
+2252 
-2261 SLSIDGGVTWVKAT
+2261 
-2275 QSATPGV
+2275 
-2282 WNYTWPGTV
+2282 
-2291 PDGDYTLNVKATDN
+2291 
-2305 AGNTVTETL
+2305 
-2314 HFTIDTTLSTPVIV
+2314 
-2328 LDSADDS
+2328 
-2335 GVHGDNMTNHT
+2335 
-2346 QPTFALQ
+2346 
-2353 HIDDDAVR
+2353 
-2361 VTVSVEH
+2361 
-2368 GGVTTTFDATKD
+2368 
-2380 AGGWTFTPTGA
+2380 
-2391 WADGD
+2391 
-2396 YTLSVSVEDKAGN
+2396 
-2409 TSHSASLTVT
+2409 
-2419 VDTQIAINNIELVN
+2419 
-2433 DSGIPDDNL
+2433 
-2442 TNNVRPH
+2442 
-2449 FQVTVPTDV
+2449 
-2458 NVVRLSIDGGKT
+2458 
-2470 WFNATQSATPGV
+2470 
-2482 WDYIWPDDVADGGYT
+2482 
-2497 LTVEATDEAGNKA
+2497 
-2510 TQTLDFTIDTTLSVP
+2510 
-2525 TLSLDSADDSG
+2525 
-2536 IAGDNITNV
+2536 
-2545 KTPGFTLNNIDT
+2545 
-2557 DVSRVIV
+2557 
-2564 EVMHNGIKQEVP
+2564 
-2576 LVQTGGQWRFAPTSD
+2576 
-2591 WADGD
+2591 
-2596 YILTV
+2596 
-2601 KVEDRAGNV
+2601 
-2610 KQSAPLTVTVDTH
+2610 
-2623 IAIDR
+2623 
-2628 IELVNDSG
+2628 
-2636 IPGDNLTNE
+2636 
-2645 ARPHFQVT
+2645 
-2653 VPADVN
+2653 
-2659 GVRLSIDGGKT
+2659 
-2670 WFDATQSATSGVW
+2670 
-2683 DYTWLTNVA
+2683 
-2692 NGPHTLMVEASDKAG
+2692 
-2707 NKTTQKLDFTIDTI
+2707 
-2721 LSEPTITLD
+2721 
-2730 SADDSAAGDN
+2730 
-2740 ITNVKM
+2740 
-2746 PGFTLGN
+2746 
-2753 IDADVTKVVVTVAH
+2753 
-2767 DGKNQQIELIKNGGV
+2767 
-2782 WRFTPGAAWTDGDYT
+2782 
-2797 LTVKVEDKAGNTN
+2797 
-2810 YSAPLTV
+2810 
-2817 TIDTQTSI
+2817 
-2825 DRIELLNDTG
+2825 
-2835 IVGDNLTNE
+2835 
-2844 ARPQFHITVPTDVN
+2844 
-2858 SVQLSLDGGIN
+2858 
-2869 WVNATLT
+2869 
-2876 SDGVWEY
+2876 
-2883 IWPTDLVENTYT
+2883 
-2895 LTVKATDVAGNTA
+2895 
-2908 TETLNFIIDT
+2908 
-2918 TLSTPTI
+2918 
-2925 TLDSADDSGTANDNK
+2925 
-2940 TNVKTPGF
+2940 
-2948 IIGGIDSD
+2948 
-2956 VTQVVVQVMRDGHSE
+2956 
-2971 EVELTQT
+2971 
-2978 NGQWRFVPGSA
+2978 
-2989 WTDGDYTL
+2989 
-2997 TVTVKDE
+2997 
-3004 AGNIRHSAPLTVT
+3004 
-3017 IDTQITIDHIELVN
+3017 
-3031 DSGIPDDNLTNNVRP
+3031 RP

-3169 KEVLTATKGATGIW
+3169 KEVLTATKDATGNWSVTPTGTWADGDYTLTVRVEDEAGNEKHSASLTVTVDTQITIDAIELVNDNGIPGDNMTNDAHPQFRVTVPGDVNEVSLSIDGGVTWVKATQSATPGVWNYTWPGTVPDGDYTLNVKATDNAGNTVTETLHFTIDTTLSTPVIVLDSADDTGIQGDNMTNRTQPTFNLQHIDDDAVRVTVSVEHGGVTTTFDATKGVGGWTFTPPTSWGAGDYTLSVSVDDKAGNTSHSASLTVTVDTQIAINNIELVNDSGIPDDNLTNNVRPQFQVKVPTDVNEVRLSIDGGKTWFNATQSATPGVWDYTWLADVGEGKHTLTVEATDKAGNQTTQKLDFIIDTLLSEPTIVLDNTDDSGIKGDNLTNANKPTFLLGNIDADARYVTVEVQHGSTKEVLTATKGATGIW

-3195 YTLTVRVEDDAGNVK
+3195 YTLTVRVEDEAGNVK

-3323 TIAMDSRDDT
+3323 TITMDSRDDT

-3347 FTIGNIDADA
+3347 FTIGNIDSDA
-3357 HSVILRITQGG
+3357 QSVILRITQGG

-3410 STPLVVTVDT
+3410 STPLIVTVDT

-3471 ATQGIEGVWG
+3471 AAQGIEGVWG

-3618 TQIAIDRIELVN
+3618 TQIAIDHIELVN

-3638 VTKHVR
+3638 ITKHVR

-3683 WPTDMPEGQHTLTV
+3683 WPTDMPEGQHTLIV

-3707 TETLNFTIDITL
+3707 TGTLDFTIDITL

-3737 DNLTSVTQPVFV
+3737 DNLTSVTQPIFV

-3850 DIHQVDSDVT
+3850 DIRQVDSDVT

-3910 KESAPFEVRIDTT
+3910 KESAPLEVRIDTT

-3949 FRIDVPGDVV
+3949 FRIDVPGDVI

-4189 GQHTLLVDVTDI
+4189 GKHTLLVDVTDI

-4304 TSAELRIEIDTQVQ
+4304 TSAELQIEIDTQVQ

-4532 SVTTPRFVIGNV
+4532 SVTKPRFVIGNV

-4549 TVVIRINGVSYSVTA
+4549 TVVIRINGVSYPVTA

-4622 NSNSDNLTNK
+4622 SSNSDNLTNK

-4657 REVLKQT
+4657 REVLKHT

-4718 SDPSIDDQH
+4718 SDPSIDDQY
-4727 EATSLRPEFKGFA
+4727 EATSLRPEFKGLA

-4835 IGSTLPNTIVSIYVD
+4835 VGNTLPNAIVSIYVD

-4910 NISGMHEGGY
+4910 NISGMHEGG
-4920 INTVTPEIGGTSEP
+4920 
-4934 NSKITIFVN
+4934 
-4943 GVEKAIAYTTGAGH
+4943 
-4957 WGVVLPALGNDGNYE
+4957 
-4972 LTFKV
+4972 
-4977 EDVAGNIREFGPQN
+4977 
-4991 VILDTVI
+4991 
-4998 SPLTVVLREADDSGK
+4998 
-5013 VGDWI
+5013 
-5018 TNKSHVTI
+5018 
-5026 DGTAEAG
+5026 
-5033 STLTIRN
+5033 
-5040 PQGVVIATLVVGNDG
+5040 
-5055 RWSAELDLREGSNAF
+5055 
-5070 VVVSED
+5070 
-5076 KAGNSQQKEI
+5076 
-5086 LIEHD
+5086 
-5091 TQIEI
+5091 
-5096 SDISLSR
+5096 
-5103 DTNSGDKYD
+5103 
-5112 LITNNKSPVLVA
+5112 
-5124 MTDPG
+5124 
-5129 ATVQVYINGVLQGT
+5129 
-5143 VEASSSGNISY
+5143 
-5154 TMPANSADGEYQVQ
+5154 
-5168 FVATDTAGN
+5168 
-5177 RVESAITTVTIDSQ
+5177 
-5191 IAVFDIDEDS
+5191 
-5201 LPALSNNR
+5201 
-5209 ALSVSGVGEAGSQVS
+5209 
-5224 IFVDGKLVNVVMVEA
+5224 
-5239 DGTWRAPILLQDDG
+5239 
-5253 TFNIHFS
+5253 
-5260 ITDVAGNTEV
+5260 
-5270 SKDYSVDV
+5270 
-5278 DSSTDFPTLN
+5278 
-5288 LEDASNSGSLDDLI
+5288 
-5302 TNHNKPVLVGTAEA
+5302 
-5316 GATIHIYVDE
+5316 
-5326 KIVANVLVLED
+5326 
-5337 GTWSYQFDNA
+5337 
-5347 LKDGEYS
+5347 
-5354 IRVVAEDPA
+5354 
-5363 GNTAESPR
+5363 
-5371 LLVTID
+5371 
-5377 TSTFIDNP
+5377 
-5385 AMVAGSDN
+5385 
-5393 GIFSNDSITSQT
+5393 
-5405 RPTFSIFGEMNQS
+5405 
-5418 VQIFIDG
+5418 
-5425 VLVDTIT
+5425 
-5432 VTDRNQVYRPES
+5432 
-5444 PLGDGSHSIY
+5444 
-5454 YVITDK
+5454 
-5460 AGNTATSKTLNF
+5460 
-5472 TIDTF
+5472 
-5477 NTTPVAIDSIGGQ
+5477 
-5490 TLAEMTGSDGKIY
+5490 
-5503 ITDTTRNLLFS
+5503 
-5514 GSAEPN
+5514 
-5520 SKIEIIINGLN
+5520 
-5531 VGEVWVNEKGHWQ
+5531 
-5544 MPVNPLYFTEGQLDI
+5544 
-5559 TVKSTDRAGNVNQ
+5559 
-5572 EKYSIWVDTHI
+5572 
-5583 KVFTS
+5583 
-5588 ELDDNKSSS
+5588 
-5597 KTEWWSNSDL
+5597 
-5607 ITMRGTGEIGATV
+5607 
-5620 SLIVAGVTL
+5620 
-5629 ATAVVAAT
+5629 
-5637 GRWELSTDK
+5637 
-5646 LPEGTYDISLVIE
+5646 
-5659 DSAGNRWEDVR
+5659 
-5670 EIFID
+5670 
-5675 RTPPNAPVVT
+5675 
-5685 YSDIVNDLIIMQGTA
+5685 
-5700 EAKSQ
+5700 
-5705 LIITDSEGNTYTLT
+5705 
-5719 VPDNGKWSMAIPYPS
+5719 
-5734 EGKFT
+5734 
-5739 ITSVDAIGNRSD
+5739 
-5751 DVPLDIMKEVPVIS
+5751 
-5765 LSPDSDS
+5765 
-5772 GTVGDNITRD
+5772 
-5782 KQPTFIIG
+5782 
-5790 NLESDVVV
+5790 
-5798 VQVDIN
+5798 
-5804 GTVYNAEKNADGV
+5804 
-5817 WFFTPGTPLADGSYT
+5817 
-5832 ISVIASDAAG
+5832 
-5842 NQKNSLPITVTI
+5842 
-5854 DSTLT
+5854 
-5859 VPEIALAAGEDN
+5859 
-5871 GASDSDNVTN
+5871 
-5881 HTQPKFTLQHI
+5881 
-5892 DADVTGVTVNVTHN
+5892 
-5906 GVTDIYQATQGADGW
+5906 
-5921 TFTPP
+5921 
-5926 AAWNDGNYTL
+5926 
-5936 SVTVVDRAGNSQQ
+5936 
-5949 SASLAVTVDSTV
+5949 
-5961 TVTADSQHD
+5961 
-5970 DASDDATATAVTP
+5970 
-5983 PESETVNA
+5983 
-5991 ESATHLRTEPS
+5991 
-6002 AAEESVVK
+6002 
-6010 VTAYSITLLNADSGD
+6010 
-6025 EIDRSISQT
+6025 
-6034 PSFEISVPENIV
+6034 
-6046 NVSIMFEGEEFTLPI
+6046 
-6061 TNQKAIFEVPLSLE
+6061 
-6075 DGEYT
+6075 
-6080 MDVKFIDKDND
+6080 
-6091 FLIKEKTFS
+6091 
-6100 VDHSSAD
+6100 
-6107 IVNAMNVR
+6107 
-6115 GKTEDDINDSP
+6115 
-6126 STSSVGHNNN
+6126 
-6136 GAIDVFAVNEVT
+6136 
-6148 LPVDNQE
+6148 
-6155 EHA
+6155 

>member
-40 TTPRGSVII
+40 TTPHGSVII

-194 ATQASKQ
+194 VTQASKQ

-539 TTNDSGI
+539 TTDDSGI

-598 VEGINN
+598 VEGVNN

-625 DTIAPVPPTVSLEDY
+625 DTVAPVPPTVSLEDF

-1035 GISDDNLTNIVKPT
+1035 GIADDNLTNIVKPT
-1049 LHLKDIDPDIIS
+1049 LHLKDIDSDIIS

-1106 AGNKANSAIFDF
+1106 AGNKANSAVFDF

-1382 GGWTF
+1382 GGWSF
-1387 TPPTSWADGD
+1387 TPTGAWADGD

-1438 PDDNLTNNVRPH
+1438 PNDNLTNNVRPH

-1481 GVWDYIWPD
+1481 GAWDYIWPD

-1499 TVEATDE
+1499 TVEATDK
-1506 AGNKATQTLDF
+1506 AGNKTTQELDF

-2065 GGKTWFNATQSAT
+2065 GGKTWFNATQIAT

-2129 NTDDSGTKGDHLTNV
+2129 STDDSGTKGDNLTNV

-2225 IDVIELVND
+2225 IDVIELVNG

-2314 HFTIDTTLSTPVIV
+2314 HFTIDTTLSVPVIV
-2328 LDSADDS
+2328 LNSADDT
-2335 GVHGDNMTNHT
+2335 GVQGDNMTNST

-2368 GGVTTTFDATKD
+2368 GGVTTTFDATKGT
-2380 AGGWTFTPTGA
+2380 GGWSFTPTGA

-2449 FQVTVPTDV
+2449 FQVKVPTDV
-2458 NVVRLSIDGGKT
+2458 N
-2470 WFNATQSATPGV
+2470 
-2482 WDYIWPDDVADGGYT
+2482 
-2497 LTVEATDEAGNKA
+2497 E
-2510 TQTLDFTIDTTLSVP
+2510 
-2525 TLSLDSADDSG
+2525 
-2536 IAGDNITNV
+2536 
-2545 KTPGFTLNNIDT
+2545 
-2557 DVSRVIV
+2557 
-2564 EVMHNGIKQEVP
+2564 
-2576 LVQTGGQWRFAPTSD
+2576 
-2591 WADGD
+2591 
-2596 YILTV
+2596 
-2601 KVEDRAGNV
+2601 
-2610 KQSAPLTVTVDTH
+2610 
-2623 IAIDR
+2623 
-2628 IELVNDSG
+2628 
-2636 IPGDNLTNE
+2636 
-2645 ARPHFQVT
+2645 
-2653 VPADVN
+2653 
-2659 GVRLSIDGGKT
+2659 
-2670 WFDATQSATSGVW
+2670 
-2683 DYTWLTNVA
+2683 
-2692 NGPHTLMVEASDKAG
+2692 
-2707 NKTTQKLDFTIDTI
+2707 
-2721 LSEPTITLD
+2721 
-2730 SADDSAAGDN
+2730 
-2740 ITNVKM
+2740 
-2746 PGFTLGN
+2746 
-2753 IDADVTKVVVTVAH
+2753 
-2767 DGKNQQIELIKNGGV
+2767 
-2782 WRFTPGAAWTDGDYT
+2782 
-2797 LTVKVEDKAGNTN
+2797 
-2810 YSAPLTV
+2810 
-2817 TIDTQTSI
+2817 
-2825 DRIELLNDTG
+2825 
-2835 IVGDNLTNE
+2835 
-2844 ARPQFHITVPTDVN
+2844 
-2858 SVQLSLDGGIN
+2858 
-2869 WVNATLT
+2869 
-2876 SDGVWEY
+2876 
-2883 IWPTDLVENTYT
+2883 
-2895 LTVKATDVAGNTA
+2895 
-2908 TETLNFIIDT
+2908 
-2918 TLSTPTI
+2918 
-2925 TLDSADDSGTANDNK
+2925 
-2940 TNVKTPGF
+2940 
-2948 IIGGIDSD
+2948 
-2956 VTQVVVQVMRDGHSE
+2956 
-2971 EVELTQT
+2971 
-2978 NGQWRFVPGSA
+2978 
-2989 WTDGDYTL
+2989 
-2997 TVTVKDE
+2997 
-3004 AGNIRHSAPLTVT
+3004 
-3017 IDTQITIDHIELVN
+3017 
-3031 DSGIPDDNLTNNVRP
+3031 
-3046 HFQVTVPTDVN
+3046 
-3057 VVRLSIDGGK
+3057 VRLSIDGGK

-3095 LTVEATDKAGNKTTQ
+3095 LTVEATDKAGNQTTQ
-3110 QLDFIID
+3110 KLDFIID
-3117 TLLSEP
+3117 TMLSEP
-3123 TIVLDNTDDSGT
+3123 TIVLDSTDDSGT
-3135 KGDNLTNV
+3135 KGDNLTNA
-3143 NKPTFLLGN
+3143 NKPTFILGN

-3164 QHGGT
+3164 QYGGT

-3323 TIAMDSRDDT
+3323 TITMDSRDDT

-3347 FTIGNIDADA
+3347 FTIGNIDSDA
-3357 HSVILRITQGG
+3357 QSVILRITQGG

-3410 STPLVVTVDT
+3410 STPLIVTVDT

-3471 ATQGIEGVWG
+3471 AAQGIEGVWG

-3618 TQIAIDRIELVN
+3618 TQIAIDHIELVN

-3719 LTPTIE
+3719 MTPTIE

-3850 DIHQVDSDVT
+3850 DIRQVDSDVT

-4304 TSAELRIEIDTQVQ
+4304 TSAELKIEIDTQVQ

-4532 SVTTPRFVIGNV
+4532 SVTKPRFVIGNV

-4549 TVVIRINGVSYSVTA
+4549 TVVIRINGVSYPVTA

-4897 DVTIDTEVAELVW
+4897 DLTIDTEVAELVW

-5302 TNHNKPVLVGTAEA
+5302 TSHNKPVLVGTAEA

-5385 AMVAGSDN
+5385 VMMAGSDN

-5405 RPTFSIFGEMNQS
+5405 RPAFSIYGEMNQS

-5472 TIDTF
+5472 TIDTL

-5531 VGEVWVNEKGHWQ
+5531 VGEVWVNDKGHWQ

-5583 KVFTS
+5583 QVFTS

-5597 KTEWWSNSDL
+5597 KTDWWSNSST
-5607 ITMRGTGEIGATV
+5607 ITMRGMGEIGATV

-5629 ATAVVAAT
+5629 ATAVVAAN
-5637 GRWELSTDK
+5637 GQWELSTDQ
-5646 LPEGTYDISLVIE
+5646 LPEGKYDITLSIE
-5659 DSAGNRWEDVR
+5659 DNAGNRKEEVH

-5705 LIITDSEGNTYTLT
+5705 LIITDSNGNTYTLT

-5926 AAWNDGNYTL
+5926 AAWNDGTYTL

-5961 TVTADSQHD
+5961 TVTADSQHN

-5991 ESATHLRTEPS
+5991 ESATHLRTVPS
-6002 AAEESVVK
+6002 VAEESVVK
-6010 VTAYSITLLNADSGD
+6010 ETAYSITLLNADSGD

-6046 NVSIMFEGEEFTLPI
+6046 NVSVMFEGEEFTLPI

-6080 MDVKFIDKDND
+6080 MDVKFIDKDDD

-6107 IVNAMNVR
+6107 IVNAMNAR
-6115 GKTEDDINDSP
+6115 GKAEDDINDSP

>member
-428 DTIAPEKPTIELDDS
+428 DTIPPEKPTIELDDS

-625 DTIAPVPPTVSLEDY
+625 DTIAPVPPTVSLEDF

-794 SDNVYKITVESID
+794 SDNVYKITVESIA

-1035 GISDDNLTNIVKPT
+1035 GIADDNLTNIVKPT

-1106 AGNKANSAIFDF
+1106 AGNKANSAVFDF

-1186 LFIPG
+1186 LFTPG

-1209 GNTNYSAPLTVVI
+1209 GNTSYSAPLTVVI

-1327 IVLDSADD
+1327 IVLNSADD
-1335 TGIQGDNMTNSTQPT
+1335 TGVQGDNMTNRTQPT

-1481 GVWDYIWPD
+1481 GAWDYIWPD

-1499 TVEATDE
+1499 TVEATDK
-1506 AGNKATQTLDF
+1506 AGNKTTQELDF

-1710 TTQKLDFTIDTI
+1710 TTQKLDFIIDTL

-2129 NTDDSGTKGDHLTNV
+2129 STDDSGTKGDNLTNV

-2314 HFTIDTTLSTPVIV
+2314 HFTIDTTLSVPVIV
-2328 LDSADDS
+2328 LNSADDT
-2335 GVHGDNMTNHT
+2335 GVQGDNMTNST

-2368 GGVTTTFDATKD
+2368 GGVTTTFDATKGV
-2380 AGGWTFTPTGA
+2380 GGWSFTPTGA

-2449 FQVTVPTDV
+2449 FQVKVPTDV
-2458 NVVRLSIDGGKT
+2458 N
-2470 WFNATQSATPGV
+2470 
-2482 WDYIWPDDVADGGYT
+2482 
-2497 LTVEATDEAGNKA
+2497 E
-2510 TQTLDFTIDTTLSVP
+2510 
-2525 TLSLDSADDSG
+2525 
-2536 IAGDNITNV
+2536 
-2545 KTPGFTLNNIDT
+2545 
-2557 DVSRVIV
+2557 
-2564 EVMHNGIKQEVP
+2564 
-2576 LVQTGGQWRFAPTSD
+2576 
-2591 WADGD
+2591 
-2596 YILTV
+2596 
-2601 KVEDRAGNV
+2601 
-2610 KQSAPLTVTVDTH
+2610 
-2623 IAIDR
+2623 
-2628 IELVNDSG
+2628 
-2636 IPGDNLTNE
+2636 
-2645 ARPHFQVT
+2645 
-2653 VPADVN
+2653 
-2659 GVRLSIDGGKT
+2659 
-2670 WFDATQSATSGVW
+2670 
-2683 DYTWLTNVA
+2683 
-2692 NGPHTLMVEASDKAG
+2692 
-2707 NKTTQKLDFTIDTI
+2707 
-2721 LSEPTITLD
+2721 
-2730 SADDSAAGDN
+2730 
-2740 ITNVKM
+2740 
-2746 PGFTLGN
+2746 
-2753 IDADVTKVVVTVAH
+2753 
-2767 DGKNQQIELIKNGGV
+2767 
-2782 WRFTPGAAWTDGDYT
+2782 
-2797 LTVKVEDKAGNTN
+2797 
-2810 YSAPLTV
+2810 
-2817 TIDTQTSI
+2817 
-2825 DRIELLNDTG
+2825 
-2835 IVGDNLTNE
+2835 
-2844 ARPQFHITVPTDVN
+2844 
-2858 SVQLSLDGGIN
+2858 
-2869 WVNATLT
+2869 
-2876 SDGVWEY
+2876 
-2883 IWPTDLVENTYT
+2883 
-2895 LTVKATDVAGNTA
+2895 
-2908 TETLNFIIDT
+2908 
-2918 TLSTPTI
+2918 
-2925 TLDSADDSGTANDNK
+2925 
-2940 TNVKTPGF
+2940 
-2948 IIGGIDSD
+2948 
-2956 VTQVVVQVMRDGHSE
+2956 
-2971 EVELTQT
+2971 
-2978 NGQWRFVPGSA
+2978 
-2989 WTDGDYTL
+2989 
-2997 TVTVKDE
+2997 
-3004 AGNIRHSAPLTVT
+3004 
-3017 IDTQITIDHIELVN
+3017 
-3031 DSGIPDDNLTNNVRP
+3031 
-3046 HFQVTVPTDVN
+3046 
-3057 VVRLSIDGGK
+3057 VRLSIDGGK

-3095 LTVEATDKAGNKTTQ
+3095 LTVEATDKAGNQTTQ
-3110 QLDFIID
+3110 KLDFIID
-3117 TLLSEP
+3117 TMLSEP
-3123 TIVLDNTDDSGT
+3123 TIVLDSTDDSGT
-3135 KGDNLTNV
+3135 KGDNLTNA
-3143 NKPTFLLGN
+3143 NKPTFILGN

-3164 QHGGT
+3164 QYGGT

-3323 TIAMDSRDDT
+3323 TITMDSRDDT

-3347 FTIGNIDADA
+3347 FTIGNIDSDA
-3357 HSVILRITQGG
+3357 QSVILRITQGG

-3410 STPLVVTVDT
+3410 STPLIVTVDT

-3471 ATQGIEGVWG
+3471 AAQGIEGVWG

-3618 TQIAIDRIELVN
+3618 TQIAIDHIELVN

-3719 LTPTIE
+3719 MTPTIE

-3850 DIHQVDSDVT
+3850 DIRQVDSDVT

-4304 TSAELRIEIDTQVQ
+4304 TSAELKIEIDTQVQ

-4532 SVTTPRFVIGNV
+4532 SVTKPRFVIGNV

-4549 TVVIRINGVSYSVTA
+4549 TVVIRINGVSYPVTA

-4835 IGSTLPNTIVSIYVD
+4835 VGNTLPNAIVSIYVD

-4957 WGVVLPALGNDGNYE
+4957 WGVVLPALGNDGNYV

-5033 STLTIRN
+5033 STLTIRS

-5076 KAGNSQQKEI
+5076 KAGNSQQKDI

-5337 GTWSYQFDNA
+5337 GTWSYQFDNV

-5405 RPTFSIFGEMNQS
+5405 RPTFSISGEMNQS

-5583 KVFTS
+5583 QVFTS

-5597 KTEWWSNSDL
+5597 KTDWWSNSST
-5607 ITMRGTGEIGATV
+5607 ITMRGMGEIGATV

-5629 ATAVVAAT
+5629 ATAVVAAN
-5637 GRWELSTDK
+5637 GQWELSTDQ
-5646 LPEGTYDISLVIE
+5646 LPEGKYDITLSIE
-5659 DSAGNRWEDVR
+5659 DNAGNRKEEVH

-5705 LIITDSEGNTYTLT
+5705 LIITDSNGNTYTLT

-5751 DVPLDIMKEVPVIS
+5751 DVSLDIMKEVPVIS

-5871 GASDSDNVTN
+5871 GVSDSDNVTN

-5906 GVTDIYQATQGADGW
+5906 GVTDTYQATQGADGW

-5926 AAWNDGNYTL
+5926 AAWNDGTYTL

-5991 ESATHLRTEPS
+5991 ESATHLRTVPS

-6010 VTAYSITLLNADSGD
+6010 ETAYSITLLNADSGD

-6107 IVNAMNVR
+6107 IVNAMNAR

>member
-246 AAESNSGSKDDSI
+246 ATESNSGSKDDSI

-625 DTIAPVPPTVSLEDY
+625 DTVAPVPPTVSLEDF

-1035 GISDDNLTNIVKPT
+1035 GVSDDNLTNIVKPT

-1061 VQVWDAMSD
+1061 VQVWDAASD

-1106 AGNKANSAIFDF
+1106 AGNKANSAVFDF

-1209 GNTNYSAPLTVVI
+1209 GNTSYSAPLTVVI

-1382 GGWTF
+1382 GGWSF
-1387 TPPTSWADGD
+1387 TPTGAWADGD

-1438 PDDNLTNNVRPH
+1438 PNDNLTNNVRPH

-1481 GVWDYIWPD
+1481 GAWDYIWPD

-1499 TVEATDE
+1499 TVEATDK
-1506 AGNKATQTLDF
+1506 AGNKTTQELDF

-2129 NTDDSGTKGDHLTNV
+2129 STDDSGTKGDNLTNV

-2314 HFTIDTTLSTPVIV
+2314 HFTIDTTLSVPVIV
-2328 LDSADDS
+2328 LNSADDT
-2335 GVHGDNMTNHT
+2335 GVQGDNMTNST

-2368 GGVTTTFDATKD
+2368 GGVTTTFDATKGT
-2380 AGGWTFTPTGA
+2380 GGWSFTPTGA

-2449 FQVTVPTDV
+2449 FQVKVPMDV
-2458 NVVRLSIDGGKT
+2458 N
-2470 WFNATQSATPGV
+2470 
-2482 WDYIWPDDVADGGYT
+2482 
-2497 LTVEATDEAGNKA
+2497 E
-2510 TQTLDFTIDTTLSVP
+2510 
-2525 TLSLDSADDSG
+2525 
-2536 IAGDNITNV
+2536 
-2545 KTPGFTLNNIDT
+2545 
-2557 DVSRVIV
+2557 
-2564 EVMHNGIKQEVP
+2564 
-2576 LVQTGGQWRFAPTSD
+2576 
-2591 WADGD
+2591 
-2596 YILTV
+2596 
-2601 KVEDRAGNV
+2601 
-2610 KQSAPLTVTVDTH
+2610 
-2623 IAIDR
+2623 
-2628 IELVNDSG
+2628 
-2636 IPGDNLTNE
+2636 
-2645 ARPHFQVT
+2645 
-2653 VPADVN
+2653 
-2659 GVRLSIDGGKT
+2659 
-2670 WFDATQSATSGVW
+2670 
-2683 DYTWLTNVA
+2683 
-2692 NGPHTLMVEASDKAG
+2692 
-2707 NKTTQKLDFTIDTI
+2707 
-2721 LSEPTITLD
+2721 
-2730 SADDSAAGDN
+2730 
-2740 ITNVKM
+2740 
-2746 PGFTLGN
+2746 
-2753 IDADVTKVVVTVAH
+2753 
-2767 DGKNQQIELIKNGGV
+2767 
-2782 WRFTPGAAWTDGDYT
+2782 
-2797 LTVKVEDKAGNTN
+2797 
-2810 YSAPLTV
+2810 
-2817 TIDTQTSI
+2817 
-2825 DRIELLNDTG
+2825 
-2835 IVGDNLTNE
+2835 
-2844 ARPQFHITVPTDVN
+2844 
-2858 SVQLSLDGGIN
+2858 
-2869 WVNATLT
+2869 
-2876 SDGVWEY
+2876 
-2883 IWPTDLVENTYT
+2883 
-2895 LTVKATDVAGNTA
+2895 
-2908 TETLNFIIDT
+2908 
-2918 TLSTPTI
+2918 
-2925 TLDSADDSGTANDNK
+2925 
-2940 TNVKTPGF
+2940 
-2948 IIGGIDSD
+2948 
-2956 VTQVVVQVMRDGHSE
+2956 
-2971 EVELTQT
+2971 
-2978 NGQWRFVPGSA
+2978 
-2989 WTDGDYTL
+2989 
-2997 TVTVKDE
+2997 
-3004 AGNIRHSAPLTVT
+3004 
-3017 IDTQITIDHIELVN
+3017 
-3031 DSGIPDDNLTNNVRP
+3031 
-3046 HFQVTVPTDVN
+3046 
-3057 VVRLSIDGGK
+3057 VRLSIDGGK

-3095 LTVEATDKAGNKTTQ
+3095 LTVEATDKAGNQTTQ
-3110 QLDFIID
+3110 KLDFIID

-3123 TIVLDNTDDSGT
+3123 TIVLDSTDDSGT
-3135 KGDNLTNV
+3135 KGDNLTNA
-3143 NKPTFLLGN
+3143 NKPTFILGN

-3164 QHGGT
+3164 QYGGT

-3323 TIAMDSRDDT
+3323 TITMDSRDDT

-3347 FTIGNIDADA
+3347 FTIGNIDSDA
-3357 HSVILRITQGG
+3357 QSVILRITQGG

-3410 STPLVVTVDT
+3410 STPLIVTVDT

-3471 ATQGIEGVWG
+3471 AAQGIEGVWG

-3618 TQIAIDRIELVN
+3618 TQIAIDHIELVN

-3719 LTPTIE
+3719 MTPTIE

-3850 DIHQVDSDVT
+3850 DIRQVDSDVT

-4532 SVTTPRFVIGNV
+4532 SVTKPRFVIGNV

-4549 TVVIRINGVSYSVTA
+4549 TVVIRINGVSYPVTA

-4673 SVTPNILPDGMYTIN
+4673 SVTPNILPDDMYTIN

-4835 IGSTLPNTIVSIYVD
+4835 VGNTLPNAIVSIYVD

-4957 WGVVLPALGNDGNYE
+4957 WGVVLPALGNDGNYV

-5302 TNHNKPVLVGTAEA
+5302 TSHNKPVLVGTAEA

-5385 AMVAGSDN
+5385 VMMAGSDN

-5405 RPTFSIFGEMNQS
+5405 RPAFSIYGEMNQS

-5472 TIDTF
+5472 TIDTL

-5531 VGEVWVNEKGHWQ
+5531 VGEVWVNDKGHWQ

-5583 KVFTS
+5583 QVFTS

-5597 KTEWWSNSDL
+5597 KTDWWSNSST
-5607 ITMRGTGEIGATV
+5607 ITMRGMGEIGATV

-5629 ATAVVAAT
+5629 ATAVVAAN
-5637 GRWELSTDK
+5637 GQWELSTDQ
-5646 LPEGTYDISLVIE
+5646 LPEGKYDITLSIE
-5659 DSAGNRWEDVR
+5659 DNAGNRKEEVH

-5705 LIITDSEGNTYTLT
+5705 LIITDSNGNTYTLT

-5751 DVPLDIMKEVPVIS
+5751 DVSLDIMKEVPVIS

-5871 GASDSDNVTN
+5871 GVSDSDNVTN

-5906 GVTDIYQATQGADGW
+5906 GVTDTYQATQGADGW

-5926 AAWNDGNYTL
+5926 AAWNDGTYTL

-5991 ESATHLRTEPS
+5991 ESATHLRTVPS

-6010 VTAYSITLLNADSGD
+6010 ETAYSITLLNADSGD

-6107 IVNAMNVR
+6107 IVNAMNAR

>member
-428 DTIAPEKPTIELDDS
+428 DTIPPEKPTIELDDS

-1061 VQVWDAMSD
+1061 VQVWDAASD

-1106 AGNKANSAIFDF
+1106 AGNKANSAVFDF

-1382 GGWTF
+1382 GGWSF
-1387 TPPTSWADGD
+1387 TPTGAWADGD

-1481 GVWDYIWPD
+1481 GAWDYIWPD

-1499 TVEATDE
+1499 TVEATDK
-1506 AGNKATQTLDF
+1506 AGNKTTQELDF

-2017 TIDTQITIDHIE
+2017 TIDTQIAIDHIE

-2035 IPDDNLTNNVRPHFQ
+2035 IPDDNLTNEARPHFQ

-2115 IIDTLLSEPTIVLD
+2115 IIDTMLSEPTIVLD
-2129 NTDDSGTKGDHLTNV
+2129 NTDDSGTKGDNLTNV

-2225 IDVIELVND
+2225 IDAIELVND

-2314 HFTIDTTLSTPVIV
+2314 HFTIDTTLSVPVIV
-2328 LDSADDS
+2328 LNSADDT
-2335 GVHGDNMTNHT
+2335 GVQGDNMTNSS

-2368 GGVTTTFDATKD
+2368 GGVTTTFDATKGV
-2380 AGGWTFTPTGA
+2380 GGWSFTPTGA

-2449 FQVTVPTDV
+2449 FQVKVPTDV
-2458 NVVRLSIDGGKT
+2458 N
-2470 WFNATQSATPGV
+2470 
-2482 WDYIWPDDVADGGYT
+2482 
-2497 LTVEATDEAGNKA
+2497 E
-2510 TQTLDFTIDTTLSVP
+2510 
-2525 TLSLDSADDSG
+2525 
-2536 IAGDNITNV
+2536 
-2545 KTPGFTLNNIDT
+2545 
-2557 DVSRVIV
+2557 
-2564 EVMHNGIKQEVP
+2564 
-2576 LVQTGGQWRFAPTSD
+2576 
-2591 WADGD
+2591 
-2596 YILTV
+2596 
-2601 KVEDRAGNV
+2601 
-2610 KQSAPLTVTVDTH
+2610 
-2623 IAIDR
+2623 
-2628 IELVNDSG
+2628 
-2636 IPGDNLTNE
+2636 
-2645 ARPHFQVT
+2645 
-2653 VPADVN
+2653 
-2659 GVRLSIDGGKT
+2659 
-2670 WFDATQSATSGVW
+2670 
-2683 DYTWLTNVA
+2683 
-2692 NGPHTLMVEASDKAG
+2692 
-2707 NKTTQKLDFTIDTI
+2707 
-2721 LSEPTITLD
+2721 
-2730 SADDSAAGDN
+2730 
-2740 ITNVKM
+2740 
-2746 PGFTLGN
+2746 
-2753 IDADVTKVVVTVAH
+2753 
-2767 DGKNQQIELIKNGGV
+2767 
-2782 WRFTPGAAWTDGDYT
+2782 
-2797 LTVKVEDKAGNTN
+2797 
-2810 YSAPLTV
+2810 
-2817 TIDTQTSI
+2817 
-2825 DRIELLNDTG
+2825 
-2835 IVGDNLTNE
+2835 
-2844 ARPQFHITVPTDVN
+2844 
-2858 SVQLSLDGGIN
+2858 
-2869 WVNATLT
+2869 
-2876 SDGVWEY
+2876 
-2883 IWPTDLVENTYT
+2883 
-2895 LTVKATDVAGNTA
+2895 
-2908 TETLNFIIDT
+2908 
-2918 TLSTPTI
+2918 
-2925 TLDSADDSGTANDNK
+2925 
-2940 TNVKTPGF
+2940 
-2948 IIGGIDSD
+2948 
-2956 VTQVVVQVMRDGHSE
+2956 
-2971 EVELTQT
+2971 
-2978 NGQWRFVPGSA
+2978 
-2989 WTDGDYTL
+2989 
-2997 TVTVKDE
+2997 
-3004 AGNIRHSAPLTVT
+3004 
-3017 IDTQITIDHIELVN
+3017 
-3031 DSGIPDDNLTNNVRP
+3031 
-3046 HFQVTVPTDVN
+3046 
-3057 VVRLSIDGGK
+3057 VRLSIDGGK

-3095 LTVEATDKAGNKTTQ
+3095 LTVEATDKAGNQTTQ
-3110 QLDFIID
+3110 KLDFIID
-3117 TLLSEP
+3117 TMLSEP
-3123 TIVLDNTDDSGT
+3123 TIVLDSTDDSGT
-3135 KGDNLTNV
+3135 KGDNLTNA
-3143 NKPTFLLGN
+3143 NKPTFILGN

-3164 QHGGT
+3164 QYGGT

-3195 YTLTVRVEDDAGNVK
+3195 YMLTVRVEDDAGNVK

-3323 TIAMDSRDDT
+3323 TITMDSRDDT

-3347 FTIGNIDADA
+3347 FTIGNIDSDA
-3357 HSVILRITQGG
+3357 QSVILRITQGG

-3410 STPLVVTVDT
+3410 STPLIVTVDT

-3471 ATQGIEGVWG
+3471 AAQGIEGVWG

-3618 TQIAIDRIELVN
+3618 TQIAIDHIELVN

-3719 LTPTIE
+3719 MTPTIE

-4304 TSAELRIEIDTQVQ
+4304 TSAELKIEIDTQVQ

-4532 SVTTPRFVIGNV
+4532 SVTKPRFVIGNV

-4549 TVVIRINGVSYSVTA
+4549 TVVIRINGVSYPVTA

-4727 EATSLRPEFKGFA
+4727 EATSLRPGFKGFA

-4897 DVTIDTEVAELVW
+4897 DLTIDTEVAELVW

-5302 TNHNKPVLVGTAEA
+5302 TSHNKPVLVGTAEA

-5385 AMVAGSDN
+5385 VMMAGSDN

-5405 RPTFSIFGEMNQS
+5405 RPAFSIYGEMNQS

-5472 TIDTF
+5472 TIDTL

-5583 KVFTS
+5583 QVFTS

-5597 KTEWWSNSDL
+5597 KTDWWSNSST
-5607 ITMRGTGEIGATV
+5607 ITMRGMGEIGATV

-5629 ATAVVAAT
+5629 ATAVVAAN
-5637 GRWELSTDK
+5637 GQWELSTDQ
-5646 LPEGTYDISLVIE
+5646 LPEGKYDITLSIE
-5659 DSAGNRWEDVR
+5659 DNAGNRKEEVH

-5705 LIITDSEGNTYTLT
+5705 LIITDSNGNTYTLT

-5751 DVPLDIMKEVPVIS
+5751 DVSLDIMKEVPVIS

-5871 GASDSDNVTN
+5871 GVSDSDNVTN

-5906 GVTDIYQATQGADGW
+5906 GVTDTYQATQGADGW

-5926 AAWNDGNYTL
+5926 AAWNDGTYTL

-5970 DASDDATATAVTP
+5970 DASDDATPTAVTP
-5983 PESETVNA
+5983 LESETVNA
-5991 ESATHLRTEPS
+5991 ESDTHLRTVPS

-6010 VTAYSITLLNADSGD
+6010 ETAYSITLLNADSGD

-6046 NVSIMFEGEEFTLPI
+6046 NVSVMFEGEEFTLPI

-6107 IVNAMNVR
+6107 IVNAMNAR
-6115 GKTEDDINDSP
+6115 GKAEDDINDSP

>member
-428 DTIAPEKPTIELDDS
+428 DTIPPEKPTIELDDS

-625 DTIAPVPPTVSLEDY
+625 DTIAPVPPTVSLEDF

-1035 GISDDNLTNIVKPT
+1035 GIADDNLTNIVKPT

-1106 AGNKANSAIFDF
+1106 AGNKANSAVFDF

-1186 LFIPG
+1186 LFTPG

-1209 GNTNYSAPLTVVI
+1209 GNTSYSAPLTVVI

-1327 IVLDSADD
+1327 IVLNSADD
-1335 TGIQGDNMTNSTQPT
+1335 TGVQGDNMTNRTQPT

-1481 GVWDYIWPD
+1481 GAWDYIWPD

-1499 TVEATDE
+1499 TVEATDK
-1506 AGNKATQTLDF
+1506 AGNKTTQELDF

-1710 TTQKLDFTIDTI
+1710 TTQKLDFIIDTL

-2129 NTDDSGTKGDHLTNV
+2129 STDDSGTKGDNLTNV

-2314 HFTIDTTLSTPVIV
+2314 HFTIDTTLSVPVIV
-2328 LDSADDS
+2328 LNSADDT
-2335 GVHGDNMTNHT
+2335 GVQGDNMTNST

-2368 GGVTTTFDATKD
+2368 GGVTTTFDATKGV
-2380 AGGWTFTPTGA
+2380 GGWSFTPTGA

-2449 FQVTVPTDV
+2449 FQVKVPTDV
-2458 NVVRLSIDGGKT
+2458 N
-2470 WFNATQSATPGV
+2470 
-2482 WDYIWPDDVADGGYT
+2482 
-2497 LTVEATDEAGNKA
+2497 E
-2510 TQTLDFTIDTTLSVP
+2510 
-2525 TLSLDSADDSG
+2525 
-2536 IAGDNITNV
+2536 
-2545 KTPGFTLNNIDT
+2545 
-2557 DVSRVIV
+2557 
-2564 EVMHNGIKQEVP
+2564 
-2576 LVQTGGQWRFAPTSD
+2576 
-2591 WADGD
+2591 
-2596 YILTV
+2596 
-2601 KVEDRAGNV
+2601 
-2610 KQSAPLTVTVDTH
+2610 
-2623 IAIDR
+2623 
-2628 IELVNDSG
+2628 
-2636 IPGDNLTNE
+2636 
-2645 ARPHFQVT
+2645 
-2653 VPADVN
+2653 
-2659 GVRLSIDGGKT
+2659 
-2670 WFDATQSATSGVW
+2670 
-2683 DYTWLTNVA
+2683 
-2692 NGPHTLMVEASDKAG
+2692 
-2707 NKTTQKLDFTIDTI
+2707 
-2721 LSEPTITLD
+2721 
-2730 SADDSAAGDN
+2730 
-2740 ITNVKM
+2740 
-2746 PGFTLGN
+2746 
-2753 IDADVTKVVVTVAH
+2753 
-2767 DGKNQQIELIKNGGV
+2767 
-2782 WRFTPGAAWTDGDYT
+2782 
-2797 LTVKVEDKAGNTN
+2797 
-2810 YSAPLTV
+2810 
-2817 TIDTQTSI
+2817 
-2825 DRIELLNDTG
+2825 
-2835 IVGDNLTNE
+2835 
-2844 ARPQFHITVPTDVN
+2844 
-2858 SVQLSLDGGIN
+2858 
-2869 WVNATLT
+2869 
-2876 SDGVWEY
+2876 
-2883 IWPTDLVENTYT
+2883 
-2895 LTVKATDVAGNTA
+2895 
-2908 TETLNFIIDT
+2908 
-2918 TLSTPTI
+2918 
-2925 TLDSADDSGTANDNK
+2925 
-2940 TNVKTPGF
+2940 
-2948 IIGGIDSD
+2948 
-2956 VTQVVVQVMRDGHSE
+2956 
-2971 EVELTQT
+2971 
-2978 NGQWRFVPGSA
+2978 
-2989 WTDGDYTL
+2989 
-2997 TVTVKDE
+2997 
-3004 AGNIRHSAPLTVT
+3004 
-3017 IDTQITIDHIELVN
+3017 
-3031 DSGIPDDNLTNNVRP
+3031 
-3046 HFQVTVPTDVN
+3046 
-3057 VVRLSIDGGK
+3057 VRLSIDGGK

-3095 LTVEATDKAGNKTTQ
+3095 LTVEATDKAGNQTTQ
-3110 QLDFIID
+3110 KLDFIID
-3117 TLLSEP
+3117 TMLSEP
-3123 TIVLDNTDDSGT
+3123 TIVLDSTDDSGT
-3135 KGDNLTNV
+3135 KGDNLTNA
-3143 NKPTFLLGN
+3143 NKPTFILGN

-3164 QHGGT
+3164 QYGGT

-3323 TIAMDSRDDT
+3323 TITMDSRDDT

-3347 FTIGNIDADA
+3347 FTIGNIDSDA
-3357 HSVILRITQGG
+3357 QSVILRITQGG

-3410 STPLVVTVDT
+3410 STPLIVTVDT

-3471 ATQGIEGVWG
+3471 AAQGIEGVWG

-3618 TQIAIDRIELVN
+3618 TQIAIDHIELVN

-3719 LTPTIE
+3719 MTPTIE

-3850 DIHQVDSDVT
+3850 DIRQVDSDVT

-3999 EATDEAGN
+3999 EA
-4007 IANKDLVFNIDTNI
+4007 
-4021 QVPTIALDAGQ
+4021 
-4032 DTGANTADNITN
+4032 
-4044 ISRPTFTIGNVDP
+4044 
-4057 DVIKVVVTIDGHDYN
+4057 
-4072 ATKVGAGWQFTPG
+4072 
-4085 NAIPD
+4085 
-4090 GSYNITVTVE
+4090 
-4100 DKAGNTATSKPLPVV
+4100 
-4115 IDTTAEIESVTLVT
+4115 
-4129 DSGDSD
+4129 
-4135 VDNITKVDKPQF
+4135 
-4147 SIVTA
+4147 
-4152 DDITHVR
+4152 
-4159 VKIDNAANW
+4159 
-4168 IELTKGGDG
+4168 
-4177 RWIFNVGSALPD
+4177 
-4189 GQHTLLVDVTDI
+4189 
-4201 AGNVAQETL
+4201 
-4210 QFTIDTTLREP
+4210 
-4221 TIVLDPTHD
+4221 
-4230 TGDDTN
+4230 
-4236 DNLTRINKPVFII
+4236 
-4249 GNVDND
+4249 
-4255 VSHIVVHIDGRDYTI
+4255 
-4270 ENTGGNLTFTPDQP
+4270 
-4284 LSDGQHTI
+4284 
-4292 SVTVT
+4292 
-4297 DIAGNTK
+4297 
-4304 TSAELRIEIDTQVQ
+4304 
-4318 IDSVT
+4318 
-4323 LTTDSG
+4323 
-4329 VNDHDNVTNATR
+4329 
-4341 PSFEIATPDDVTSV
+4341 
-4355 LVSFD
+4355 
-4360 GVNWTPISKNAA
+4360 
-4372 GQWEFTAGSALP
+4372 
-4384 DGHYTLHVQ
+4384 
-4393 ATDRAGNT
+4393 
-4401 ANSTLGFTVDT
+4401 
-4412 QIDGLSVVMLDDAGK
+4412 
-4427 DSTDGITNITSPR
+4427 
-4440 FEISAREPLQS
+4440 
-4451 VTVIL
+4451 
-4456 NGKSSTLTQGAGNKW
+4456 
-4471 LFTPDTPLVDGTY
+4471 
-4484 KIEIVAEDIAGNKIS
+4484 
-4499 KEVSFTIDTIV
+4499 
-4510 SDPSIDL
+4510 
-4517 LDADDTGESAVDNIT
+4517 
-4532 SVTTPRFVIGNV
+4532 
-4544 PADID
+4544 
-4549 TVVIRINGVSYSVTA
+4549 
-4564 NGNNLWEFQVPVALN
+4564 
-4579 DGVYEAVVVFRDI
+4579 
-4592 AGNTSETKLP
+4592 
-4602 FTIDTTTSVSVRMEP
+4602 
-4617 ASDTG
+4617 
-4622 NSNSDNLTNK
+4622 
-4632 QNPKFEGT
+4632 
-4640 AEPNAK
+4640 
-4646 LVITIV
+4646 
-4652 DDKSG
+4652 
-4657 REVLKQT
+4657 
-4664 ITVGADGNW
+4664 
-4673 SVTPNILPDGMYTIN
+4673 
-4688 VVATD
+4688 
-4693 VAGNTAQTQE
+4693 
-4703 RFTID
+4703 
-4708 TVTIDPTIRL
+4708 
-4718 SDPSIDDQH
+4718 
-4727 EATSLRPEFKGFA
+4727 
-4740 EAFSTIMIQWDGK
+4740 
-4753 VVGSANANANGEWSW
+4753 
-4768 TPPSVLAPGS
+4768 
-4778 YVVSIVAKDKAGNES
+4778 
-4793 SQVDFP
+4793 
-4799 VVIPVIDV
+4799 
-4807 TPPTIKLSEES
+4807 
-4818 DSGAL
+4818 
-4823 GDFTTNN
+4823 
-4830 KTPTL
+4830 
-4835 IGSTLPNTIVSIYVD
+4835 
-4850 GVKVGEATA
+4850 
-4859 DTAGR
+4859 
-4864 YTFQLSEMKDGHY
+4864 
-4877 VVQVGIVN
+4877 
-4885 PRDNSEL
+4885 
-4892 RSTAV
+4892 
-4897 DVTIDTEVAELVW
+4897 
-4910 NISGMHEGGY
+4910 
-4920 INTVTPEIGGTSEP
+4920 
-4934 NSKITIFVN
+4934 
-4943 GVEKAIAYTTGAGH
+4943 
-4957 WGVVLPALGNDGNYE
+4957 
-4972 LTFKV
+4972 
-4977 EDVAGNIREFGPQN
+4977 
-4991 VILDTVI
+4991 
-4998 SPLTVVLREADDSGK
+4998 
-5013 VGDWI
+5013 
-5018 TNKSHVTI
+5018 
-5026 DGTAEAG
+5026 
-5033 STLTIRN
+5033 
-5040 PQGVVIATLVVGNDG
+5040 
-5055 RWSAELDLREGSNAF
+5055 
-5070 VVVSED
+5070 
-5076 KAGNSQQKEI
+5076 
-5086 LIEHD
+5086 
-5091 TQIEI
+5091 
-5096 SDISLSR
+5096 
-5103 DTNSGDKYD
+5103 
-5112 LITNNKSPVLVA
+5112 
-5124 MTDPG
+5124 
-5129 ATVQVYINGVLQGT
+5129 
-5143 VEASSSGNISY
+5143 
-5154 TMPANSADGEYQVQ
+5154 
-5168 FVATDTAGN
+5168 
-5177 RVESAITTVTIDSQ
+5177 
-5191 IAVFDIDEDS
+5191 
-5201 LPALSNNR
+5201 
-5209 ALSVSGVGEAGSQVS
+5209 
-5224 IFVDGKLVNVVMVEA
+5224 
-5239 DGTWRAPILLQDDG
+5239 
-5253 TFNIHFS
+5253 
-5260 ITDVAGNTEV
+5260 
-5270 SKDYSVDV
+5270 
-5278 DSSTDFPTLN
+5278 
-5288 LEDASNSGSLDDLI
+5288 
-5302 TNHNKPVLVGTAEA
+5302 
-5316 GATIHIYVDE
+5316 
-5326 KIVANVLVLED
+5326 
-5337 GTWSYQFDNA
+5337 
-5347 LKDGEYS
+5347 
-5354 IRVVAEDPA
+5354 
-5363 GNTAESPR
+5363 
-5371 LLVTID
+5371 
-5377 TSTFIDNP
+5377 
-5385 AMVAGSDN
+5385 
-5393 GIFSNDSITSQT
+5393 
-5405 RPTFSIFGEMNQS
+5405 
-5418 VQIFIDG
+5418 
-5425 VLVDTIT
+5425 
-5432 VTDRNQVYRPES
+5432 
-5444 PLGDGSHSIY
+5444 
-5454 YVITDK
+5454 
-5460 AGNTATSKTLNF
+5460 
-5472 TIDTF
+5472 
-5477 NTTPVAIDSIGGQ
+5477 
-5490 TLAEMTGSDGKIY
+5490 
-5503 ITDTTRNLLFS
+5503 
-5514 GSAEPN
+5514 
-5520 SKIEIIINGLN
+5520 
-5531 VGEVWVNEKGHWQ
+5531 
-5544 MPVNPLYFTEGQLDI
+5544 
-5559 TVKSTDRAGNVNQ
+5559 
-5572 EKYSIWVDTHI
+5572 
-5583 KVFTS
+5583 
-5588 ELDDNKSSS
+5588 
-5597 KTEWWSNSDL
+5597 
-5607 ITMRGTGEIGATV
+5607 
-5620 SLIVAGVTL
+5620 
-5629 ATAVVAAT
+5629 
-5637 GRWELSTDK
+5637 
-5646 LPEGTYDISLVIE
+5646 
-5659 DSAGNRWEDVR
+5659 
-5670 EIFID
+5670 
-5675 RTPPNAPVVT
+5675 
-5685 YSDIVNDLIIMQGTA
+5685 
-5700 EAKSQ
+5700 
-5705 LIITDSEGNTYTLT
+5705 
-5719 VPDNGKWSMAIPYPS
+5719 
-5734 EGKFT
+5734 
-5739 ITSVDAIGNRSD
+5739 
-5751 DVPLDIMKEVPVIS
+5751 
-5765 LSPDSDS
+5765 
-5772 GTVGDNITRD
+5772 
-5782 KQPTFIIG
+5782 
-5790 NLESDVVV
+5790 
-5798 VQVDIN
+5798 
-5804 GTVYNAEKNADGV
+5804 
-5817 WFFTPGTPLADGSYT
+5817 
-5832 ISVIASDAAG
+5832 
-5842 NQKNSLPITVTI
+5842 
-5854 DSTLT
+5854 
-5859 VPEIALAAGEDN
+5859 
-5871 GASDSDNVTN
+5871 
-5881 HTQPKFTLQHI
+5881 
-5892 DADVTGVTVNVTHN
+5892 
-5906 GVTDIYQATQGADGW
+5906 
-5921 TFTPP
+5921 
-5926 AAWNDGNYTL
+5926 
-5936 SVTVVDRAGNSQQ
+5936 
-5949 SASLAVTVDSTV
+5949 
-5961 TVTADSQHD
+5961 
-5970 DASDDATATAVTP
+5970 
-5983 PESETVNA
+5983 
-5991 ESATHLRTEPS
+5991 
-6002 AAEESVVK
+6002 
-6010 VTAYSITLLNADSGD
+6010 
-6025 EIDRSISQT
+6025 
-6034 PSFEISVPENIV
+6034 
-6046 NVSIMFEGEEFTLPI
+6046 
-6061 TNQKAIFEVPLSLE
+6061 
-6075 DGEYT
+6075 
-6080 MDVKFIDKDND
+6080 
-6091 FLIKEKTFS
+6091 
-6100 VDHSSAD
+6100 
-6107 IVNAMNVR
+6107 
-6115 GKTEDDINDSP
+6115 
-6126 STSSVGHNNN
+6126 
-6136 GAIDVFAVNEVT
+6136 
-6148 LPVDNQE
+6148 
-6155 EHA
+6155 

>member
-40 TTPRGSVII
+40 TTPHGSVII

-99 QVEKKGNGKRRNK
+99 QVEKKGDGKRRNK

-121 LDDAENAKKEAD
+121 LDEAENAKK
-133 KAKEEAEK
+133 EAEK

-451 NITNS
+451 SITNS

-539 TTNDSGI
+539 TTDDSGI

-598 VEGINN
+598 VEGVNN

-625 DTIAPVPPTVSLEDY
+625 DTVAPVPPTVSLEDF

-1061 VQVWDAMSD
+1061 VQVWDAASD
-1070 TQIGVATQQPDGS
+1070 TQIGVATQRPDGS

-1106 AGNKANSAIFDF
+1106 AGNKANSAVFDF

-1186 LFIPG
+1186 LFTPG

-1327 IVLDSADD
+1327 IVLNSADD
-1335 TGIQGDNMTNSTQPT
+1335 TGVQGDNMTNSTQPT

-1374 TFDATKGT
+1374 TFDATKGV
-1382 GGWTF
+1382 GGW
-1387 TPPTSWADGD
+1387 S
-1397 YTLSVSVEDKA
+1397 
-1408 GNTSHSA
+1408 
-1415 SLTVTVDTQIAI
+1415 
-1427 NNIELVNDSGI
+1427 
-1438 PDDNLTNNVRPH
+1438 
-1450 FQVTVPTDVNVV
+1450 
-1462 RLSIDGGKT
+1462 
-1471 WFNATQSATP
+1471 
-1481 GVWDYIWPD
+1481 
-1490 DVADGGYTL
+1490 
-1499 TVEATDE
+1499 
-1506 AGNKATQTLDF
+1506 
-1517 TIDTTLSVP
+1517 
-1526 TLSLDSADDS
+1526 
-1536 GIAGDNITNVK
+1536 
-1547 TPGFTLNNIDTDVSR
+1547 
-1562 VIVEVM
+1562 
-1568 HNGIKQE
+1568 
-1575 VPLVQT
+1575 
-1581 GGQWR
+1581 
-1586 FAPTSDWADGDYIL
+1586 
-1600 TVKVEDRAGNVKQ
+1600 
-1613 SAPLTVTVDTHI
+1613 
-1625 AIDRIELVNDSG
+1625 
-1637 IPGDNLTNEARPHFQ
+1637 
-1652 VTVPADVNGV
+1652 
-1662 RLSIDGGKT
+1662 
-1671 WFDAT
+1671 
-1676 QSATSGVWDYTWLTN
+1676 
-1691 VANGPHT
+1691 
-1698 LMVEASDKAGNK
+1698 
-1710 TTQKLDFTIDTI
+1710 
-1722 LSEPT
+1722 
-1727 ITLDSADDSA
+1727 
-1737 AGDNITNVKMPGFT
+1737 
-1751 LGNIDAD
+1751 
-1758 VTKVVVTVAHD
+1758 
-1769 GKNQQIELIKN
+1769 
-1780 GGVWR
+1780 
-1785 FTPGAA
+1785 
-1791 WTDGDYTLTVK
+1791 
-1802 VEDKA
+1802 
-1807 GNTNYSAPLTVT
+1807 
-1819 IDTQTSIDRI
+1819 
-1829 ELLNDTG
+1829 
-1836 IVGDNLTNEARP
+1836 
-1848 QFHITVPTDV
+1848 
-1858 NSVQLS
+1858 
-1864 LDGGINWVNATLTSD
+1864 
-1879 GVWEYIWPT
+1879 
-1888 DLVENTYTL
+1888 
-1897 TVKATDV
+1897 
-1904 AGNTATETLNFIIDT
+1904 
-1919 TLSTPTI
+1919 
-1926 TLDSAD
+1926 
-1932 DSGTANDNKTN
+1932 
-1943 VKTPGFIIG
+1943 
-1952 GIDSDVTQVVVQV
+1952 
-1965 MRDGHSEEVE
+1965 
-1975 LTQTN
+1975 
-1980 GQWRFVPGS
+1980 
-1989 AWTDGDYTLTV
+1989 
-2000 TVKDEAGNIRH
+2000 
-2011 SAPLTV
+2011 
-2017 TIDTQITIDHIE
+2017 
-2029 LVNDSG
+2029 
-2035 IPDDNLTNNVRPHFQ
+2035 
-2050 VTVPTDVNVVRLSID
+2050 
-2065 GGKTWFNATQSAT
+2065 
-2078 PGVWDY
+2078 
-2084 TWLADV
+2084 
-2090 GEGKHTL
+2090 
-2097 TVEATDKA
+2097 
-2105 GNKTTQQLDF
+2105 
-2115 IIDTLLSEPTIVLD
+2115 
-2129 NTDDSGTKGDHLTNV
+2129 
-2144 NKPTFLLGNIDAD
+2144 
-2157 ARYVTVEVQHG
+2157 
-2168 GTKEVLTATKD
+2168 
-2179 ATGNWSV
+2179 
-2186 TPTGTWADG
+2186 
-2195 DYTLT
+2195 
-2200 VRVEDEAG
+2200 
-2208 NEKHSASLT
+2208 
-2217 VTVDTQIT
+2217 
-2225 IDVIELVND
+2225 
-2234 NGIPGDNMTND
+2234 
-2245 AHPQFRV
+2245 
-2252 TVPGDVNEV
+2252 
-2261 SLSIDGGVTWVKAT
+2261 
-2275 QSATPGV
+2275 
-2282 WNYTWPGTV
+2282 
-2291 PDGDYTLNVKATDN
+2291 
-2305 AGNTVTETL
+2305 
-2314 HFTIDTTLSTPVIV
+2314 
-2328 LDSADDS
+2328 
-2335 GVHGDNMTNHT
+2335 
-2346 QPTFALQ
+2346 
-2353 HIDDDAVR
+2353 
-2361 VTVSVEH
+2361 
-2368 GGVTTTFDATKD
+2368 
-2380 AGGWTFTPTGA
+2380 FTPTGA

-2442 TNNVRPH
+2442 TNNVRPQ
-2449 FQVTVPTDV
+2449 FQVKVPTDV
-2458 NVVRLSIDGGKT
+2458 N
-2470 WFNATQSATPGV
+2470 
-2482 WDYIWPDDVADGGYT
+2482 
-2497 LTVEATDEAGNKA
+2497 E
-2510 TQTLDFTIDTTLSVP
+2510 
-2525 TLSLDSADDSG
+2525 
-2536 IAGDNITNV
+2536 
-2545 KTPGFTLNNIDT
+2545 
-2557 DVSRVIV
+2557 
-2564 EVMHNGIKQEVP
+2564 
-2576 LVQTGGQWRFAPTSD
+2576 
-2591 WADGD
+2591 
-2596 YILTV
+2596 
-2601 KVEDRAGNV
+2601 
-2610 KQSAPLTVTVDTH
+2610 
-2623 IAIDR
+2623 
-2628 IELVNDSG
+2628 
-2636 IPGDNLTNE
+2636 
-2645 ARPHFQVT
+2645 
-2653 VPADVN
+2653 
-2659 GVRLSIDGGKT
+2659 
-2670 WFDATQSATSGVW
+2670 
-2683 DYTWLTNVA
+2683 
-2692 NGPHTLMVEASDKAG
+2692 
-2707 NKTTQKLDFTIDTI
+2707 
-2721 LSEPTITLD
+2721 
-2730 SADDSAAGDN
+2730 
-2740 ITNVKM
+2740 
-2746 PGFTLGN
+2746 
-2753 IDADVTKVVVTVAH
+2753 
-2767 DGKNQQIELIKNGGV
+2767 
-2782 WRFTPGAAWTDGDYT
+2782 
-2797 LTVKVEDKAGNTN
+2797 
-2810 YSAPLTV
+2810 
-2817 TIDTQTSI
+2817 
-2825 DRIELLNDTG
+2825 
-2835 IVGDNLTNE
+2835 
-2844 ARPQFHITVPTDVN
+2844 
-2858 SVQLSLDGGIN
+2858 
-2869 WVNATLT
+2869 
-2876 SDGVWEY
+2876 
-2883 IWPTDLVENTYT
+2883 
-2895 LTVKATDVAGNTA
+2895 
-2908 TETLNFIIDT
+2908 
-2918 TLSTPTI
+2918 
-2925 TLDSADDSGTANDNK
+2925 
-2940 TNVKTPGF
+2940 
-2948 IIGGIDSD
+2948 
-2956 VTQVVVQVMRDGHSE
+2956 
-2971 EVELTQT
+2971 
-2978 NGQWRFVPGSA
+2978 
-2989 WTDGDYTL
+2989 
-2997 TVTVKDE
+2997 
-3004 AGNIRHSAPLTVT
+3004 
-3017 IDTQITIDHIELVN
+3017 
-3031 DSGIPDDNLTNNVRP
+3031 
-3046 HFQVTVPTDVN
+3046 
-3057 VVRLSIDGGK
+3057 VRLSIDGGK

-3095 LTVEATDKAGNKTTQ
+3095 LTVEATDKAGNQTTQ
-3110 QLDFIID
+3110 KLDFIID

-3123 TIVLDNTDDSGT
+3123 TIVLDNTDDSGI
-3135 KGDNLTNV
+3135 KGDNLTNA

-3195 YTLTVRVEDDAGNVK
+3195 YTLTVRVEDEAGNVK

-3221 QITIDV
+3221 QITIDA

-3323 TIAMDSRDDT
+3323 TITMDSRDDT

-3347 FTIGNIDADA
+3347 FTIGNIDSDA
-3357 HSVILRITQGG
+3357 QSVILRITQGG

-3410 STPLVVTVDT
+3410 STPLIVTVDT

-3471 ATQGIEGVWG
+3471 AAQGIEGVWG

-3618 TQIAIDRIELVN
+3618 TQIAIDHIELVN

-3638 VTKHVR
+3638 ITKHVR

-3683 WPTDMPEGQHTLTV
+3683 WPTDMPEGQHTLIV

-3707 TETLNFTIDITL
+3707 TGTLDFTIDITL

-3850 DIHQVDSDVT
+3850 DIRQVDSDVT

-3949 FRIDVPGDVV
+3949 FRIDVPGDVI

-3999 EATDEAGN
+3999 EATDQAGN

-4189 GQHTLLVDVTDI
+4189 GKHTLLVDVTDI

-4304 TSAELRIEIDTQVQ
+4304 TSAELQIEIDTQVQ

-4532 SVTTPRFVIGNV
+4532 SVTKPRFVIGNV

-4549 TVVIRINGVSYSVTA
+4549 TVVIRINGVSYPVTA

-4622 NSNSDNLTNK
+4622 SSNSDNLTNK

-4657 REVLKQT
+4657 REVLKHT

-4718 SDPSIDDQH
+4718 SDPSIDDQY
-4727 EATSLRPEFKGFA
+4727 EATSLRPEFKGLA

-4835 IGSTLPNTIVSIYVD
+4835 VGNTLPNAIVSIYVD

-4957 WGVVLPALGNDGNYE
+4957 WGVVLPALGNDGNYV

-5076 KAGNSQQKEI
+5076 KAGNSQQKDI

-5302 TNHNKPVLVGTAEA
+5302 TSHNKPVLVGTAEA

-5385 AMVAGSDN
+5385 VMMAGSDN

-5405 RPTFSIFGEMNQS
+5405 RPAFSIYGEMNQS

-5531 VGEVWVNEKGHWQ
+5531 VGEVWVNDKGHWQ

-5583 KVFTS
+5583 QVFTS

-5597 KTEWWSNSDL
+5597 KTDWWSNSST
-5607 ITMRGTGEIGATV
+5607 ITMRGMGEIGATV

-5629 ATAVVAAT
+5629 ATAVVAAN
-5637 GRWELSTDK
+5637 GQWELSTDQ
-5646 LPEGTYDISLVIE
+5646 LPEGKYDITLSIE
-5659 DSAGNRWEDVR
+5659 DNAGNRKEEVH

-5705 LIITDSEGNTYTLT
+5705 LIITDSNGNTYTLT

-5751 DVPLDIMKEVPVIS
+5751 DVPLDIMKETPVIS

-5782 KQPTFIIG
+5782 NQPTFIIG

-5859 VPEIALAAGEDN
+5859 VPEIALAAGEGN
-5871 GASDSDNVTN
+5871 GASDSDNVTNHN

-5926 AAWNDGNYTL
+5926 AAWNDGTYTL
-5936 SVTVVDRAGNSQQ
+5936 SVTVVDRAGNSLQ
-5949 SASLAVTVDSTV
+5949 SASLEVTVDSTV

-5970 DASDDATATAVTP
+5970 DASDDATPTAVTP

-5991 ESATHLRTEPS
+5991 ESATHLRTVPS

-6010 VTAYSITLLNADSGD
+6010 ETAYSITLLNADSGD

-6046 NVSIMFEGEEFTLPI
+6046 NVSVMFEGEEFTLPI

-6080 MDVKFIDKDND
+6080 MDVKFLDKDDD

-6107 IVNAMNVR
+6107 IVNAMNAR

-6136 GAIDVFAVNEVT
+6136 GAIEVFAVNEVT

>member
-40 TTPRGSVII
+40 TTPHGSVII

-539 TTNDSGI
+539 TTDDSGI

-598 VEGINN
+598 VEGVNN

-625 DTIAPVPPTVSLEDY
+625 DTVAPVPPTVSLEDF

-1035 GISDDNLTNIVKPT
+1035 GIADDNLTNIVKPT

-1106 AGNKANSAIFDF
+1106 AGNKANSAVFDF

-1382 GGWTF
+1382 GGWSF
-1387 TPPTSWADGD
+1387 TPTGAWADGD

-1438 PDDNLTNNVRPH
+1438 PNDNLTNNVRPH

-1481 GVWDYIWPD
+1481 GAWDYIWPD

-1499 TVEATDE
+1499 TVEATDK
-1506 AGNKATQTLDF
+1506 AGNKTTQELDF

-2129 NTDDSGTKGDHLTNV
+2129 STDDSGTKGDNLTNV

-2314 HFTIDTTLSTPVIV
+2314 HFTIDTTLSVPVIV
-2328 LDSADDS
+2328 LNSADDT
-2335 GVHGDNMTNHT
+2335 GVQGDNMTNST

-2368 GGVTTTFDATKD
+2368 GGVTTTFDATKGV
-2380 AGGWTFTPTGA
+2380 GGWSFTPTGA

-2449 FQVTVPTDV
+2449 FQVKVPTDV
-2458 NVVRLSIDGGKT
+2458 N
-2470 WFNATQSATPGV
+2470 
-2482 WDYIWPDDVADGGYT
+2482 
-2497 LTVEATDEAGNKA
+2497 E
-2510 TQTLDFTIDTTLSVP
+2510 
-2525 TLSLDSADDSG
+2525 
-2536 IAGDNITNV
+2536 
-2545 KTPGFTLNNIDT
+2545 
-2557 DVSRVIV
+2557 
-2564 EVMHNGIKQEVP
+2564 
-2576 LVQTGGQWRFAPTSD
+2576 
-2591 WADGD
+2591 
-2596 YILTV
+2596 
-2601 KVEDRAGNV
+2601 
-2610 KQSAPLTVTVDTH
+2610 
-2623 IAIDR
+2623 
-2628 IELVNDSG
+2628 
-2636 IPGDNLTNE
+2636 
-2645 ARPHFQVT
+2645 
-2653 VPADVN
+2653 
-2659 GVRLSIDGGKT
+2659 
-2670 WFDATQSATSGVW
+2670 
-2683 DYTWLTNVA
+2683 
-2692 NGPHTLMVEASDKAG
+2692 
-2707 NKTTQKLDFTIDTI
+2707 
-2721 LSEPTITLD
+2721 
-2730 SADDSAAGDN
+2730 
-2740 ITNVKM
+2740 
-2746 PGFTLGN
+2746 
-2753 IDADVTKVVVTVAH
+2753 
-2767 DGKNQQIELIKNGGV
+2767 
-2782 WRFTPGAAWTDGDYT
+2782 
-2797 LTVKVEDKAGNTN
+2797 
-2810 YSAPLTV
+2810 
-2817 TIDTQTSI
+2817 
-2825 DRIELLNDTG
+2825 
-2835 IVGDNLTNE
+2835 
-2844 ARPQFHITVPTDVN
+2844 
-2858 SVQLSLDGGIN
+2858 
-2869 WVNATLT
+2869 
-2876 SDGVWEY
+2876 
-2883 IWPTDLVENTYT
+2883 
-2895 LTVKATDVAGNTA
+2895 
-2908 TETLNFIIDT
+2908 
-2918 TLSTPTI
+2918 
-2925 TLDSADDSGTANDNK
+2925 
-2940 TNVKTPGF
+2940 
-2948 IIGGIDSD
+2948 
-2956 VTQVVVQVMRDGHSE
+2956 
-2971 EVELTQT
+2971 
-2978 NGQWRFVPGSA
+2978 
-2989 WTDGDYTL
+2989 
-2997 TVTVKDE
+2997 
-3004 AGNIRHSAPLTVT
+3004 
-3017 IDTQITIDHIELVN
+3017 
-3031 DSGIPDDNLTNNVRP
+3031 
-3046 HFQVTVPTDVN
+3046 
-3057 VVRLSIDGGK
+3057 VRLSIDGGK

-3095 LTVEATDKAGNKTTQ
+3095 LTVEATDKAGNQTTQ
-3110 QLDFIID
+3110 KLDFIID
-3117 TLLSEP
+3117 TMLSEP
-3123 TIVLDNTDDSGT
+3123 TIVLDSTDDSGT
-3135 KGDNLTNV
+3135 KGDNLTNA
-3143 NKPTFLLGN
+3143 NKPTFILGN

-3164 QHGGT
+3164 QYGGT

-3323 TIAMDSRDDT
+3323 TITMDSRDDT

-3347 FTIGNIDADA
+3347 FTIGNIDSDA
-3357 HSVILRITQGG
+3357 QSVILRITQGG

-3410 STPLVVTVDT
+3410 STPLIVTVDT

-3471 ATQGIEGVWG
+3471 AAQGIEGVWG

-3618 TQIAIDRIELVN
+3618 TQIAIDHIELVN

-3719 LTPTIE
+3719 MTPTIE

-3850 DIHQVDSDVT
+3850 DIRQVDSDVT

-4270 ENTGGNLTFTPDQP
+4270 ENTGENLTFTPDQP

-4304 TSAELRIEIDTQVQ
+4304 TSAELKIEIDTQVQ

-4532 SVTTPRFVIGNV
+4532 SVTKPRFVIGNV

-4549 TVVIRINGVSYSVTA
+4549 TVVIRINGVSYPVTA

-4897 DVTIDTEVAELVW
+4897 DLTIDTEVAELVW

-5302 TNHNKPVLVGTAEA
+5302 TSHNKPVLVGTAEA

-5385 AMVAGSDN
+5385 VMMAGSDN

-5405 RPTFSIFGEMNQS
+5405 RPAFSIYGEMNQS

-5472 TIDTF
+5472 TIDTL

-5531 VGEVWVNEKGHWQ
+5531 VGEVWVNDKGHWQ

-5559 TVKSTDRAGNVNQ
+5559 TVKSTDRAGNLNQ

-5583 KVFTS
+5583 QVFTS

-5597 KTEWWSNSDL
+5597 KTDWWSNSST
-5607 ITMRGTGEIGATV
+5607 ITMRGMGEIGATV

-5629 ATAVVAAT
+5629 ATAVVAAN
-5637 GRWELSTDK
+5637 GQWELSTDQ
-5646 LPEGTYDISLVIE
+5646 LPEGKYDITLSIE
-5659 DSAGNRWEDVR
+5659 DNAGNRKEEVH

-5705 LIITDSEGNTYTLT
+5705 LIITDSNGNTYTLT

-5926 AAWNDGNYTL
+5926 AAWNDGTYTL

-5961 TVTADSQHD
+5961 TVTADSQHN

-5991 ESATHLRTEPS
+5991 ESATHLRTVPS
-6002 AAEESVVK
+6002 VAEESVVK
-6010 VTAYSITLLNADSGD
+6010 ETAYSITLLNADSGD

-6046 NVSIMFEGEEFTLPI
+6046 NVSVMFEGEEFTLPI

-6080 MDVKFIDKDND
+6080 MDVKFIDKDDD

-6107 IVNAMNVR
+6107 IVNAMNAR
-6115 GKTEDDINDSP
+6115 GKAEDDINDSP